1 MAASQKADQS
11 EHTGEPNKEMEQ
23 PSQAGASVDSVDP
36 GASRSNAPT
45 ASADG
50 NSGDDATNAVSASTS
65 TIDGA
70 GDAGNSE
77 TVKESYAENSK
88 TVEEMITDALL
99 TVGEMASEEDSQR
112 ERETA
117 SVDGSQMERETAS
130 VDDSQMERETA
141 SVDASQTEGETDSV
155 DASQMEG
162 ETTNV
167 DASQTEGETASVDAS
182 PTEREAASVD
192 ASQTERE
199 AASVDASQTER
210 EAASV
215 DASQTEREAASVDA
229 SPTEREAASV
239 DASQTER
246 EAASVDA
253 SQTEREAASVDASQT
268 EREAASVDASQT
280 EREAASVDASQ
291 TEREAASV
299 DASQTERE
307 AASVDASQTEREA
320 ASVDASPTEREA
332 ASVDASP
339 TEREAASV
347 DASPTEREAA
357 SVDASQTER
366 EAASVDA
373 SQKEREAA
381 SVDASTTERGEASV
395 DASPTERGEASVDA
409 SPTERGEASVDA
421 SPTEREAASV
431 DASPTEREAASLDAS
446 QTEREAASLDASQ
459 TEREAASVDAS
470 QTEREAASVDASQ
483 TEREAASVDASQTER
498 EAASVDASQTER
510 EAASVDASQTER
522 EAASVDASQ
531 TEREAASVDASQKE
545 REAASVDASET
556 ASADGSQTERETA
569 SADAAPQTVEET
581 GNTNASQTNG
591 ETDSTDIPL
600 DMGVVDADDEM
611 EVNAIK
617 VEDEQMQEEHN
628 LEGMPV
634 ITAVEEGSDMDAF
647 SSNSLDHGDEVE
659 KMDTGTDGLTEKQI
673 EKTGQVDNT
682 DSMPSIVDTE
692 DTEQPAEQTSF
703 EEASGSS
710 PPMEEDNSEDVKPF
724 HPSPTSSEA
733 ILPQNSKGSD
743 SPAGLENGVTGQPVK
758 VVDSAQPTAEPVSTS
773 VDTLS
778 MVNVKDEPVDEEYDQ
793 ALAPVVLTEG
803 VKDEPDA
810 EELKISNVFSVGG
823 APTPIAASTPVTALS
838 KTVMPP
844 LTPAASSIPPLMPM
858 AMRVACSACNKVLLK
873 GQTAYQRKG
882 SSDLFC
888 STSCLTT
895 YSPPSVVKTTATCP
909 AKKPCH
915 YCLKEIA
922 NPKDVITAPVDTMGT
937 VKDFC
942 SQTCL
947 SSFNF
952 KRNSAVST
960 LSSSLSTITGAVK
973 CSMCKK
979 ACISKHEVIFQGS
992 MHRLCSE
999 VCFTRFRSTNK
1010 LSMNSCQS
1018 CNNYCYGKVTVLVV
1032 QGVNK
1037 TFCSAGC
1044 VTTFKQKAKKTVAC
1058 TMCRNFRA
1066 PVEMVDSADSDGKLE
1081 MFCSTGCVTAHKVQ
1095 TVSSSGAQVECN
1107 TCGQKTV
1114 PSFHL
1119 AMSDG
1124 SIRNFCTMNCVVTF
1138 QDQFNKS
1145 NSQSQM
1151 NVTPSTG
1158 TTAPP
1163 AAPGQTMDRGSQGT
1177 RLPCFQCHR
1186 LFSSKPELIQFKDK
1200 VVFLCS
1206 VNCSEEYRKINYE
1219 MARCEYCK
1227 IEKPAKEVKR
1237 INNRDYT
1244 FCSEGCKLL
1253 YKHDLTKRWGKHCRT
1268 CAYCASTAQEAVT
1281 GQYGG
1286 KMEEFCSD
1294 ECKSHYTLLF
1304 CQVAKCDACERQGK
1318 LIETLPM
1325 LGEVKHFCNLQCLL
1339 DFCSLQTQN
1348 QGKPQGQKVAI
1359 SIAQS
1364 PSNTT
1369 TATSMSDPVIANVV
1383 SLASSPIGQPNYTTA
1398 LQGTVPRRH
1407 VKYVGNAS
1415 TQTQAPRAPP
1425 PKVQKNKALLCKPMV
1440 QNKGIMCKPNLT
1452 TSGCQTDDNFPKVII
1467 VPIPVPVYV
1476 PVPMNLYTQYT
1487 PQPVGLPIPL
1497 PVPMFLP
1504 VTLDNAERIVQTIQ
1518 DIKEKIPSDPFEAD
1532 LILMAEMVAEEGMEK
1547 SPQRP
1552 PERPAPAVQ
1561 DDQGSTYSG
1570 DLDTEELSNFLTSWH
1585 DEPPPTPG
1593 VSSRHSRPY
1602 AHETLRPILDIN
1614 TPTTP
1619 SPPIMDIEADF
1630 PVQTLELMAHWRDQE
1645 RDRSPSPPPSPPR
1658 RRARRK
1664 ARDGLPQ
1671 KKKRRKSKAAETAS
1685 VVASLGEAHS
1695 DVVPGEPPKLQH
1707 MYGVD
1712 AWKRWVQWSK
1722 TQPDLEKPRFGSRP
1736 MEIKEDVLKCT
1747 TAELSYGLCRF
1758 ICEVQRPNGE
1768 SYSQDSLFYLCLGI
1782 QQYLFQ
1788 NGRMENIFT
1797 DLFYGK
1803 FTLEITKLLK
1813 GFKPTI
1819 TASGYLHSRV
1829 EEEYLWDCKQLGAYS
1844 PIVLLNTLL
1853 FFCTKFFQ
1861 FKTVAQHRQ
1870 LSFAHVMRCTKSIHD
1885 NTKSN
1890 FLRFYPPIPKK
1901 DVATETAADVD
1912 GVAAKRKRD
1921 DEEKEEVLEM
1931 MENSENPLRCPVRLY
1946 EFYLSK
1952 CSDSVKQRTN
1962 VFFLLPE
1969 RSCVPNSPMW
1979 FSSQG
1984 LDDHTLDTMLTRILT
1999 VREIHLGDPQRN
2011 KPQSKDPEWVPDQHD
2026 DNSD

>member
-1 MAASQKADQS
+1 MAEFQKADHS
-11 EHTGEPNKEMEQ
+11 EHKGEPDKETEQ
-23 PSQAGASVDSVDP
+23 PSQAGASMDSVDP
-36 GASRSNAPT
+36 GASHSNT

-50 NSGDDATNAVSASTS
+50 NNGDDATNAVSACSS
-65 TIDGA
+65 SIIDGA
-70 GDAGNSE
+70 GDAGNSGHVRETDAEDSQMVEE
-77 TVKESYAENSK
+77 TVK
-88 TVEEMITDALL
+88 TDALL
-99 TVGEMASEEDSQR
+99 TVVEMDIKEYSQT

-117 SVDGSQMERETAS
+117 SVDVPQTERETAS
-130 VDDSQMERETA
+130 VDDPQTERETA
-141 SVDASQTEGETDSV
+141 SVDVPQTER
-155 DASQMEG
+155 
-162 ETTNV
+162 
-167 DASQTEGETASVDAS
+167 ETASVDV
-182 PTEREAASVD
+182 PQTERETASVDVPQTERETASVDVPQTERETVSADASQTARETVSADASHTARETVSVD

-199 AASVDASQTER
+199 TVSVDA
-210 EAASV
+210 
-215 DASQTEREAASVDA
+215 
-229 SPTEREAASV
+229 
-239 DASQTER
+239 
-246 EAASVDA
+246 
-253 SQTEREAASVDASQT
+253 
-268 EREAASVDASQT
+268 
-280 EREAASVDASQ
+280 
-291 TEREAASV
+291 
-299 DASQTERE
+299 
-307 AASVDASQTEREA
+307 
-320 ASVDASPTEREA
+320 
-332 ASVDASP
+332 
-339 TEREAASV
+339 
-347 DASPTEREAA
+347 
-357 SVDASQTER
+357 
-366 EAASVDA
+366 
-373 SQKEREAA
+373 
-381 SVDASTTERGEASV
+381 
-395 DASPTERGEASVDA
+395 
-409 SPTERGEASVDA
+409 
-421 SPTEREAASV
+421 
-431 DASPTEREAASLDAS
+431 
-446 QTEREAASLDASQ
+446 
-459 TEREAASVDAS
+459 
-470 QTEREAASVDASQ
+470 
-483 TEREAASVDASQTER
+483 
-498 EAASVDASQTER
+498 
-510 EAASVDASQTER
+510 
-522 EAASVDASQ
+522 
-531 TEREAASVDASQKE
+531 
-545 REAASVDASET
+545 
-556 ASADGSQTERETA
+556 SQTERETA
-569 SADAAPQTVEET
+569 SADASQTDRETACADASQTERETACADASQTERETACADASQTERETACADASQTERETACADASQTERETACADASQTDRETACADASQTDTETACADASQTDRETAGADASQTDRETACAGASQTDRETAGADASQTDRETAGADASQTDRETAGADASQTDRETAPVDASQTETAHADASQTVREKIGTDAPQTVEEIGST
-581 GNTNASQTNG
+581 SGSQTNG
-591 ETDSTDIPL
+591 ETDIPL

-617 VEDEQMQEEHN
+617 VEDDQMQEEDN

-634 ITAVEEGSDMDAF
+634 ITAVEEGVNMVAF

-659 KMDTGTDGLTEKQI
+659 KMDTGTDSLTEN
-673 EKTGQVDNT
+673 EVEEPSKTGQVEKTN
-682 DSMPSIVDTE
+682 SMLSIMDTG
-692 DTEQPAEQTSF
+692 DTEQPAEETSF
-703 EEASGSS
+703 VKASSS
-710 PPMEEDNSEDVKPF
+710 SLPMEEDQSEDVKPF
-724 HPSPTSSEA
+724 HPSPTTSSEA
-733 ILPQNSKGSD
+733 IHPQNSEGID
-743 SPAGLENGVTGQPVK
+743 CPAGLENGVAGQPVK
-758 VVDSAQPTAEPVSTS
+758 VVAFAQLAAEPVSTS
-773 VDTLS
+773 AETIS
-778 MVNVKDEPVDEEYDQ
+778 MVKVKDEPVDEEYDQ
-793 ALAPVVLTEG
+793 ALAPAVLSEG
-803 VKDEPDA
+803 VKDEPDAA

-823 APTPIAASTPVTALS
+823 CPTTNGYASPSLNLHPSSPSLSPLLAVSTPVAALP
-838 KTVMPP
+838 KTVI
-844 LTPAASSIPPLMPM
+844 PAPASSSIPPLIPM
-858 AMRVACSACNKVLLK
+858 AMRVACSACKKVLLK

-888 STSCLTT
+888 STSCLTS
-895 YSPPSVVKTTATCP
+895 YSPPPVKMTGP

-960 LSSSLSTITGAVK
+960 LSSSLSTMTGAVK

-979 ACISKHEVIFQGS
+979 ACVSKHEVIFQGS
-992 MHRLCSE
+992 MHKLCSE

-1037 TFCSAGC
+1037 TFCSDGC
-1044 VTTFKQKAKKTVAC
+1044 VATFKQKAKKPVPC
-1058 TMCRNFRA
+1058 TMCRNFRS
-1066 PVEMVDSADSDGKLE
+1066 PVEMFDSADSDGKLE

-1095 TVSSSGAQVECN
+1095 TVSSSGARVECN

-1138 QDQFNKS
+1138 QEQFNKS
-1145 NSQSQM
+1145 NSQSQI
-1151 NVTPSTG
+1151 NVAPSTG
-1158 TTAPP
+1158 STAPP
-1163 AAPGQTMDRGSQGT
+1163 AAQTRDKVSQGT
-1177 RLPCFQCHR
+1177 RLPCFHCHR

-1200 VVFLCS
+1200 MVFLCS
-1206 VNCSEEYRKINYE
+1206 VNCSEEYKKINCE

-1237 INNRDYT
+1237 INKRDYT

-1253 YKHDLTKRWGKHCRT
+1253 YKHDLTKRWGKHCKI
-1268 CAYCASTAQEAVT
+1268 CAYCASTAQKAVT

-1286 KMEEFCSD
+1286 KLEDFCSD

-1339 DFCSLQTQN
+1339 QFCSLQTQN
-1348 QGKPQGQKVAI
+1348 QGKPQGEKVAI
-1359 SIAQS
+1359 SIAPS

-1369 TATSMSDPVIANVV
+1369 TATSVSDPVIANVI
-1383 SLASSPIGQPNYTTA
+1383 SLASSPTGQPNYANTS
-1398 LQGTVPRRH
+1398 LQGTVPSRH

-1425 PKVQKNKALLCKPMV
+1425 PRAQKNKALLCKPMV
-1440 QNKGIMCKPNLT
+1440 QNKGIMCKPNFT
-1452 TSGCQTDDNFPKVII
+1452 TTGCQTDDFPKVII
-1467 VPIPVPVYV
+1467 VPVPVPVYV

-1504 VTLDNAERIVQTIQ
+1504 VTLDNAERIVETIQ

-1532 LILMAEMVAEEGMEK
+1532 LILMAEMVADEGREK
-1547 SPQRP
+1547 SPERP
-1552 PERPAPAVQ
+1552 PERPPAPVVQ
-1561 DDQGSTYSG
+1561 DDQVSTYSG
-1570 DLDTEELSNFLTSWH
+1570 DLDTDELSNFLTTWD

-1602 AHETLRPILDIN
+1602 AHETLRPIVDIN
-1614 TPTTP
+1614 VSATPP
-1619 SPPIMDIEADF
+1619 PPIMDIEADF

-1671 KKKRRKSKAAETAS
+1671 KKKKRKSRAAETVS
-1685 VVASLGEAHS
+1685 VVPSLAAAKS

-1758 ICEVQRPNGE
+1758 ICEVKRPNGE
-1768 SYSQDSLFYLCLGI
+1768 SYSQDSLFYLCLGV

-1813 GFKPTI
+1813 DFKPTI

-1901 DVATETAADVD
+1901 DLATETAADAD
-1912 GVAAKRKRD
+1912 GVAAKRKRE

-2011 KPQSKDPEWVPDQHD
+2011 EPQSKDPEWTPDQD
-2026 DNSD
+2026 SDETD

>member
-1 MAASQKADQS
+1 MAESQKADHS
-11 EHTGEPNKEMEQ
+11 EHTGEPDKETEQ
-23 PSQAGASVDSVDP
+23 PSQAGVSMDSVDP
-36 GASRSNAPT
+36 GASHSNAPT
-45 ASADG
+45 ALADG
-50 NSGDDATNAVSASTS
+50 NSRDDATNAVSASS
-65 TIDGA
+65 SSVIDRA

-77 TVKESYAENSK
+77 TVRETDAEDSQM
-88 TVEEMITDALL
+88 VEETVKTDASL
-99 TVGEMASEEDSQR
+99 TVGETDSKEDAQT

-117 SVDGSQMERETAS
+117 SADASQMETASADASQMETASVDTSQTERETAS
-130 VDDSQMERETA
+130 ADASQMEIASADTSQMETASADSSRTEIASADASQAERETA
-141 SVDASQTEGETDSV
+141 SVDASQTET
-155 DASQMEG
+155 ASA
-162 ETTNV
+162 
-167 DASQTEGETASVDAS
+167 DASQTETASADASQTETASADAS
-182 PTEREAASVD
+182 QTERETASVD

-199 AASVDASQTER
+199 TASVDASQTET
-210 EAASV
+210 ASADASQMETASA
-215 DASQTEREAASVDA
+215 DASQTE
-229 SPTEREAASV
+229 
-239 DASQTER
+239 
-246 EAASVDA
+246 
-253 SQTEREAASVDASQT
+253 
-268 EREAASVDASQT
+268 
-280 EREAASVDASQ
+280 
-291 TEREAASV
+291 
-299 DASQTERE
+299 
-307 AASVDASQTEREA
+307 
-320 ASVDASPTEREA
+320 
-332 ASVDASP
+332 
-339 TEREAASV
+339 
-347 DASPTEREAA
+347 
-357 SVDASQTER
+357 
-366 EAASVDA
+366 
-373 SQKEREAA
+373 
-381 SVDASTTERGEASV
+381 
-395 DASPTERGEASVDA
+395 
-409 SPTERGEASVDA
+409 
-421 SPTEREAASV
+421 
-431 DASPTEREAASLDAS
+431 
-446 QTEREAASLDASQ
+446 
-459 TEREAASVDAS
+459 
-470 QTEREAASVDASQ
+470 
-483 TEREAASVDASQTER
+483 
-498 EAASVDASQTER
+498 
-510 EAASVDASQTER
+510 
-522 EAASVDASQ
+522 
-531 TEREAASVDASQKE
+531 
-545 REAASVDASET
+545 T
-556 ASADGSQTERETA
+556 ASADASQTERETA
-569 SADAAPQTVEET
+569 SADASQTET
-581 GNTNASQTNG
+581 ASADASQTETASADASQTERETASVDASQTERETASVDASQMETASADASQMETASADASQTETASADASQTETASVDASQTEIETVRVDASQTETASGDTLQTERVTASVDASQTEKVTASVDASQTERETASADASQMETASADASQTERETASVDVSQMERETASADASQMETASADASQTERETASVDVSQTERETASADASQTERETASADASQTNG
-591 ETDSTDIPL
+591 ETDIPL

-617 VEDEQMQEEHN
+617 VEDDQMQEEDN
-628 LEGMPV
+628 LEGMAA
-634 ITAVEEGSDMDAF
+634 ITAVEEGRNMDTF

-659 KMDTGTDGLTEKQI
+659 KMDTGTDSLTEN
-673 EKTGQVDNT
+673 EVEEPSKTGPVDNT
-682 DSMPSIVDTE
+682 DSMPSIMDTG

-703 EEASGSS
+703 EKASGSS
-710 PPMEEDNSEDVKPF
+710 PPMEEDQSEDVKPF
-724 HPSPTSSEA
+724 HPSPTSSSEA
-733 ILPQNSKGSD
+733 IHPQNSKGTD
-743 SPAGLENGVTGQPVK
+743 SPAGLENGVAGQPVK
-758 VVDSAQPTAEPVSTS
+758 VVDSTQSAQPAAEPVSTS
-773 VDTLS
+773 ADTIS
-778 MVNVKDEPVDEEYDQ
+778 MVKVKDEPVDEEYDQ
-793 ALAPVVLTEG
+793 ALAPAVLSEG
-803 VKDEPDA
+803 VKDEPDAA

-823 APTPIAASTPVTALS
+823 APTTNATSTPVAALP
-838 KTVMPP
+838 KTVMPA
-844 LTPAASSIPPLMPM
+844 PASSSIPPLIPM
-858 AMRVACSACNKVLLK
+858 AMRVACSACKKVLLK

-888 STSCLTT
+888 STSCLTS
-895 YSPPSVVKTTATCP
+895 YSPPPVVKMTAP
-909 AKKPCH
+909 GSAKKPCH

-960 LSSSLSTITGAVK
+960 LSSSLSTMTGAVK

-992 MHRLCSE
+992 MHKLCSE

-1037 TFCSAGC
+1037 TFCSVGC
-1044 VTTFKQKAKKTVAC
+1044 VSTFKQKTKKPVAC

-1066 PVEMVDSADSDGKLE
+1066 PVEMVESADSDGKLE

-1095 TVSSSGAQVECN
+1095 TVSSSGARVECN

-1145 NSQSQM
+1145 NTQSQM
-1151 NVTPSTG
+1151 NVAPSTG
-1158 TTAPP
+1158 STAPP
-1163 AAPGQTMDRGSQGT
+1163 EAPAQTRDKGSQGT

-1200 VVFLCS
+1200 MVFLCS

-1237 INNRDYT
+1237 INKRDYI

-1253 YKHDLTKRWGKHCRT
+1253 YKHDLTKRWGKHCRN
-1268 CAYCASTAQEAVT
+1268 CAYCASTAQKAVT

-1339 DFCSLQTQN
+1339 QFCSLQTQN

-1359 SIAQS
+1359 SIAPS

-1369 TATSMSDPVIANVV
+1369 TATSVSDPVIANVV
-1383 SLASSPIGQPNYTTA
+1383 SLASSPTGQPNYSNTG
-1398 LQGTVPRRH
+1398 LQGTVPSRH

-1415 TQTQAPRAPP
+1415 TQTQPPRAPP
-1425 PKVQKNKALLCKPMV
+1425 PRAQKNKALLCKPMV
-1440 QNKGIMCKPNLT
+1440 QNKGIMCKPNFT
-1452 TSGCQTDDNFPKVII
+1452 TTGCQTDDNFPKVII
-1467 VPIPVPVYV
+1467 VPVPVPVYV

-1504 VTLDNAERIVQTIQ
+1504 VTLDNAESIVETIQ

-1532 LILMAEMVAEEGMEK
+1532 LILMAEMVAEEGREK
-1547 SPQRP
+1547 SPERP
-1552 PERPAPAVQ
+1552 PERPPAPAVQ

-1570 DLDTEELSNFLTSWH
+1570 DLDTDELSNFLTTWD

-1602 AHETLRPILDIN
+1602 AHEMLRPIVDIN
-1614 TPTTP
+1614 VPATPP
-1619 SPPIMDIEADF
+1619 PPIMDIEADF

-1671 KKKRRKSKAAETAS
+1671 KKKKRKSRAAETAS
-1685 VVASLGEAHS
+1685 AVPSLSAAKC

-1747 TAELSYGLCRF
+1747 TAELGYGLCRF
-1758 ICEVQRPNGE
+1758 ICEVKRPNGE

-1813 GFKPTI
+1813 DFKPTI

-1901 DVATETAADVD
+1901 DLATETADAD
-1912 GVAAKRKRD
+1912 GVAVKRKRD

-2011 KPQSKDPEWVPDQHD
+2011 EPQSKDPEWTPDQD
-2026 DNSD
+2026 SADSD

>member
-1 MAASQKADQS
+1 MAESQKADQS

-23 PSQAGASVDSVDP
+23 PAQAGASVDSVGP
-36 GASRSNAPT
+36 GASRNNAPT

-70 GDAGNSE
+70 GDAGNTE
-77 TVKESYAENSK
+77 TVKESFVENSK

-117 SVDGSQMERETAS
+117 SVDGSQKERETAS
-130 VDDSQMERETA
+130 VDGSQKEREPA
-141 SVDASQTEGETDSV
+141 SVDASQTEGETDR
-155 DASQMEG
+155 
-162 ETTNV
+162 V

-182 PTEREAASVD
+182 QTEGETASVDPSQAEGETASVDPSQAEGETASVDPSQAEGETVSVDPSQAEGETASVDPSQAEGETASVDPSQAEGETASVD

-215 DASQTEREAASVDA
+215 DASQTERETAIVD
-229 SPTEREAASV
+229 V
-239 DASQTER
+239 SQTER

-268 EREAASVDASQT
+268 ERETASVDASQTERETASVDVSQTERETASVDASQT

-291 TEREAASV
+291 TERETASV

-307 AASVDASQTEREA
+307 AASVDVSQTERE
-320 ASVDASPTEREA
+320 T
-332 ASVDASP
+332 
-339 TEREAASV
+339 
-347 DASPTEREAA
+347 A

-366 EAASVDA
+366 E
-373 SQKEREAA
+373 
-381 SVDASTTERGEASV
+381 T
-395 DASPTERGEASVDA
+395 
-409 SPTERGEASVDA
+409 
-421 SPTEREAASV
+421 
-431 DASPTEREAASLDAS
+431 
-446 QTEREAASLDASQ
+446 
-459 TEREAASVDAS
+459 ASVDAS
-470 QTEREAASVDASQ
+470 QTERETASVDASQ
-483 TEREAASVDASQTER
+483 TETASADGSQKERKTVNVDASVTASADASQTER
-498 EAASVDASQTER
+498 ERASVDA
-510 EAASVDASQTER
+510 
-522 EAASVDASQ
+522 
-531 TEREAASVDASQKE
+531 
-545 REAASVDASET
+545 
-556 ASADGSQTERETA
+556 SQTERETA
-569 SADAAPQTVEET
+569 SADASQAVGETVGSDAPQTVEET

-591 ETDSTDIPL
+591 GTDSTDIPL
-600 DMGVVDADDEM
+600 DMGVEDADDEM

-617 VEDEQMQEEHN
+617 VEEEQMQEEHN

-659 KMDTGTDGLTEKQI
+659 KMDTGTDALTEKQR
-673 EKTGQVDNT
+673 EKPSKTGQVDNT

-710 PPMEEDNSEDVKPF
+710 PPMEGDHSEDVKPF

-733 ILPQNSKGSD
+733 FLPQNSKGSD

-810 EELKISNVFSVGG
+810 AEELKISNVFSVGG
-823 APTPIAASTPVTALS
+823 GPTPIATSIPVTSLS

-844 LTPAASSIPPLMPM
+844 LTPAAASIPPLMPM

-888 STSCLTT
+888 STSCLTS
-895 YSPPSVVKTTATCP
+895 YSPPSVVKTTAPCP
-909 AKKPCH
+909 AKKTCH

-960 LSSSLSTITGAVK
+960 LSSSLSTMTGAVK

-1018 CNNYCYGKVTVLVV
+1018 CNNYCYGKVTVLVM

-1044 VTTFKQKAKKTVAC
+1044 VTTFKQKAKKSVAC

-1151 NVTPSTG
+1151 NVTPGTG
-1158 TTAPP
+1158 TT
-1163 AAPGQTMDRGSQGT
+1163 AAPGQTRDRGSQGT

-1200 VVFLCS
+1200 MVFLCS

-1286 KMEEFCSD
+1286 RVEEFCSD

-1369 TATSMSDPVIANVV
+1369 TATSVSDPVIANVV

-1398 LQGTVPRRH
+1398 LQGSVPRRH

-1440 QNKGIMCKPNLT
+1440 QNKGIMCKPNFT
-1452 TSGCQTDDNFPKVII
+1452 TSGCQTDDNFPKVIV
-1467 VPIPVPVYV
+1467 VPVPVPVYV
-1476 PVPMNLYTQYT
+1476 PVPMNLYTQYA

-1504 VTLDNAERIVQTIQ
+1504 VTLDNAERIVETIQ

-1532 LILMAEMVAEEGMEK
+1532 LILMAEMVAEEGREK

-1602 AHETLRPILDIN
+1602 AHETLRPIMDIH
-1614 TPTTP
+1614 TPITP
-1619 SPPIMDIEADF
+1619 PPPIMDIEADF
-1630 PVQTLELMAHWRDQE
+1630 PVETLELMAHWRDQE

-1671 KKKRRKSKAAETAS
+1671 KKKRRKSKAAETVS
-1685 VVASLGEAHS
+1685 VVASLGEAQS

-1747 TAELSYGLCRF
+1747 TAELGYGLCRF
-1758 ICEVQRPNGE
+1758 ICEVKRPNGE

-1901 DVATETAADVD
+1901 DLATETAADVD

>member
-1 MAASQKADQS
+1 PALGSVLVLPFKNDGGHCVLGDLQCGRCFLVPFLRSVPFCSTMHCQLLPQAL
-11 EHTGEPNKEMEQ
+11 KEQ
-23 PSQAGASVDSVDP
+23 NIFLS
-36 GASRSNAPT
+36 
-45 ASADG
+45 
-50 NSGDDATNAVSASTS
+50 
-65 TIDGA
+65 
-70 GDAGNSE
+70 
-77 TVKESYAENSK
+77 
-88 TVEEMITDALL
+88 
-99 TVGEMASEEDSQR
+99 
-112 ERETA
+112 
-117 SVDGSQMERETAS
+117 
-130 VDDSQMERETA
+130 
-141 SVDASQTEGETDSV
+141 
-155 DASQMEG
+155 
-162 ETTNV
+162 
-167 DASQTEGETASVDAS
+167 
-182 PTEREAASVD
+182 
-192 ASQTERE
+192 
-199 AASVDASQTER
+199 
-210 EAASV
+210 
-215 DASQTEREAASVDA
+215 
-229 SPTEREAASV
+229 
-239 DASQTER
+239 
-246 EAASVDA
+246 
-253 SQTEREAASVDASQT
+253 
-268 EREAASVDASQT
+268 
-280 EREAASVDASQ
+280 
-291 TEREAASV
+291 
-299 DASQTERE
+299 
-307 AASVDASQTEREA
+307 
-320 ASVDASPTEREA
+320 
-332 ASVDASP
+332 
-339 TEREAASV
+339 
-347 DASPTEREAA
+347 
-357 SVDASQTER
+357 
-366 EAASVDA
+366 
-373 SQKEREAA
+373 
-381 SVDASTTERGEASV
+381 
-395 DASPTERGEASVDA
+395 
-409 SPTERGEASVDA
+409 
-421 SPTEREAASV
+421 
-431 DASPTEREAASLDAS
+431 SL
-446 QTEREAASLDASQ
+446 
-459 TEREAASVDAS
+459 
-470 QTEREAASVDASQ
+470 
-483 TEREAASVDASQTER
+483 
-498 EAASVDASQTER
+498 
-510 EAASVDASQTER
+510 
-522 EAASVDASQ
+522 
-531 TEREAASVDASQKE
+531 
-545 REAASVDASET
+545 
-556 ASADGSQTERETA
+556 
-569 SADAAPQTVEET
+569 
-581 GNTNASQTNG
+581 
-591 ETDSTDIPL
+591 
-600 DMGVVDADDEM
+600 
-611 EVNAIK
+611 
-617 VEDEQMQEEHN
+617 N
-628 LEGMPV
+628 L
-634 ITAVEEGSDMDAF
+634 
-647 SSNSLDHGDEVE
+647 
-659 KMDTGTDGLTEKQI
+659 
-673 EKTGQVDNT
+673 
-682 DSMPSIVDTE
+682 
-692 DTEQPAEQTSF
+692 
-703 EEASGSS
+703 
-710 PPMEEDNSEDVKPF
+710 
-724 HPSPTSSEA
+724 HPSSLLFTATS
-733 ILPQNSKGSD
+733 I
-743 SPAGLENGVTGQPVK
+743 
-758 VVDSAQPTAEPVSTS
+758 
-773 VDTLS
+773 
-778 MVNVKDEPVDEEYDQ
+778 
-793 ALAPVVLTEG
+793 
-803 VKDEPDA
+803 
-810 EELKISNVFSVGG
+810 
-823 APTPIAASTPVTALS
+823 PVTSLS

-888 STSCLTT
+888 STSCLTS
-895 YSPPSVVKTTATCP
+895 YSPPSVVKTTAPCP

-960 LSSSLSTITGAVK
+960 LSSSLSTMTGAVK

-1018 CNNYCYGKVTVLVV
+1018 CNNYCYGKVTVLVM

-1044 VTTFKQKAKKTVAC
+1044 VTTFKQKAKKSVAC

-1138 QDQFNKS
+1138 QQLPEPDERDPRHRDHSSPRGPGPDQG
-1145 NSQSQM
+1145 QGIPRDQ
-1151 NVTPSTG
+1151 
-1158 TTAPP
+1158 TALLPVPP
-1163 AAPGQTMDRGSQGT
+1163 PLLLQARAHSVQASVNAAV
-1177 RLPCFQCHR
+1177 
-1186 LFSSKPELIQFKDK
+1186 ELIECMSATLQDK
-1200 VVFLCS
+1200 MVFLCS

-1286 KMEEFCSD
+1286 KVEEFCSD

-1339 DFCSLQTQN
+1339 DFCSLQTQ
-1348 QGKPQGQKVAI
+1348 GKPQGQKVAI

-1364 PSNTT
+1364 PSSTT
-1369 TATSMSDPVIANVV
+1369 TATSVSDPVIANVV

-1398 LQGTVPRRH
+1398 LQGIPDVCVR
-1407 VKYVGNAS
+1407 GEAS

-1440 QNKGIMCKPNLT
+1440 QNKGIMCKPNFT
-1452 TSGCQTDDNFPKVII
+1452 TSGCQTDDNFPKVIV
-1467 VPIPVPVYV
+1467 VPVPVPVYV
-1476 PVPMNLYTQYT
+1476 PVPMNLYTQYA

-1504 VTLDNAERIVQTIQ
+1504 VTLDNAERIVETIQ

-1532 LILMAEMVAEEGMEK
+1532 LILMAEMVAEEGREK

-1602 AHETLRPILDIN
+1602 AHETLRPIMDIH
-1614 TPTTP
+1614 TPITP
-1619 SPPIMDIEADF
+1619 PPPIMDIEADF
-1630 PVQTLELMAHWRDQE
+1630 PVLKCYLIQCMFVTTMLT
-1645 RDRSPSPPPSPPR
+1645 
-1658 RRARRK
+1658 
-1664 ARDGLPQ
+1664 PQ
-1671 KKKRRKSKAAETAS
+1671 RRKSKAAETAS
-1685 VVASLGEAHS
+1685 VVASLGEAQS

-1722 TQPDLEKPRFGSRP
+1722 TQPDLEKPRFGCGSLTLTFCFPVTARP

-1747 TAELSYGLCRF
+1747 TAELGYGLCRF
-1758 ICEVQRPNGE
+1758 ICEVKRPNGE

-1901 DVATETAADVD
+1901 DLATET
-1912 GVAAKRKRD
+1912 AAKRKRD

>member
-1 MAASQKADQS
+1 MAESQKADHS
-11 EHTGEPNKEMEQ
+11 EHKGEPDKETEQ
-23 PSQAGASVDSVDP
+23 PSQAGASMDSVDP
-36 GASRSNAPT
+36 GASHSNT

-50 NSGDDATNAVSASTS
+50 NNGDDATNAVSACSS
-65 TIDGA
+65 SIIDGA
-70 GDAGNSE
+70 GDAGNSGHVRETDAEDSQMVEE
-77 TVKESYAENSK
+77 TVK
-88 TVEEMITDALL
+88 TDALL
-99 TVGEMASEEDSQR
+99 TVVEMDSKEYSQT

-117 SVDGSQMERETAS
+117 SVDVPQTERETAGVDVPQTERETVSGDASQTEIETASVNVPQTERETVSADASQTARETVSADASQTEIETAS
-130 VDDSQMERETA
+130 VDVPQTEIETASADVSQTERETVSA
-141 SVDASQTEGETDSV
+141 DASQTER
-155 DASQMEG
+155 
-162 ETTNV
+162 
-167 DASQTEGETASVDAS
+167 ETAC
-182 PTEREAASVD
+182 VD

-199 AASVDASQTER
+199 TACADASQMERKTGSADASQTER
-210 EAASV
+210 ETACADTSQTDRETARADASLTDRETARADASQTDRETARADATQTDRETARADASQTDRETARADASQTDRETARADASQTDRETARADASQTDRETACA
-215 DASQTEREAASVDA
+215 DASQTERETACA
-229 SPTEREAASV
+229 

-246 EAASVDA
+246 ETACADA
-253 SQTEREAASVDASQT
+253 SQTERETACADASQTDRETARADASQTDRETARADASQTDRETARADASQTDRETARADASQTDRETARADASQTDRETARADASQTDRETARADASQTDRETARADASQTDRETARADASQTDRETTRADASQT
-268 EREAASVDASQT
+268 ETARADASQT
-280 EREAASVDASQ
+280 E
-291 TEREAASV
+291 
-299 DASQTERE
+299 
-307 AASVDASQTEREA
+307 
-320 ASVDASPTEREA
+320 
-332 ASVDASP
+332 
-339 TEREAASV
+339 
-347 DASPTEREAA
+347 
-357 SVDASQTER
+357 
-366 EAASVDA
+366 
-373 SQKEREAA
+373 
-381 SVDASTTERGEASV
+381 
-395 DASPTERGEASVDA
+395 
-409 SPTERGEASVDA
+409 
-421 SPTEREAASV
+421 
-431 DASPTEREAASLDAS
+431 
-446 QTEREAASLDASQ
+446 
-459 TEREAASVDAS
+459 
-470 QTEREAASVDASQ
+470 
-483 TEREAASVDASQTER
+483 
-498 EAASVDASQTER
+498 
-510 EAASVDASQTER
+510 
-522 EAASVDASQ
+522 
-531 TEREAASVDASQKE
+531 
-545 REAASVDASET
+545 T
-556 ASADGSQTERETA
+556 ARTD
-569 SADAAPQTVEET
+569 APQTVEEIGST
-581 GNTNASQTNG
+581 SGSQTNG
-591 ETDSTDIPL
+591 ETDIPL

-617 VEDEQMQEEHN
+617 VEDDQMQEEDN

-634 ITAVEEGSDMDAF
+634 ITAVEEGGNMVAF

-659 KMDTGTDGLTEKQI
+659 KMDTGTDSLTEN
-673 EKTGQVDNT
+673 EVEEPSKTGQVEKTNSIPSVMDT
-682 DSMPSIVDTE
+682 VSMTG
-692 DTEQPAEQTSF
+692 DTEQPAEETSF
-703 EEASGSS
+703 VKASSS
-710 PPMEEDNSEDVKPF
+710 SLPMEEDQSEDVKPF
-724 HPSPTSSEA
+724 HPSSTTSSEA
-733 ILPQNSKGSD
+733 IHPQNSEGID
-743 SPAGLENGVTGQPVK
+743 CPAGLENGVAGQPVK
-758 VVDSAQPTAEPVSTS
+758 VVASAQLAAEPVSTS
-773 VDTLS
+773 AETIS
-778 MVNVKDEPVDEEYDQ
+778 MVKVKDEPVDEEYDQ
-793 ALAPVVLTEG
+793 ALAPAVLSEG
-803 VKDEPDA
+803 VKDEPDSA
-810 EELKISNVFSVGG
+810 EELKISNVFSVGSC
-823 APTPIAASTPVTALS
+823 PTTNAVSTPVAALP
-838 KTVMPP
+838 KTVI
-844 LTPAASSIPPLMPM
+844 PAPASSSIPPLIPM
-858 AMRVACSACNKVLLK
+858 AMRVACSACKKVLLK

-888 STSCLTT
+888 STSCLTS
-895 YSPPSVVKTTATCP
+895 YSPPPVKMTGP

-960 LSSSLSTITGAVK
+960 LSSSLSTMTGAVK

-979 ACISKHEVIFQGS
+979 ACVSKHEVIFQGS
-992 MHRLCSE
+992 MHKLCSE

-1037 TFCSAGC
+1037 TFCSDGC
-1044 VTTFKQKAKKTVAC
+1044 VATFKQKAKKPVAC
-1058 TMCRNFRA
+1058 TMCRNFRS
-1066 PVEMVDSADSDGKLE
+1066 PVEMIDSADSDGKLE

-1095 TVSSSGAQVECN
+1095 TVSSSGARVECN

-1124 SIRNFCTMNCVVTF
+1124 SIRNFCTMTCVVTF

-1145 NSQSQM
+1145 NSQSQI
-1151 NVTPSTG
+1151 NVAPSTG
-1158 TTAPP
+1158 STAPP
-1163 AAPGQTMDRGSQGT
+1163 AAQTRDMVSQGT
-1177 RLPCFQCHR
+1177 RLPCFHCHR

-1200 VVFLCS
+1200 MVFLCS
-1206 VNCSEEYRKINYE
+1206 VNCSEEYKKINCE

-1237 INNRDYT
+1237 INKRDYT

-1253 YKHDLTKRWGKHCRT
+1253 YKHDLTKRWGKHCKI
-1268 CAYCASTAQEAVT
+1268 CAYCASTAQKAVT

-1286 KMEEFCSD
+1286 KLEDFCSD

-1339 DFCSLQTQN
+1339 QFCSLQTQS

-1359 SIAQS
+1359 SIAPS

-1369 TATSMSDPVIANVV
+1369 TATSVSDPVIANVI
-1383 SLASSPIGQPNYTTA
+1383 SLASSPTGQPNYANTS
-1398 LQGTVPRRH
+1398 LQGTVPSRH

-1425 PKVQKNKALLCKPMV
+1425 PRAQKNKALLCKPMV
-1440 QNKGIMCKPNLT
+1440 QNKGIMCKPNFT
-1452 TSGCQTDDNFPKVII
+1452 TTGCQTDDDFPKVII
-1467 VPIPVPVYV
+1467 VPVPVPVYV

-1504 VTLDNAERIVQTIQ
+1504 VTLDNAERIVETIQ

-1532 LILMAEMVAEEGMEK
+1532 LILMAEMVADEGREK
-1547 SPQRP
+1547 SPERP
-1552 PERPAPAVQ
+1552 PERPPAPVVQ
-1561 DDQGSTYSG
+1561 DDQVSTYSG
-1570 DLDTEELSNFLTSWH
+1570 DLDTDELSNFLTTWD

-1593 VSSRHSRPY
+1593 ISSRHSRPY
-1602 AHETLRPILDIN
+1602 AHETLRPIVDIN
-1614 TPTTP
+1614 VPATPP
-1619 SPPIMDIEADF
+1619 PPIMDIEADF

-1671 KKKRRKSKAAETAS
+1671 KKKKRKSKAAETAS
-1685 VVASLGEAHS
+1685 VVPSLAAAKS

-1758 ICEVQRPNGE
+1758 ICEVKRPNGE
-1768 SYSQDSLFYLCLGI
+1768 SYSQDSLFYLCLGV

-1813 GFKPTI
+1813 DFKPTI

-1901 DVATETAADVD
+1901 DLATETAADAD
-1912 GVAAKRKRD
+1912 GVAAKRKRE
-1921 DEEKEEVLEM
+1921 DEEKEEVR
-1931 MENSENPLRCPVRLY
+1931 ENSENPPRCPVRLY
-1946 EFYLSK
+1946 EFYL
-1952 CSDSVKQRTN
+1952 
-1962 VFFLLPE
+1962 
-1969 RSCVPNSPMW
+1969 W
-1979 FSSQG
+1979 
-1984 LDDHTLDTMLTRILT
+1984 
-1999 VREIHLGDPQRN
+1999 
-2011 KPQSKDPEWVPDQHD
+2011 
-2026 DNSD
+2026 

>member
-1 MAASQKADQS
+1 MAESQKADQS

-23 PSQAGASVDSVDP
+23 PAQAGASVDSVGP
-36 GASRSNAPT
+36 GASRNNAPT

-50 NSGDDATNAVSASTS
+50 NSGDDATNAVGASTS

-70 GDAGNSE
+70 GDAGNTE
-77 TVKESYAENSK
+77 TVKESFVENSK

-117 SVDGSQMERETAS
+117 SVDGSQKERETAS
-130 VDDSQMERETA
+130 VDDSH
-141 SVDASQTEGETDSV
+141 TEGETDRV
-155 DASQMEG
+155 DASQAEG
-162 ETTNV
+162 ETASV

-182 PTEREAASVD
+182 QTEGETASVDPSQAEREAASVDASQAEREAASVDASQAEREAASVDASQAEREAASVDASQAEREAASVDASQAEGEAASVD

-199 AASVDASQTER
+199 AASVDASQTET
-210 EAASV
+210 ASA
-215 DASQTEREAASVDA
+215 DG
-229 SPTEREAASV
+229 
-239 DASQTER
+239 
-246 EAASVDA
+246 
-253 SQTEREAASVDASQT
+253 
-268 EREAASVDASQT
+268 
-280 EREAASVDASQ
+280 
-291 TEREAASV
+291 
-299 DASQTERE
+299 
-307 AASVDASQTEREA
+307 
-320 ASVDASPTEREA
+320 
-332 ASVDASP
+332 
-339 TEREAASV
+339 
-347 DASPTEREAA
+347 
-357 SVDASQTER
+357 
-366 EAASVDA
+366 
-373 SQKEREAA
+373 SQKERK
-381 SVDASTTERGEASV
+381 T
-395 DASPTERGEASVDA
+395 
-409 SPTERGEASVDA
+409 
-421 SPTEREAASV
+421 
-431 DASPTEREAASLDAS
+431 
-446 QTEREAASLDASQ
+446 
-459 TEREAASVDAS
+459 
-470 QTEREAASVDASQ
+470 
-483 TEREAASVDASQTER
+483 
-498 EAASVDASQTER
+498 
-510 EAASVDASQTER
+510 
-522 EAASVDASQ
+522 
-531 TEREAASVDASQKE
+531 
-545 REAASVDASET
+545 ASVDASET
-556 ASADGSQTERETA
+556 ASADASQTERETA
-569 SADAAPQTVEET
+569 SADASQAVGETVGSDAPQTVEET

-591 ETDSTDIPL
+591 GTDSTDIPL

-617 VEDEQMQEEHN
+617 VEEEQMQEEHN

-659 KMDTGTDGLTEKQI
+659 KMDTGTDALTEKQR
-673 EKTGQVDNT
+673 EKPSKTGQVDNT

-692 DTEQPAEQTSF
+692 DTKQPAEQTSF

-710 PPMEEDNSEDVKPF
+710 PPMEGDHSEDVKPF

-733 ILPQNSKGSD
+733 FLPQNSKGSD
-743 SPAGLENGVTGQPVK
+743 SPAGLENGVTGQQVK

-810 EELKISNVFSVGG
+810 AEELKISNVFSVGG
-823 APTPIAASTPVTALS
+823 GPTPIATSIPVTSLS

-844 LTPAASSIPPLMPM
+844 LTPAAASIPPLMPM

-888 STSCLTT
+888 STSCLTS
-895 YSPPSVVKTTATCP
+895 YSPPSVVKTTAPCP

-960 LSSSLSTITGAVK
+960 LSSSLSTMTGAVK

-1018 CNNYCYGKVTVLVV
+1018 CNNYCYGKVTVLVM

-1044 VTTFKQKAKKTVAC
+1044 VTTFKQKAKKSVAC

-1151 NVTPSTG
+1151 NVTPGTG

-1163 AAPGQTMDRGSQGT
+1163 AAPGQTRDSGSQGT

-1200 VVFLCS
+1200 MVFLCS

-1286 KMEEFCSD
+1286 RVEEFCSD

-1369 TATSMSDPVIANVV
+1369 TATSVSDPVIANVV

-1398 LQGTVPRRH
+1398 LQGSVPRRH

-1440 QNKGIMCKPNLT
+1440 QNKGIMCKPNFT
-1452 TSGCQTDDNFPKVII
+1452 TSGCQTDDNFPKVIV
-1467 VPIPVPVYV
+1467 VPVPVPVYV
-1476 PVPMNLYTQYT
+1476 PVPMNLYTQYA

-1504 VTLDNAERIVQTIQ
+1504 VTLDNAERIVETIQ

-1532 LILMAEMVAEEGMEK
+1532 LILMAEMVAEEGREK

-1602 AHETLRPILDIN
+1602 AHETLRPIMDIH
-1614 TPTTP
+1614 TPITP
-1619 SPPIMDIEADF
+1619 PPPIMDIEADF
-1630 PVQTLELMAHWRDQE
+1630 PVETLELMAHWRDQE

-1671 KKKRRKSKAAETAS
+1671 KKKRRKSKAAETVS
-1685 VVASLGEAHS
+1685 VVASLGEAQS

-1747 TAELSYGLCRF
+1747 TAELGYGLCRF
-1758 ICEVQRPNGE
+1758 ICEVKRPNRE

-1901 DVATETAADVD
+1901 DLATETAADVD

-1921 DEEKEEVLEM
+1921 DEEKEVLEM

>member
-1 MAASQKADQS
+1 MLLFLVSVVYTESVFNIPNMYKKKKRLCKPAQLFPMPEMSLGFGVYFYSLPQALQEQKMTDY
-11 EHTGEPNKEMEQ
+11 HLTGYAFLPP
-23 PSQAGASVDSVDP
+23 PS
-36 GASRSNAPT
+36 
-45 ASADG
+45 
-50 NSGDDATNAVSASTS
+50 
-65 TIDGA
+65 
-70 GDAGNSE
+70 
-77 TVKESYAENSK
+77 
-88 TVEEMITDALL
+88 L
-99 TVGEMASEEDSQR
+99 
-112 ERETA
+112 
-117 SVDGSQMERETAS
+117 
-130 VDDSQMERETA
+130 
-141 SVDASQTEGETDSV
+141 
-155 DASQMEG
+155 
-162 ETTNV
+162 
-167 DASQTEGETASVDAS
+167 
-182 PTEREAASVD
+182 
-192 ASQTERE
+192 
-199 AASVDASQTER
+199 
-210 EAASV
+210 
-215 DASQTEREAASVDA
+215 
-229 SPTEREAASV
+229 
-239 DASQTER
+239 
-246 EAASVDA
+246 
-253 SQTEREAASVDASQT
+253 
-268 EREAASVDASQT
+268 
-280 EREAASVDASQ
+280 
-291 TEREAASV
+291 
-299 DASQTERE
+299 
-307 AASVDASQTEREA
+307 
-320 ASVDASPTEREA
+320 
-332 ASVDASP
+332 
-339 TEREAASV
+339 
-347 DASPTEREAA
+347 
-357 SVDASQTER
+357 
-366 EAASVDA
+366 
-373 SQKEREAA
+373 
-381 SVDASTTERGEASV
+381 
-395 DASPTERGEASVDA
+395 
-409 SPTERGEASVDA
+409 
-421 SPTEREAASV
+421 
-431 DASPTEREAASLDAS
+431 
-446 QTEREAASLDASQ
+446 
-459 TEREAASVDAS
+459 
-470 QTEREAASVDASQ
+470 
-483 TEREAASVDASQTER
+483 
-498 EAASVDASQTER
+498 
-510 EAASVDASQTER
+510 
-522 EAASVDASQ
+522 
-531 TEREAASVDASQKE
+531 
-545 REAASVDASET
+545 
-556 ASADGSQTERETA
+556 
-569 SADAAPQTVEET
+569 
-581 GNTNASQTNG
+581 
-591 ETDSTDIPL
+591 
-600 DMGVVDADDEM
+600 
-611 EVNAIK
+611 
-617 VEDEQMQEEHN
+617 N
-628 LEGMPV
+628 LHP
-634 ITAVEEGSDMDAF
+634 
-647 SSNSLDHGDEVE
+647 
-659 KMDTGTDGLTEKQI
+659 
-673 EKTGQVDNT
+673 
-682 DSMPSIVDTE
+682 
-692 DTEQPAEQTSF
+692 
-703 EEASGSS
+703 SS
-710 PPMEEDNSEDVKPF
+710 PSL
-724 HPSPTSSEA
+724 SP
-733 ILPQNSKGSD
+733 L
-743 SPAGLENGVTGQPVK
+743 
-758 VVDSAQPTAEPVSTS
+758 
-773 VDTLS
+773 
-778 MVNVKDEPVDEEYDQ
+778 
-793 ALAPVVLTEG
+793 LAV
-803 VKDEPDA
+803 
-810 EELKISNVFSVGG
+810 
-823 APTPIAASTPVTALS
+823 STPVAALP
-838 KTVMPP
+838 KTVI
-844 LTPAASSIPPLMPM
+844 PAPASSSIPPLIPM
-858 AMRVACSACNKVLLK
+858 AMRVACSACKKVLLK

-888 STSCLTT
+888 STSCLTS
-895 YSPPSVVKTTATCP
+895 YSPPPVKMTGP

-922 NPKDVITAPVDTMGT
+922 NPKDVITTPVDTMGT

-952 KRNSAVST
+952 KRNS
-960 LSSSLSTITGAVK
+960 

-979 ACISKHEVIFQGS
+979 ACVSKHEVIFQGS
-992 MHRLCSE
+992 MHKLCSE

-1018 CNNYCYGKVTVLVV
+1018 CNNYCYGKVTQSPSLPFVFGLV
-1032 QGVNK
+1032 
-1037 TFCSAGC
+1037 F
-1044 VTTFKQKAKKTVAC
+1044 QKAKKPVAC
-1058 TMCRNFRA
+1058 TMCRNFRS
-1066 PVEMVDSADSDGKLE
+1066 PVDMVDSADSEGKLE

-1095 TVSSSGAQVECN
+1095 TVSSSGARVECN
-1107 TCGQKTV
+1107 TCGQKVV

-1145 NSQSQM
+1145 NSQSQI
-1151 NVTPSTG
+1151 NVAPSTG
-1158 TTAPP
+1158 STAPP
-1163 AAPGQTMDRGSQGT
+1163 AAQTRDKVSQGT

-1200 VVFLCS
+1200 MVFLCS

-1237 INNRDYT
+1237 INKRDYT

-1253 YKHDLTKRWGKHCRT
+1253 YKHDLTKRWGKHCKI
-1268 CAYCASTAQEAVT
+1268 CAYCASTAQKAVT

-1286 KMEEFCSD
+1286 KLEDFCSD

-1359 SIAQS
+1359 SIAPS

-1369 TATSMSDPVIANVV
+1369 TATSVSDPVIANVI
-1383 SLASSPIGQPNYTTA
+1383 SLASSPTGQPNYANTS
-1398 LQGTVPRRH
+1398 LQGIHTH
-1407 VKYVGNAS
+1407 TAS

-1425 PKVQKNKALLCKPMV
+1425 PRAQKNKALLCKPMV
-1440 QNKGIMCKPNLT
+1440 QNKGIMCKPNFT
-1452 TSGCQTDDNFPKVII
+1452 TTGCQTDDDFPKVII
-1467 VPIPVPVYV
+1467 VPVPVPVYV

-1504 VTLDNAERIVQTIQ
+1504 VTLDNAERIVETIQ

-1532 LILMAEMVAEEGMEK
+1532 LILMAEMVADEGREK
-1547 SPQRP
+1547 SPDEWLLALCCSVLLCFQHVTSSSKSN
-1552 PERPAPAVQ
+1552 ASFIQHTTIQLA
-1561 DDQGSTYSG
+1561 S
-1570 DLDTEELSNFLTSWH
+1570 LSL
-1585 DEPPPTPG
+1585 
-1593 VSSRHSRPY
+1593 SSVCFQIS
-1602 AHETLRPILDIN
+1602 ASVLSE
-1614 TPTTP
+1614 
-1619 SPPIMDIEADF
+1619 
-1630 PVQTLELMAHWRDQE
+1630 TLELMAHWRDQE

-1671 KKKRRKSKAAETAS
+1671 KKKVRAQNGSLNKTFFKERLHAPFLKCFVNILSVGVSLSRSLALPPLTPQKRKSRAAETAS
-1685 VVASLGEAHS
+1685 AVPSLAAAKS

-1758 ICEVQRPNGE
+1758 ICEVKRPNGE
-1768 SYSQDSLFYLCLGI
+1768 SYSQDSLFYLCLGV

-1813 GFKPTI
+1813 DFKPTI

-1890 FLRFYPPIPKK
+1890 FLP
-1901 DVATETAADVD
+1901 DAD
-1912 GVAAKRKRD
+1912 GVAAKRKRE

-2011 KPQSKDPEWVPDQHD
+2011 KPQSKDPEWTPDQD
-2026 DNSD
+2026 SDETD

>member
-1 MAASQKADQS
+1 MPASQKADQS

-23 PSQAGASVDSVDP
+23 PSLAGASVDSVDP

-99 TVGEMASEEDSQR
+99 TVGEMSSEEDSQR

-117 SVDGSQMERETAS
+117 SVDGSQRERET
-130 VDDSQMERETA
+130 
-141 SVDASQTEGETDSV
+141 
-155 DASQMEG
+155 
-162 ETTNV
+162 
-167 DASQTEGETASVDAS
+167 
-182 PTEREAASVD
+182 ASVD

-199 AASVDASQTER
+199 AASVDASQTEGEAASVDASQTDGETASVDASQTEGETASVDASQTEREAASVDASQTEGEAASVDASQTEGEAASVDASPTER

-239 DASQTER
+239 DASPTEREAASVDASPTEREAASVDASPTEREAASLDASPTEREAASVDASPTEREAASVDASPTEREAASVDASPTEREAASVDASPTEREAASVDASPTEREAASVDDSQTER

-320 ASVDASPTEREA
+320 ASVD
-332 ASVDASP
+332 D
-339 TEREAASV
+339 
-347 DASPTEREAA
+347 
-357 SVDASQTER
+357 
-366 EAASVDA
+366 
-373 SQKEREAA
+373 
-381 SVDASTTERGEASV
+381 
-395 DASPTERGEASVDA
+395 
-409 SPTERGEASVDA
+409 
-421 SPTEREAASV
+421 
-431 DASPTEREAASLDAS
+431 
-446 QTEREAASLDASQ
+446 
-459 TEREAASVDAS
+459 
-470 QTEREAASVDASQ
+470 
-483 TEREAASVDASQTER
+483 
-498 EAASVDASQTER
+498 
-510 EAASVDASQTER
+510 
-522 EAASVDASQ
+522 SQ

-569 SADAAPQTVEET
+569 SADASQTERETASADASQTERETASADASQTERETASADASQTVGETVGTDAPQTVEET

-659 KMDTGTDGLTEKQI
+659 KMDTGTDALTEKQM
-673 EKTGQVDNT
+673 EKTGRVDNT

-895 YSPPSVVKTTATCP
+895 YSPPSAVKTTATCP

-1348 QGKPQGQKVAI
+1348 QGKPQGQK
-1359 SIAQS
+1359 
-1364 PSNTT
+1364 
-1369 TATSMSDPVIANVV
+1369 
-1383 SLASSPIGQPNYTTA
+1383 
-1398 LQGTVPRRH
+1398 GTVPRRH

-1452 TSGCQTDDNFPKVII
+1452 TSGCQTDDNFPRVII
-1467 VPIPVPVYV
+1467 VPVPVPVYV

-1602 AHETLRPILDIN
+1602 AHETLRPIMDIN

-1619 SPPIMDIEADF
+1619 PPPIMDIEADF

-1747 TAELSYGLCRF
+1747 TAELGYGLCRF

>member
-1 MAASQKADQS
+1 MAESQKADHS
-11 EHTGEPNKEMEQ
+11 EHKGEPDKATEQ
-23 PSQAGASVDSVDP
+23 PSQAGASMDSVDS
-36 GASRSNAPT
+36 GASHSNT
-45 ASADG
+45 VSADG
-50 NSGDDATNAVSASTS
+50 NNGDDATNAVSACSS
-65 TIDGA
+65 SIIDGA
-70 GDAGNSE
+70 GDAGNSGPVRETDAEDSQMVEE
-77 TVKESYAENSK
+77 TVK
-88 TVEEMITDALL
+88 TDALL
-99 TVGEMASEEDSQR
+99 TVVEMDSKEDSQ
-112 ERETA
+112 
-117 SVDGSQMERETAS
+117 
-130 VDDSQMERETA
+130 
-141 SVDASQTEGETDSV
+141 
-155 DASQMEG
+155 
-162 ETTNV
+162 
-167 DASQTEGETASVDAS
+167 
-182 PTEREAASVD
+182 TERKTASVD

-199 AASVDASQTER
+199 TASADVSQTER
-210 EAASV
+210 ETSSADV
-215 DASQTEREAASVDA
+215 PQTERETASVDV
-229 SPTEREAASV
+229 P
-239 DASQTER
+239 QTER
-246 EAASVDA
+246 
-253 SQTEREAASVDASQT
+253 
-268 EREAASVDASQT
+268 
-280 EREAASVDASQ
+280 
-291 TEREAASV
+291 
-299 DASQTERE
+299 
-307 AASVDASQTEREA
+307 
-320 ASVDASPTEREA
+320 
-332 ASVDASP
+332 
-339 TEREAASV
+339 
-347 DASPTEREAA
+347 
-357 SVDASQTER
+357 
-366 EAASVDA
+366 
-373 SQKEREAA
+373 
-381 SVDASTTERGEASV
+381 
-395 DASPTERGEASVDA
+395 
-409 SPTERGEASVDA
+409 
-421 SPTEREAASV
+421 
-431 DASPTEREAASLDAS
+431 
-446 QTEREAASLDASQ
+446 
-459 TEREAASVDAS
+459 
-470 QTEREAASVDASQ
+470 
-483 TEREAASVDASQTER
+483 
-498 EAASVDASQTER
+498 
-510 EAASVDASQTER
+510 
-522 EAASVDASQ
+522 
-531 TEREAASVDASQKE
+531 
-545 REAASVDASET
+545 ET
-556 ASADGSQTERETA
+556 ASADVPQTERETASADVPQTERETASADVPQTERETASADVPQTERETASADVSQTERETA
-569 SADAAPQTVEET
+569 SADVSQTERETASADVSQTERETASADVSQTERETASADVSQTERETASADVSQTERETASADVSQTERETASADVSQTERETASADVSQTERETASADVSQTERETASADVSQTERETASADVSQTERETASADVSQTERETASADVSQTERETASADVSQTERETARAGVSQTERETARAGVSQTERETTRADAPQTDTARADAPQTDTARADAPQTDTARADAPQTDTARADAPQTDTARADAPQTDTARADAPQTDTARADAPQTDTARADAPQTDTARADAPQTDTARADAPQTDTARADAPQTDTARADASQTVREKVGTDAPQTVEEI
-581 GNTNASQTNG
+581 GNRNGSQTNG
-591 ETDSTDIPL
+591 ETDIPL

-617 VEDEQMQEEHN
+617 VEDDQMQEEDN

-634 ITAVEEGSDMDAF
+634 ITAVEEGGNMDAF

-659 KMDTGTDGLTEKQI
+659 KMDTGTDSLTEN
-673 EKTGQVDNT
+673 EVEEPSKTGQVEKT
-682 DSMPSIVDTE
+682 DSMPSIMDTVSITG
-692 DTEQPAEQTSF
+692 DTEQPAEETSF
-703 EEASGSS
+703 EKASGSS
-710 PPMEEDNSEDVKPF
+710 LPMEEDQSEDVKPF
-724 HPSPTSSEA
+724 HPRPTSSSEA
-733 ILPQNSKGSD
+733 IHPQNSEGTD
-743 SPAGLENGVTGQPVK
+743 SPAGMENGVAGQPVK
-758 VVDSAQPTAEPVSTS
+758 VSAQPAAEPVSTS
-773 VDTLS
+773 ADTIS
-778 MVNVKDEPVDEEYDQ
+778 MVKVKDEPVDEEYDQ
-793 ALAPVVLTEG
+793 ALAPAVLSEG
-803 VKDEPDA
+803 VKDEPEAA

-823 APTPIAASTPVTALS
+823 CPTTNATSTPVAALP
-838 KTVMPP
+838 KTVMPA
-844 LTPAASSIPPLMPM
+844 PASSSIPPLIPM
-858 AMRVACSACNKVLLK
+858 AMRVACSACKKVLLK

-888 STSCLTT
+888 STSCLTS
-895 YSPPSVVKTTATCP
+895 YSPPPVVKMTAPGP

-960 LSSSLSTITGAVK
+960 LSSSLSTMTGAVK

-979 ACISKHEVIFQGS
+979 ACVSKHEVIFQGS
-992 MHRLCSE
+992 MHKLCSE

-1037 TFCSAGC
+1037 TFCSVGC
-1044 VTTFKQKAKKTVAC
+1044 VTTFKQKAKKPVAC
-1058 TMCRNFRA
+1058 TMCRNFRS

-1095 TVSSSGAQVECN
+1095 TVSSSGARVECN

-1145 NSQSQM
+1145 NTQSQI
-1151 NVTPSTG
+1151 NVAPSTG
-1158 TTAPP
+1158 STAPP
-1163 AAPGQTMDRGSQGT
+1163 AAQTRDKVSQGT

-1200 VVFLCS
+1200 MVFLCS

-1237 INNRDYT
+1237 INKRDYT

-1268 CAYCASTAQEAVT
+1268 CAYCASTAQKAVT

-1339 DFCSLQTQN
+1339 QFCSLQTQN

-1359 SIAQS
+1359 AIAPS

-1369 TATSMSDPVIANVV
+1369 TATSVSDPVIANVI
-1383 SLASSPIGQPNYTTA
+1383 SLASSPTGQPNYANTS
-1398 LQGTVPRRH
+1398 LQGTVPSRH

-1425 PKVQKNKALLCKPMV
+1425 PRAQKNKALLCKPMV
-1440 QNKGIMCKPNLT
+1440 QNKGIMCKPNFT
-1452 TSGCQTDDNFPKVII
+1452 TTGCQTDDDFPKVII
-1467 VPIPVPVYV
+1467 VPVPVPVYV

-1504 VTLDNAERIVQTIQ
+1504 VTLDNAERIVETIQ

-1532 LILMAEMVAEEGMEK
+1532 LILMAEMVADEGREK
-1547 SPQRP
+1547 SPERP
-1552 PERPAPAVQ
+1552 PERPPAPVVQ

-1570 DLDTEELSNFLTSWH
+1570 DLDTDELSNFLTTWD

-1602 AHETLRPILDIN
+1602 THETLRPIVDIN
-1614 TPTTP
+1614 VPATPP
-1619 SPPIMDIEADF
+1619 PPIMDIEADF

-1671 KKKRRKSKAAETAS
+1671 KKKKRKSRAAETAP
-1685 VVASLGEAHS
+1685 VVPSLGAAKS

-1747 TAELSYGLCRF
+1747 TAELGYGLCRF
-1758 ICEVQRPNGE
+1758 ICEVKRPNRE

-1813 GFKPTI
+1813 DFKPTI

-1901 DVATETAADVD
+1901 DLATETAADAD
-1912 GVAAKRKRD
+1912 GVAAKRKRE

-2011 KPQSKDPEWVPDQHD
+2011 EPQSKDPEWTPDQD
-2026 DNSD
+2026 SDETD

>member
-1 MAASQKADQS
+1 MAESQKADQS

-23 PSQAGASVDSVDP
+23 PAQAGASVGP
-36 GASRSNAPT
+36 GASRNNAPT

-50 NSGDDATNAVSASTS
+50 NSGDDATNTVSASTS
-65 TIDGA
+65 TIDVA

-77 TVKESYAENSK
+77 TVKESYVENSK
-88 TVEEMITDALL
+88 TVEEMITDALQ

-117 SVDGSQMERETAS
+117 SVDGSQKERETAS
-130 VDDSQMERETA
+130 VDGSQTERETASVDGSQTERETASVDGSQTEGETDRVDASQTEGETDRVDASQTEGETDCVDASQTEGEMARVDASQAGGETASVDPSQAGVETASVDPAQAEGETATVDASQAEREAASVDASQAERETDSVDASQAERETDSVDASQAERETDSVDASQAERETDSVDASQAEREADSVDASQAEREADSVDASQAEREADSVDASQTEREVDSVDASQTERETA
-141 SVDASQTEGETDSV
+141 SVDASQ
-155 DASQMEG
+155 A
-162 ETTNV
+162 
-167 DASQTEGETASVDAS
+167 
-182 PTEREAASVD
+182 EREADSVD

-199 AASVDASQTER
+199 ADSVDASQTER
-210 EAASV
+210 ETASV
-215 DASQTEREAASVDA
+215 DASQAEREAD
-229 SPTEREAASV
+229 
-239 DASQTER
+239 
-246 EAASVDA
+246 
-253 SQTEREAASVDASQT
+253 
-268 EREAASVDASQT
+268 
-280 EREAASVDASQ
+280 
-291 TEREAASV
+291 
-299 DASQTERE
+299 
-307 AASVDASQTEREA
+307 
-320 ASVDASPTEREA
+320 
-332 ASVDASP
+332 
-339 TEREAASV
+339 
-347 DASPTEREAA
+347 
-357 SVDASQTER
+357 
-366 EAASVDA
+366 
-373 SQKEREAA
+373 
-381 SVDASTTERGEASV
+381 
-395 DASPTERGEASVDA
+395 
-409 SPTERGEASVDA
+409 
-421 SPTEREAASV
+421 
-431 DASPTEREAASLDAS
+431 SLDAS
-446 QTEREAASLDASQ
+446 QTERETASVDASHA
-459 TEREAASVDAS
+459 ERETASVDAS
-470 QTEREAASVDASQ
+470 QAERETASVDASQ
-483 TEREAASVDASQTER
+483 AERETASVDASL
-498 EAASVDASQTER
+498 
-510 EAASVDASQTER
+510 
-522 EAASVDASQ
+522 
-531 TEREAASVDASQKE
+531 
-545 REAASVDASET
+545 
-556 ASADGSQTERETA
+556 TERETA
-569 SADAAPQTVEET
+569 SADASQVVGETVGSDAPQTVEVT

-591 ETDSTDIPL
+591 GTDITDIPL

-617 VEDEQMQEEHN
+617 VEEEQMQEEHN
-628 LEGMPV
+628 LEGMPM

-659 KMDTGTDGLTEKQI
+659 KMDTGTDALTEKQR
-673 EKTGQVDNT
+673 EKPSKTGQVDNT

-710 PPMEEDNSEDVKPF
+710 PPMEGDHSEDIKPF

-733 ILPQNSKGSD
+733 FLPQNSKGSD

-758 VVDSAQPTAEPVSTS
+758 VVDPTAEPVSTS

-810 EELKISNVFSVGG
+810 AEELKISNVFSVGG
-823 APTPIAASTPVTALS
+823 GPTPIATSTPVTSLS

-888 STSCLTT
+888 STSCLTS
-895 YSPPSVVKTTATCP
+895 YSPPSVVKTTAPCP

-960 LSSSLSTITGAVK
+960 LSSSLSTMTGAVK

-1018 CNNYCYGKVTVLVV
+1018 CNNYCYGKVTVLVM

-1044 VTTFKQKAKKTVAC
+1044 VTTFKQKAKKSVAC

-1151 NVTPSTG
+1151 NVTPGTG

-1163 AAPGQTMDRGSQGT
+1163 AAPGQTRDRGSQGT

-1200 VVFLCS
+1200 MVFLCS

-1268 CAYCASTAQEAVT
+1268 CAYCASTAQEAIT

-1286 KMEEFCSD
+1286 RVEEFCSD

-1369 TATSMSDPVIANVV
+1369 TATSVSDPVIANVV

-1440 QNKGIMCKPNLT
+1440 QNKGIMCKPNFT
-1452 TSGCQTDDNFPKVII
+1452 TSGCQTDDNFPKVIV
-1467 VPIPVPVYV
+1467 VPVPVPVYV
-1476 PVPMNLYTQYT
+1476 PVPMNLYTQYA

-1504 VTLDNAERIVQTIQ
+1504 VTLDNAERIVETIQ

-1532 LILMAEMVAEEGMEK
+1532 LILMAEMVAEEGREK

-1593 VSSRHSRPY
+1593 VSSRHSRSY
-1602 AHETLRPILDIN
+1602 AHETLRPIMDIH
-1614 TPTTP
+1614 TPITP
-1619 SPPIMDIEADF
+1619 PPPIMDIEADF

-1671 KKKRRKSKAAETAS
+1671 KKKRRKSKAAETVS
-1685 VVASLGEAHS
+1685 VVASLGETQS

-1747 TAELSYGLCRF
+1747 TAELGYGLCRF
-1758 ICEVQRPNGE
+1758 ICEVKRPNGE

-1901 DVATETAADVD
+1901 DLATETAADAD

>member
-1 MAASQKADQS
+1 MAESQKADHS
-11 EHTGEPNKEMEQ
+11 EHTGEPNQEIEK
-23 PSQAGASVDSVDP
+23 PSQAGAAMDSVHP
-36 GASRSNAPT
+36 GASHSNAPT

-65 TIDGA
+65 STIDGA

-77 TVKESYAENSK
+77 TVKETYAEDSK
-88 TVEEMITDALL
+88 TVEETVKTDASL
-99 TVGEMASEEDSQR
+99 TVGETSSKEDSQT
-112 ERETA
+112 ERETV
-117 SVDGSQMERETAS
+117 SVDASQK
-130 VDDSQMERETA
+130 ERETA
-141 SVDASQTEGETDSV
+141 SVDASQTERET
-155 DASQMEG
+155 
-162 ETTNV
+162 
-167 DASQTEGETASVDAS
+167 
-182 PTEREAASVD
+182 ASVD

-199 AASVDASQTER
+199 TASVDASQTER
-210 EAASV
+210 ETASV
-215 DASQTEREAASVDA
+215 DASQTERE
-229 SPTEREAASV
+229 TASV

-246 EAASVDA
+246 ETASVDA
-253 SQTEREAASVDASQT
+253 SQTERETASVDASQT
-268 EREAASVDASQT
+268 ERETVSVDASQTERETASVDASQT
-280 EREAASVDASQ
+280 ERETASVDASQ
-291 TEREAASV
+291 TERETASV

-307 AASVDASQTEREA
+307 TASVDASQTERE
-320 ASVDASPTEREA
+320 T
-332 ASVDASP
+332 
-339 TEREAASV
+339 
-347 DASPTEREAA
+347 A

-366 EAASVDA
+366 E
-373 SQKEREAA
+373 
-381 SVDASTTERGEASV
+381 T
-395 DASPTERGEASVDA
+395 
-409 SPTERGEASVDA
+409 
-421 SPTEREAASV
+421 
-431 DASPTEREAASLDAS
+431 
-446 QTEREAASLDASQ
+446 
-459 TEREAASVDAS
+459 ASVDAS
-470 QTEREAASVDASQ
+470 QTERETASVDASQ
-483 TEREAASVDASQTER
+483 TERETASVDASQTER
-498 EAASVDASQTER
+498 ETASVDASQTER
-510 EAASVDASQTER
+510 ETASVDASQTER
-522 EAASVDASQ
+522 ETASVDASQ
-531 TEREAASVDASQKE
+531 TERETASVDA
-545 REAASVDASET
+545 
-556 ASADGSQTERETA
+556 SQTERETA
-569 SADAAPQTVEET
+569 SVDASQTVGETVGTDAPQTVEET

-617 VEDEQMQEEHN
+617 VEDDQKQEEDN

-634 ITAVEEGSDMDAF
+634 TTAVEEGSDMDSF

-659 KMDTGTDGLTEKQI
+659 KMDTGTDALTEKQI
-673 EKTGQVDNT
+673 EEPSKTGQVDNT

-703 EEASGSS
+703 EEA
-710 PPMEEDNSEDVKPF
+710 PLMEQDHSEDVKPF

-733 ILPQNSKGSD
+733 ILPQNRKGTG
-743 SPAGLENGVTGQPVK
+743 SPAGLENGVAGQPVK
-758 VVDSAQPTAEPVSTS
+758 VSAQSAQPTAEPVSTS
-773 VDTLS
+773 ADTIS
-778 MVNVKDEPVDEEYDQ
+778 MVKVKDEPVDEEYDQ
-793 ALAPVVLTEG
+793 ALAPAVLTEG
-803 VKDEPDA
+803 VKDEPDAA

-823 APTPIAASTPVTALS
+823 APTPIATSTPVAALS
-838 KTVMPP
+838 KTAMPA
-844 LTPAASSIPPLMPM
+844 LAPASSSIPPLIPM

-888 STSCLTT
+888 STSCLTS
-895 YSPPSVVKTTATCP
+895 YSPPPVVKMTAPGP

-952 KRNSAVST
+952 KRNTAVST
-960 LSSSLSTITGAVK
+960 LTTMTGAIK

-1044 VTTFKQKAKKTVAC
+1044 VTTFKQKAKKHVAC

-1066 PVEMVDSADSDGKLE
+1066 PVEMVESADSDGKLE

-1107 TCGQKTV
+1107 ACGQKTV

-1145 NSQSQM
+1145 NTQSQM
-1151 NVTPSTG
+1151 NVAPSTG
-1158 TTAPP
+1158 TTAPT
-1163 AAPGQTMDRGSQGT
+1163 AAPAQTRDRGSQGT

-1200 VVFLCS
+1200 MVFLCS

-1237 INNRDYT
+1237 INKRDYS

-1253 YKHDLTKRWGKHCRT
+1253 YKHDLTKRWGKHCRN
-1268 CAYCASTAQEAVT
+1268 CAYCAATAQKAIT

-1359 SIAQS
+1359 SIAPS

-1383 SLASSPIGQPNYTTA
+1383 SLASSPIGQPNYTTTA
-1398 LQGTVPRRH
+1398 LQGTVQSRH

-1425 PKVQKNKALLCKPMV
+1425 PKAQKNKALLCKPMV
-1440 QNKGIMCKPNLT
+1440 QNKGIMCKPNFT
-1452 TSGCQTDDNFPKVII
+1452 TTGCQTDDNFPKVII
-1467 VPIPVPVYV
+1467 VPVPVPVYV

-1504 VTLDNAERIVQTIQ
+1504 VTLDNAERIMETIQ

-1532 LILMAEMVAEEGMEK
+1532 LILMAEMVAEEGREK

-1561 DDQGSTYSG
+1561 DDMRSLPRLTTIDSSFLTLIVDQGSTYSG
-1570 DLDTEELSNFLTSWH
+1570 DLDTEELSNFLTTW
-1585 DEPPPTPG
+1585 DDVPPPTPG
-1593 VSSRHSRPY
+1593 VSSRQSRPY
-1602 AHETLRPILDIN
+1602 AHETLRPIMDIQS
-1614 TPTTP
+1614 PTTP
-1619 SPPIMDIEADF
+1619 PPPIMDIEADF

-1671 KKKRRKSKAAETAS
+1671 KKKRRKSRAAETGS
-1685 VVASLGEAHS
+1685 VVASLGEAQS

-1707 MYGVD
+1707 VYGVD

-1747 TAELSYGLCRF
+1747 TAELGYGLCRF
-1758 ICEVQRPNGE
+1758 ICEVKRPNGE

-1901 DVATETAADVD
+1901 DLATETADAD

-2011 KPQSKDPEWVPDQHD
+2011 KPQSKDPEWTPDQHS

>member
-1 MAASQKADQS
+1 MAESQKADQS

-23 PSQAGASVDSVDP
+23 PAQAGASVGP
-36 GASRSNAPT
+36 GASRNNAPT

-50 NSGDDATNAVSASTS
+50 NSGDDATNTVSASTS
-65 TIDGA
+65 TIDVA

-77 TVKESYAENSK
+77 TVKESYVENSK
-88 TVEEMITDALL
+88 TVEEMITDALQ

-117 SVDGSQMERETAS
+117 SVDGSQKERETAS
-130 VDDSQMERETA
+130 VDGSQTERETASVDGSQTERETASVDGSQTEGETDRVDASQTEGETDRVDASQTEGETDCVDASQTEGEMARVDASQAGGETASVDPSQAGVETASVDPAQAEGETATVDASQAEREAASVDASQAERETDSVDASQAERETDSVDASQAERETDSVDASQAERETDSVDASQAEREADSVDASQAEREADSVDASQAEREADSVDASQTEREVDSVDASQTERETA
-141 SVDASQTEGETDSV
+141 SVDASQ
-155 DASQMEG
+155 A
-162 ETTNV
+162 
-167 DASQTEGETASVDAS
+167 
-182 PTEREAASVD
+182 EREADSVD

-199 AASVDASQTER
+199 ADSVDASQTER
-210 EAASV
+210 ETASV
-215 DASQTEREAASVDA
+215 DASQAEREAD
-229 SPTEREAASV
+229 
-239 DASQTER
+239 
-246 EAASVDA
+246 
-253 SQTEREAASVDASQT
+253 
-268 EREAASVDASQT
+268 
-280 EREAASVDASQ
+280 
-291 TEREAASV
+291 
-299 DASQTERE
+299 
-307 AASVDASQTEREA
+307 
-320 ASVDASPTEREA
+320 
-332 ASVDASP
+332 
-339 TEREAASV
+339 
-347 DASPTEREAA
+347 
-357 SVDASQTER
+357 
-366 EAASVDA
+366 
-373 SQKEREAA
+373 
-381 SVDASTTERGEASV
+381 
-395 DASPTERGEASVDA
+395 
-409 SPTERGEASVDA
+409 
-421 SPTEREAASV
+421 
-431 DASPTEREAASLDAS
+431 SLDAS
-446 QTEREAASLDASQ
+446 QTERETASVDASHA
-459 TEREAASVDAS
+459 ERETASVDAS
-470 QTEREAASVDASQ
+470 QAERETASVDASQ
-483 TEREAASVDASQTER
+483 AERETASVDASL
-498 EAASVDASQTER
+498 
-510 EAASVDASQTER
+510 
-522 EAASVDASQ
+522 
-531 TEREAASVDASQKE
+531 
-545 REAASVDASET
+545 
-556 ASADGSQTERETA
+556 TERETA
-569 SADAAPQTVEET
+569 SADASQVVGETVGSDAPQTVEVT

-591 ETDSTDIPL
+591 GTDITDIPL

-617 VEDEQMQEEHN
+617 VEEEQMQEEHN
-628 LEGMPV
+628 LEGMPM

-659 KMDTGTDGLTEKQI
+659 KMDTGTDALTEKQR
-673 EKTGQVDNT
+673 EKPSKTGQVDNT

-710 PPMEEDNSEDVKPF
+710 PPMEGDHSEDIKPF

-733 ILPQNSKGSD
+733 FLPQNSKGSD

-758 VVDSAQPTAEPVSTS
+758 VVDPTAEPVSTS

-810 EELKISNVFSVGG
+810 AEELKISNVFSVGG
-823 APTPIAASTPVTALS
+823 GPTPIATSTPVTSLS

-888 STSCLTT
+888 STSCLTS
-895 YSPPSVVKTTATCP
+895 YSPPSVVKTTAPCP

-960 LSSSLSTITGAVK
+960 LSSSLSTMTGAVK

-1018 CNNYCYGKVTVLVV
+1018 CNNYCYGKVTVLVM

-1044 VTTFKQKAKKTVAC
+1044 VTTFKQKAKKSVAC

-1151 NVTPSTG
+1151 NVTPGTG

-1163 AAPGQTMDRGSQGT
+1163 AAPGQTRDRGSQGT

-1200 VVFLCS
+1200 MVFLCS

-1268 CAYCASTAQEAVT
+1268 CAYCASTAQEAIT

-1286 KMEEFCSD
+1286 RVEEFCSD

-1348 QGKPQGQKVAI
+1348 QGKPQGQK
-1359 SIAQS
+1359 
-1364 PSNTT
+1364 
-1369 TATSMSDPVIANVV
+1369 
-1383 SLASSPIGQPNYTTA
+1383 
-1398 LQGTVPRRH
+1398 GTVPRRH

-1440 QNKGIMCKPNLT
+1440 QNKGIMCKPNFT
-1452 TSGCQTDDNFPKVII
+1452 TSGCQTDDNFPKVIV
-1467 VPIPVPVYV
+1467 VPVPVPVYV
-1476 PVPMNLYTQYT
+1476 PVPMNLYTQYA

-1504 VTLDNAERIVQTIQ
+1504 VTLDNAERIVETIQ

-1532 LILMAEMVAEEGMEK
+1532 LILMAEMVAEEGREK

-1561 DDQGSTYSG
+1561 DDMRSLPRLSTIDSSFLTLIVDQGSTYSG

-1593 VSSRHSRPY
+1593 VSSRHSRSY
-1602 AHETLRPILDIN
+1602 AHETLRPIMDIH
-1614 TPTTP
+1614 TPITP
-1619 SPPIMDIEADF
+1619 PPPIMDIEADF

-1671 KKKRRKSKAAETAS
+1671 KKKRRKSKAAETVS
-1685 VVASLGEAHS
+1685 VVASLGETQS

-1747 TAELSYGLCRF
+1747 TAELGYGLCRF
-1758 ICEVQRPNGE
+1758 ICEVKRPNGE

-1901 DVATETAADVD
+1901 DLATETAADAD

>member
-1 MAASQKADQS
+1 AMRPPKHDPA
-11 EHTGEPNKEMEQ
+11 ME
-23 PSQAGASVDSVDP
+23 
-36 GASRSNAPT
+36 
-45 ASADG
+45 
-50 NSGDDATNAVSASTS
+50 
-65 TIDGA
+65 
-70 GDAGNSE
+70 
-77 TVKESYAENSK
+77 
-88 TVEEMITDALL
+88 
-99 TVGEMASEEDSQR
+99 
-112 ERETA
+112 
-117 SVDGSQMERETAS
+117 
-130 VDDSQMERETA
+130 
-141 SVDASQTEGETDSV
+141 
-155 DASQMEG
+155 
-162 ETTNV
+162 
-167 DASQTEGETASVDAS
+167 
-182 PTEREAASVD
+182 
-192 ASQTERE
+192 
-199 AASVDASQTER
+199 
-210 EAASV
+210 
-215 DASQTEREAASVDA
+215 
-229 SPTEREAASV
+229 
-239 DASQTER
+239 
-246 EAASVDA
+246 
-253 SQTEREAASVDASQT
+253 
-268 EREAASVDASQT
+268 
-280 EREAASVDASQ
+280 
-291 TEREAASV
+291 
-299 DASQTERE
+299 
-307 AASVDASQTEREA
+307 
-320 ASVDASPTEREA
+320 
-332 ASVDASP
+332 
-339 TEREAASV
+339 
-347 DASPTEREAA
+347 
-357 SVDASQTER
+357 
-366 EAASVDA
+366 
-373 SQKEREAA
+373 
-381 SVDASTTERGEASV
+381 
-395 DASPTERGEASVDA
+395 
-409 SPTERGEASVDA
+409 
-421 SPTEREAASV
+421 
-431 DASPTEREAASLDAS
+431 SLD
-446 QTEREAASLDASQ
+446 R
-459 TEREAASVDAS
+459 
-470 QTEREAASVDASQ
+470 
-483 TEREAASVDASQTER
+483 
-498 EAASVDASQTER
+498 
-510 EAASVDASQTER
+510 
-522 EAASVDASQ
+522 
-531 TEREAASVDASQKE
+531 
-545 REAASVDASET
+545 
-556 ASADGSQTERETA
+556 
-569 SADAAPQTVEET
+569 
-581 GNTNASQTNG
+581 NG
-591 ETDSTDIPL
+591 T
-600 DMGVVDADDEM
+600 
-611 EVNAIK
+611 
-617 VEDEQMQEEHN
+617 
-628 LEGMPV
+628 
-634 ITAVEEGSDMDAF
+634 
-647 SSNSLDHGDEVE
+647 
-659 KMDTGTDGLTEKQI
+659 
-673 EKTGQVDNT
+673 
-682 DSMPSIVDTE
+682 
-692 DTEQPAEQTSF
+692 
-703 EEASGSS
+703 S
-710 PPMEEDNSEDVKPF
+710 PPAIQPGTKPLKEQNIFLSSLNSY
-724 HPSPTSSEA
+724 PSSLLFTATS
-733 ILPQNSKGSD
+733 I
-743 SPAGLENGVTGQPVK
+743 
-758 VVDSAQPTAEPVSTS
+758 
-773 VDTLS
+773 
-778 MVNVKDEPVDEEYDQ
+778 
-793 ALAPVVLTEG
+793 
-803 VKDEPDA
+803 
-810 EELKISNVFSVGG
+810 
-823 APTPIAASTPVTALS
+823 PVTSLS

-844 LTPAASSIPPLMPM
+844 LTPAAASIPPLMPM

-888 STSCLTT
+888 STSCLTS
-895 YSPPSVVKTTATCP
+895 YSPPSVVKTTAPCP
-909 AKKPCH
+909 AKKTCH

-952 KRNSAVST
+952 KRNS
-960 LSSSLSTITGAVK
+960 

-1018 CNNYCYGKVTVLVV
+1018 CNNYCYGKVTVLVM

-1044 VTTFKQKAKKTVAC
+1044 VTTFKQKAKKSVAC

-1138 QDQFNKS
+1138 Q
-1145 NSQSQM
+1145 SQM
-1151 NVTPSTG
+1151 NVTPGTG
-1158 TTAPP
+1158 TT
-1163 AAPGQTMDRGSQGT
+1163 AAPGQTRDRGSQGT

-1200 VVFLCS
+1200 MVFLCS

-1286 KMEEFCSD
+1286 RVEEFCSD

-1369 TATSMSDPVIANVV
+1369 TATSVSDPVIANVV

-1398 LQGTVPRRH
+1398 LQGIPDVCVCPMVT
-1407 VKYVGNAS
+1407 NSLFIMWQAS

-1440 QNKGIMCKPNLT
+1440 QNKGIMCKPNFT
-1452 TSGCQTDDNFPKVII
+1452 TSGCQTDDNFPKVIV
-1467 VPIPVPVYV
+1467 VPVPVPVYV
-1476 PVPMNLYTQYT
+1476 PVPMNLYTQYA

-1504 VTLDNAERIVQTIQ
+1504 VTLDNAERIVETIQ

-1532 LILMAEMVAEEGMEK
+1532 LILMAEMVAEEGREK

-1561 DDQGSTYSG
+1561 DGNQGRESG
-1570 DLDTEELSNFLTSWH
+1570 IGMRPGSCSLCTKWKKTDCDMERLRGLAQHFLSVAWPNEH
-1585 DEPPPTPG
+1585 EPVGTC
-1593 VSSRHSRPY
+1593 
-1602 AHETLRPILDIN
+1602 ETF
-1614 TPTTP
+1614 
-1619 SPPIMDIEADF
+1619 SM
-1630 PVQTLELMAHWRDQE
+1630 E

-1671 KKKRRKSKAAETAS
+1671 KKKVRAQKIHLNETPFKDLRLFKFSSFFVNLGNTLLDTGLQVKCYLIQCVFVTTLLTPQRRKSKAAETVS
-1685 VVASLGEAHS
+1685 VVASLGEAQS

-1747 TAELSYGLCRF
+1747 TAELGYGLCRF
-1758 ICEVQRPNGE
+1758 ICEVKRPNGE

-1890 FLRFYPPIPKK
+1890 FLP
-1901 DVATETAADVD
+1901 DVD

>member
-1 MAASQKADQS
+1 MAESQKADQS
-11 EHTGEPNKEMEQ
+11 EHTGEPNEEMEK

-117 SVDGSQMERETAS
+117 SVD
-130 VDDSQMERETA
+130 
-141 SVDASQTEGETDSV
+141 ASQTEVET
-155 DASQMEG
+155 AS
-162 ETTNV
+162 V

-182 PTEREAASVD
+182 QTEGETASVAASQTEGETASVAASQTEGETASVAASQTEGETASVAASQTERETASVAASQTERETASAAASQAERETDSAAASQAERETDSAAASQAERETASAAASQAERETDSAAASQAERETDSAAASQAERETASAAASQAERETASAAASQAERETASAAASQAERETASAAASQAERETASAAASQAERETASAAASQAERETASAAASQAERETASAAASQAERETASADASQAEGETAGPD

-199 AASVDASQTER
+199 TAGPDASQTER
-210 EAASV
+210 ETAGP
-215 DASQTEREAASVDA
+215 DA
-229 SPTEREAASV
+229 
-239 DASQTER
+239 
-246 EAASVDA
+246 
-253 SQTEREAASVDASQT
+253 
-268 EREAASVDASQT
+268 
-280 EREAASVDASQ
+280 
-291 TEREAASV
+291 
-299 DASQTERE
+299 
-307 AASVDASQTEREA
+307 
-320 ASVDASPTEREA
+320 
-332 ASVDASP
+332 
-339 TEREAASV
+339 
-347 DASPTEREAA
+347 
-357 SVDASQTER
+357 
-366 EAASVDA
+366 
-373 SQKEREAA
+373 
-381 SVDASTTERGEASV
+381 
-395 DASPTERGEASVDA
+395 
-409 SPTERGEASVDA
+409 
-421 SPTEREAASV
+421 
-431 DASPTEREAASLDAS
+431 
-446 QTEREAASLDASQ
+446 
-459 TEREAASVDAS
+459 
-470 QTEREAASVDASQ
+470 
-483 TEREAASVDASQTER
+483 
-498 EAASVDASQTER
+498 
-510 EAASVDASQTER
+510 
-522 EAASVDASQ
+522 
-531 TEREAASVDASQKE
+531 
-545 REAASVDASET
+545 
-556 ASADGSQTERETA
+556 SQTERETA
-569 SADAAPQTVEET
+569 SADASQTKRETASADASQTERETAGPDASQTERETAGPDASQTERETAGPDASQTERETAGPDTSQTERETASPDASQTVEET

-600 DMGVVDADDEM
+600 DMGVVDADEM
-611 EVNAIK
+611 EVSAIK
-617 VEDEQMQEEHN
+617 VEDEQMQDEHN

-634 ITAVEEGSDMDAF
+634 ITAVEQGSDMDAF

-659 KMDTGTDGLTEKQI
+659 KMDTGTDALTEKQI
-673 EKTGQVDNT
+673 GQPSKTGQVDNT

-692 DTEQPAEQTSF
+692 DTEQPAEQTNF

-710 PPMEEDNSEDVKPF
+710 PPMEEDHSEDVKPF

-733 ILPQNSKGSD
+733 LLPQNSKGSD

-758 VVDSAQPTAEPVSTS
+758 VVDSTQCAQATAEPVSTS

-810 EELKISNVFSVGG
+810 AEELKISNVFSVGG
-823 APTPIAASTPVTALS
+823 APTPIATSMPVTALS
-838 KTVMPP
+838 KTAMPP

-895 YSPPSVVKTTATCP
+895 YSPPSVVKTTAPCT

-915 YCLKEIA
+915 YCLKEVA

-960 LSSSLSTITGAVK
+960 LSSLSTMTVAVK

-1018 CNNYCYGKVTVLVV
+1018 CNNYCYGKVTVLVM

-1044 VTTFKQKAKKTVAC
+1044 VTTFKQKAKKSVAC

-1066 PVEMVDSADSDGKLE
+1066 PAEMVDSADSDGKLE

-1151 NVTPSTG
+1151 NVAPSTG
-1158 TTAPP
+1158 TTA
-1163 AAPGQTMDRGSQGT
+1163 APGQTRDRGSQGT

-1200 VVFLCS
+1200 MVFLCS

-1253 YKHDLTKRWGKHCRT
+1253 YKHDLTKRWGKHCRN
-1268 CAYCASTAQEAVT
+1268 CAYCASTAQEAIT

-1369 TATSMSDPVIANVV
+1369 TATSVSDPVIANVV

-1440 QNKGIMCKPNLT
+1440 QNKGVMCKPNFT
-1452 TSGCQTDDNFPKVII
+1452 TSGCQTDDNFPKVIV
-1467 VPIPVPVYV
+1467 VPVPVPVYV
-1476 PVPMNLYTQYT
+1476 PVPMNLYTQYA

-1504 VTLDNAERIVQTIQ
+1504 VTLDNAERIVETIQ

-1532 LILMAEMVAEEGMEK
+1532 LILMAEMVAEEGREK
-1547 SPQRP
+1547 SPPRP

-1561 DDQGSTYSG
+1561 DDMRSLPRLSTIDSSFLTLIVDQGSTYSG

-1602 AHETLRPILDIN
+1602 AHETLRPIMDIH

-1619 SPPIMDIEADF
+1619 PPPIMDIEADF

-1685 VVASLGEAHS
+1685 VVASLGEAQS

-1747 TAELSYGLCRF
+1747 TAELGYGLCRF
-1758 ICEVQRPNGE
+1758 ICEVKRPNGE

-1819 TASGYLHSRV
+1819 MASGYLHSRV

-1901 DVATETAADVD
+1901 DLATETAAADVD

>member
-1 MAASQKADQS
+1 RSRAMRPPKHDPAKLHCFLTHCSLNPEASCTNVSEETNPPLTRTTLGQLCAASWL
-11 EHTGEPNKEMEQ
+11 
-23 PSQAGASVDSVDP
+23 
-36 GASRSNAPT
+36 SRSLY
-45 ASADG
+45 
-50 NSGDDATNAVSASTS
+50 
-65 TIDGA
+65 I
-70 GDAGNSE
+70 
-77 TVKESYAENSK
+77 
-88 TVEEMITDALL
+88 
-99 TVGEMASEEDSQR
+99 
-112 ERETA
+112 
-117 SVDGSQMERETAS
+117 
-130 VDDSQMERETA
+130 
-141 SVDASQTEGETDSV
+141 
-155 DASQMEG
+155 
-162 ETTNV
+162 
-167 DASQTEGETASVDAS
+167 
-182 PTEREAASVD
+182 
-192 ASQTERE
+192 
-199 AASVDASQTER
+199 
-210 EAASV
+210 
-215 DASQTEREAASVDA
+215 
-229 SPTEREAASV
+229 
-239 DASQTER
+239 
-246 EAASVDA
+246 
-253 SQTEREAASVDASQT
+253 
-268 EREAASVDASQT
+268 
-280 EREAASVDASQ
+280 
-291 TEREAASV
+291 
-299 DASQTERE
+299 
-307 AASVDASQTEREA
+307 
-320 ASVDASPTEREA
+320 
-332 ASVDASP
+332 
-339 TEREAASV
+339 
-347 DASPTEREAA
+347 
-357 SVDASQTER
+357 
-366 EAASVDA
+366 
-373 SQKEREAA
+373 
-381 SVDASTTERGEASV
+381 
-395 DASPTERGEASVDA
+395 
-409 SPTERGEASVDA
+409 
-421 SPTEREAASV
+421 
-431 DASPTEREAASLDAS
+431 SLF
-446 QTEREAASLDASQ
+446 
-459 TEREAASVDAS
+459 
-470 QTEREAASVDASQ
+470 
-483 TEREAASVDASQTER
+483 
-498 EAASVDASQTER
+498 
-510 EAASVDASQTER
+510 
-522 EAASVDASQ
+522 
-531 TEREAASVDASQKE
+531 
-545 REAASVDASET
+545 
-556 ASADGSQTERETA
+556 
-569 SADAAPQTVEET
+569 PQPPPVL
-581 GNTNASQTNG
+581 S
-591 ETDSTDIPL
+591 IPL
-600 DMGVVDADDEM
+600 S
-611 EVNAIK
+611 
-617 VEDEQMQEEHN
+617 
-628 LEGMPV
+628 LLF
-634 ITAVEEGSDMDAF
+634 TA
-647 SSNSLDHGDEVE
+647 
-659 KMDTGTDGLTEKQI
+659 T
-673 EKTGQVDNT
+673 
-682 DSMPSIVDTE
+682 
-692 DTEQPAEQTSF
+692 
-703 EEASGSS
+703 
-710 PPMEEDNSEDVKPF
+710 
-724 HPSPTSSEA
+724 
-733 ILPQNSKGSD
+733 
-743 SPAGLENGVTGQPVK
+743 
-758 VVDSAQPTAEPVSTS
+758 
-773 VDTLS
+773 
-778 MVNVKDEPVDEEYDQ
+778 
-793 ALAPVVLTEG
+793 
-803 VKDEPDA
+803 
-810 EELKISNVFSVGG
+810 
-823 APTPIAASTPVTALS
+823 STPVTALS
-838 KTVMPP
+838 KTAMPP

-895 YSPPSVVKTTATCP
+895 YSPPSVVKTTAPCP

-915 YCLKEIA
+915 YCLKEVA

-960 LSSSLSTITGAVK
+960 LSSLTTMTVAVK

-1044 VTTFKQKAKKTVAC
+1044 VTTFKQKAKKSVAC

-1066 PVEMVDSADSDGKLE
+1066 PAEMVDSADSDGKLE

-1138 QDQFNKS
+1138 Q
-1145 NSQSQM
+1145 
-1151 NVTPSTG
+1151 VTPPLG
-1158 TTAPP
+1158 TT
-1163 AAPGQTMDRGSQGT
+1163 AAPGQNRDRGSQGT

-1200 VVFLCS
+1200 MVFLCS

-1253 YKHDLTKRWGKHCRT
+1253 YKHDLTKRWGKHCRN
-1268 CAYCASTAQEAVT
+1268 CAYCASTAQEAIT

-1348 QGKPQGQKVAI
+1348 QGKPQVAI

-1369 TATSMSDPVIANVV
+1369 TATSASDPVIANVV

-1398 LQGTVPRRH
+1398 LGIRFVPWLLTLFI
-1407 VKYVGNAS
+1407 VWQAS

-1440 QNKGIMCKPNLT
+1440 QNKGIMCKPNFT
-1452 TSGCQTDDNFPKVII
+1452 TSGCQTDDNFPKVIV
-1467 VPIPVPVYV
+1467 VPVPVPVYV
-1476 PVPMNLYTQYT
+1476 PVPMNLYTQYA

-1504 VTLDNAERIVQTIQ
+1504 VTLDNAERIVETIQ

-1532 LILMAEMVAEEGMEK
+1532 LILMAEMVAEEGREK
-1547 SPQRP
+1547 SPPRP
-1552 PERPAPAVQ
+1552 PE
-1561 DDQGSTYSG
+1561 STYSG

-1593 VSSRHSRPY
+1593 VSSHHSRPY
-1602 AHETLRPILDIN
+1602 AHETLRPIMDIH

-1619 SPPIMDIEADF
+1619 PPPIMDIEADF
-1630 PVQTLELMAHWRDQE
+1630 PVL
-1645 RDRSPSPPPSPPR
+1645 
-1658 RRARRK
+1658 
-1664 ARDGLPQ
+1664 LPNSVCVCVCVTTPLTPQ
-1671 KKKRRKSKAAETAS
+1671 RRKSKAAETAS
-1685 VVASLGEAHS
+1685 VVASLGEAQS

-1747 TAELSYGLCRF
+1747 TAELGYGLCRF
-1758 ICEVQRPNGE
+1758 ICEVKRPNGE

-1885 NTKSN
+1885 NTKYN

-1901 DVATETAADVD
+1901 DLATETAGAFT
-1912 GVAAKRKRD
+1912 KRKRD

>member
-23 PSQAGASVDSVDP
+23 PSLAGASVDSVDP

-99 TVGEMASEEDSQR
+99 TVGEMSSEEDSQR

-117 SVDGSQMERETAS
+117 SVDGSQRERET
-130 VDDSQMERETA
+130 
-141 SVDASQTEGETDSV
+141 
-155 DASQMEG
+155 
-162 ETTNV
+162 
-167 DASQTEGETASVDAS
+167 
-182 PTEREAASVD
+182 ASVD

-199 AASVDASQTER
+199 AASVDASQTEGEAASVDASQTEGETASVDASQMEGETASVDASQTEREAASVDASQTEGEAASVDASQTEGEAASVDASPTER

-239 DASQTER
+239 DASPTEREAASVDASPTEREAASVDASPTEREAASVDASPTEREAASVDASPTEREAASVDASPTEREAASVDASPTEREAASVDASPTEREAASVDASPTEREAASVDDSQTER

-320 ASVDASPTEREA
+320 ASVD
-332 ASVDASP
+332 D
-339 TEREAASV
+339 
-347 DASPTEREAA
+347 
-357 SVDASQTER
+357 
-366 EAASVDA
+366 
-373 SQKEREAA
+373 
-381 SVDASTTERGEASV
+381 
-395 DASPTERGEASVDA
+395 
-409 SPTERGEASVDA
+409 
-421 SPTEREAASV
+421 
-431 DASPTEREAASLDAS
+431 
-446 QTEREAASLDASQ
+446 
-459 TEREAASVDAS
+459 
-470 QTEREAASVDASQ
+470 
-483 TEREAASVDASQTER
+483 
-498 EAASVDASQTER
+498 
-510 EAASVDASQTER
+510 
-522 EAASVDASQ
+522 SQ

-569 SADAAPQTVEET
+569 SADASQTERETASADASQTERETASADASQTERETASADASQTVGETVGTDAPQTVEET

-659 KMDTGTDGLTEKQI
+659 KMDTGTDALTEKQM
-673 EKTGQVDNT
+673 EKTGRVDNT

-692 DTEQPAEQTSF
+692 DTAQPAEQTSF

-895 YSPPSVVKTTATCP
+895 YSPPSAVKTTATCP

-1348 QGKPQGQKVAI
+1348 QGKPQGQK
-1359 SIAQS
+1359 
-1364 PSNTT
+1364 
-1369 TATSMSDPVIANVV
+1369 
-1383 SLASSPIGQPNYTTA
+1383 
-1398 LQGTVPRRH
+1398 GTVPRRH

-1452 TSGCQTDDNFPKVII
+1452 TSGCQTDDNFPRVII
-1467 VPIPVPVYV
+1467 VPVPVPVYV

-1602 AHETLRPILDIN
+1602 AHETLRPIMDIN

-1619 SPPIMDIEADF
+1619 PPPIMDIEADF

-1747 TAELSYGLCRF
+1747 TAELGYGLCRF

>member
-1 MAASQKADQS
+1 MAESQKADQS
-11 EHTGEPNKEMEQ
+11 EHTGEPNKEMKQ
-23 PSQAGASVDSVDP
+23 PSQAGASVDSVGP
-36 GASRSNAPT
+36 GASRNNAPT

-77 TVKESYAENSK
+77 TVKESYVENSK
-88 TVEEMITDALL
+88 TVEEIITDALL

-117 SVDGSQMERETAS
+117 SVDGSQTEREPGS
-130 VDDSQMERETA
+130 VDASQTEREPG
-141 SVDASQTEGETDSV
+141 SVDASQTEGETDRV
-155 DASQMEG
+155 DASQTEG
-162 ETTNV
+162 ETDRV

-182 PTEREAASVD
+182 QTEGETASVDASQAEGETASVDASQAEGETASVDASQAEGETASVDASQAEGETASVDASQAEGETASVDPSQAEGETASVDPSQAEGETASVDPSQAEGETASVDASQAEGETASVDASQAEGETASVDASQAEGETASVD

-210 EAASV
+210 ETASV
-215 DASQTEREAASVDA
+215 DASQTERE
-229 SPTEREAASV
+229 TASV

-246 EAASVDA
+246 ETASVDA
-253 SQTEREAASVDASQT
+253 SQTETATASVDASQT
-268 EREAASVDASQT
+268 ETASADGSQKERKTASVDASETDSADASQT
-280 EREAASVDASQ
+280 ERETASVDA
-291 TEREAASV
+291 
-299 DASQTERE
+299 
-307 AASVDASQTEREA
+307 
-320 ASVDASPTEREA
+320 
-332 ASVDASP
+332 
-339 TEREAASV
+339 
-347 DASPTEREAA
+347 
-357 SVDASQTER
+357 
-366 EAASVDA
+366 
-373 SQKEREAA
+373 
-381 SVDASTTERGEASV
+381 
-395 DASPTERGEASVDA
+395 
-409 SPTERGEASVDA
+409 
-421 SPTEREAASV
+421 
-431 DASPTEREAASLDAS
+431 
-446 QTEREAASLDASQ
+446 
-459 TEREAASVDAS
+459 
-470 QTEREAASVDASQ
+470 
-483 TEREAASVDASQTER
+483 
-498 EAASVDASQTER
+498 
-510 EAASVDASQTER
+510 
-522 EAASVDASQ
+522 
-531 TEREAASVDASQKE
+531 
-545 REAASVDASET
+545 
-556 ASADGSQTERETA
+556 SQTERETA
-569 SADAAPQTVEET
+569 SADASQAVGETVGSDPPQTVEET
-581 GNTNASQTNG
+581 GNTNTSQTNG
-591 ETDSTDIPL
+591 GTDSTYIPL

-611 EVNAIK
+611 EVNDIK
-617 VEDEQMQEEHN
+617 VEEEQMQEEHN

-659 KMDTGTDGLTEKQI
+659 KMDTGTDALTEKQR
-673 EKTGQVDNT
+673 EKPSKTGQVDNT

-703 EEASGSS
+703 VEAGGSS
-710 PPMEEDNSEDVKPF
+710 PPMEGDHSEDVKPF

-733 ILPQNSKGSD
+733 FLPQNSKGSD

-803 VKDEPDA
+803 IKDEPDAA

-823 APTPIAASTPVTALS
+823 APTPIATSIPVTSLS

-888 STSCLTT
+888 STSCLTS
-895 YSPPSVVKTTATCP
+895 YSPPSVVKTTAPCP

-960 LSSSLSTITGAVK
+960 LSSSLSTMTGAVK

-1018 CNNYCYGKVTVLVV
+1018 CNNYCYGKVTVLVM

-1044 VTTFKQKAKKTVAC
+1044 VTTFKQKAKKSVAC

-1151 NVTPSTG
+1151 NVTPGTG

-1163 AAPGQTMDRGSQGT
+1163 AAPGQTRDRGSQGT

-1200 VVFLCS
+1200 MVFLCS

-1286 KMEEFCSD
+1286 KVEEFCSD

-1339 DFCSLQTQN
+1339 DFCSLQTQ
-1348 QGKPQGQKVAI
+1348 GKPQGQKVAI

-1364 PSNTT
+1364 PSSTT
-1369 TATSMSDPVIANVV
+1369 TATSVSDPVIANVV

-1440 QNKGIMCKPNLT
+1440 QNKGIMCKPNFT
-1452 TSGCQTDDNFPKVII
+1452 TSGCQTDDNFPKVIV
-1467 VPIPVPVYV
+1467 VPVPVPVYV
-1476 PVPMNLYTQYT
+1476 PVPMNLYTQYA

-1504 VTLDNAERIVQTIQ
+1504 VTLDNAERIVETIQ

-1532 LILMAEMVAEEGMEK
+1532 LILMAEMVAEEGREK

-1602 AHETLRPILDIN
+1602 AHETLRPIMDIH
-1614 TPTTP
+1614 TPITP
-1619 SPPIMDIEADF
+1619 PPPIMDIEADF

-1685 VVASLGEAHS
+1685 VVASLGEAQS

-1747 TAELSYGLCRF
+1747 TAELGYGLCRF
-1758 ICEVQRPNGE
+1758 ICEVKRPNGE

-1901 DVATETAADVD
+1901 DLATETAADVD

>member
-1 MAASQKADQS
+1 MAESQKADHS
-11 EHTGEPNKEMEQ
+11 E
-23 PSQAGASVDSVDP
+23 AGVSMDSVDP
-36 GASRSNAPT
+36 GASHSNAPT
-45 ASADG
+45 ALADG
-50 NSGDDATNAVSASTS
+50 NSGDDATNAVSASS
-65 TIDGA
+65 SSIIDRA

-77 TVKESYAENSK
+77 TVRE
-88 TVEEMITDALL
+88 TDAEDSQMVDETVKTDASL
-99 TVGEMASEEDSQR
+99 TVGETDSKEDAQTERETASADASQMETASADASQMETASVDTSQTERETASADASQMEIASADTSQMETASADSSRTEIASADASQAER
-112 ERETA
+112 ETASADASQTETASADASQTETASADASQTETASADASQTERETA
-117 SVDGSQMERETAS
+117 SVDASHMETASVDASQAETASADASQTETASADASQMETASADASQTETASADASQTERETAS
-130 VDDSQMERETA
+130 ADASQTERETASADASQTETASADASQTETASADASQTERETA
-141 SVDASQTEGETDSV
+141 SVDASQTERETASV
-155 DASQMEG
+155 DASQME
-162 ETTNV
+162 TASA
-167 DASQTEGETASVDAS
+167 DASQTETASADASQTETASADAS
-182 PTEREAASVD
+182 QTETASVD

-199 AASVDASQTER
+199 TVSVDASQTETASADTLQTER
-210 EAASV
+210 VTASV
-215 DASQTEREAASVDA
+215 DA
-229 SPTEREAASV
+229 
-239 DASQTER
+239 
-246 EAASVDA
+246 
-253 SQTEREAASVDASQT
+253 
-268 EREAASVDASQT
+268 
-280 EREAASVDASQ
+280 
-291 TEREAASV
+291 
-299 DASQTERE
+299 
-307 AASVDASQTEREA
+307 
-320 ASVDASPTEREA
+320 
-332 ASVDASP
+332 
-339 TEREAASV
+339 
-347 DASPTEREAA
+347 
-357 SVDASQTER
+357 
-366 EAASVDA
+366 
-373 SQKEREAA
+373 
-381 SVDASTTERGEASV
+381 
-395 DASPTERGEASVDA
+395 
-409 SPTERGEASVDA
+409 
-421 SPTEREAASV
+421 
-431 DASPTEREAASLDAS
+431 
-446 QTEREAASLDASQ
+446 
-459 TEREAASVDAS
+459 
-470 QTEREAASVDASQ
+470 
-483 TEREAASVDASQTER
+483 
-498 EAASVDASQTER
+498 
-510 EAASVDASQTER
+510 
-522 EAASVDASQ
+522 
-531 TEREAASVDASQKE
+531 
-545 REAASVDASET
+545 
-556 ASADGSQTERETA
+556 SQTERETA
-569 SADAAPQTVEET
+569 SADASQMETASADASQTERET
-581 GNTNASQTNG
+581 ASVDVSQTERETASADASQTERETASADASQTNG
-591 ETDSTDIPL
+591 ETDIPL

-617 VEDEQMQEEHN
+617 VEDDQMQEEDN
-628 LEGMPV
+628 LEGMAA
-634 ITAVEEGSDMDAF
+634 ITAVDTF

-659 KMDTGTDGLTEKQI
+659 KMDTGTDSLTEN
-673 EKTGQVDNT
+673 EVEEPSKTGPVDNT
-682 DSMPSIVDTE
+682 DSMPSIMDTG

-703 EEASGSS
+703 EKASGSS
-710 PPMEEDNSEDVKPF
+710 PPMEEDQSEDVKPF
-724 HPSPTSSEA
+724 HPSPTSSSEA
-733 ILPQNSKGSD
+733 IHPQNSKGTD
-743 SPAGLENGVTGQPVK
+743 SPAGLENGVAGQPVK
-758 VVDSAQPTAEPVSTS
+758 VVDSTQSAQPAAEPVSTS
-773 VDTLS
+773 ADTIS
-778 MVNVKDEPVDEEYDQ
+778 MVKVKDEPVDEEYDQ
-793 ALAPVVLTEG
+793 ALAPAVLSEG

-810 EELKISNVFSVGG
+810 AEELKI
-823 APTPIAASTPVTALS
+823 TTSTPVAALP
-838 KTVMPP
+838 KTVMPA
-844 LTPAASSIPPLMPM
+844 PASSSIPPLIPM
-858 AMRVACSACNKVLLK
+858 AMRVACSACKKVLLK

-888 STSCLTT
+888 STSCLTS
-895 YSPPSVVKTTATCP
+895 YSPPPVVKMTAP
-909 AKKPCH
+909 GSAKKPCH

-960 LSSSLSTITGAVK
+960 LSSSLSTMTGAVK

-992 MHRLCSE
+992 MHKLCSE

-1037 TFCSAGC
+1037 TFCSVGC
-1044 VTTFKQKAKKTVAC
+1044 VSTFKQKTKKPVAC

-1066 PVEMVDSADSDGKLE
+1066 PVEMVESADSDGKLE
-1081 MFCSTGCVTAHKVQ
+1081 MFCSTG
-1095 TVSSSGAQVECN
+1095 S
-1107 TCGQKTV
+1107 
-1114 PSFHL
+1114 
-1119 AMSDG
+1119 MSDG

-1145 NSQSQM
+1145 NTQSQM
-1151 NVTPSTG
+1151 NVAPSTG
-1158 TTAPP
+1158 STAPP
-1163 AAPGQTMDRGSQGT
+1163 EAPAQTRDKGSQGT

-1200 VVFLCS
+1200 MVFLCS

-1227 IEKPAKEVKR
+1227 IEKPAKE
-1237 INNRDYT
+1237 
-1244 FCSEGCKLL
+1244 LL
-1253 YKHDLTKRWGKHCRT
+1253 YKHDLTKRWGKHCRN
-1268 CAYCASTAQEAVT
+1268 CAYCASTAQKAVT

-1325 LGEVKHFCNLQCLL
+1325 LGEVKHFCNLQ
-1339 DFCSLQTQN
+1339 F
-1348 QGKPQGQKVAI
+1348 
-1359 SIAQS
+1359 
-1364 PSNTT
+1364 
-1369 TATSMSDPVIANVV
+1369 IANVV
-1383 SLASSPIGQPNYTTA
+1383 SLASSPTGQPNYSNTA
-1398 LQGTVPRRH
+1398 LQGTVPSRH
-1407 VKYVGNAS
+1407 VKA
-1415 TQTQAPRAPP
+1415 
-1425 PKVQKNKALLCKPMV
+1425 QKNKALLCKPMV
-1440 QNKGIMCKPNLT
+1440 QNKGIMCKPNFT
-1452 TSGCQTDDNFPKVII
+1452 TTGCQTDDNFPKVII
-1467 VPIPVPVYV
+1467 VPVPVPVYV

-1487 PQPVGLPIPL
+1487 PQPVGLPIP
-1497 PVPMFLP
+1497 
-1504 VTLDNAERIVQTIQ
+1504 

-1532 LILMAEMVAEEGMEK
+1532 LILMAEMLSHNLNAFVFSVRG
-1547 SPQRP
+1547 P
-1552 PERPAPAVQ
+1552 
-1561 DDQGSTYSG
+1561 DQGSTYSG
-1570 DLDTEELSNFLTSWH
+1570 DLDTDELSNFLTTWD

-1602 AHETLRPILDIN
+1602 AHEMLRPIVDIN
-1614 TPTTP
+1614 VPATPP
-1619 SPPIMDIEADF
+1619 PPIMDIEADF

-1671 KKKRRKSKAAETAS
+1671 KKKKRKSRAAETAS
-1685 VVASLGEAHS
+1685 AVPSLSAAKC

-1747 TAELSYGLCRF
+1747 TAELGYGLCRF
-1758 ICEVQRPNGE
+1758 ICEVKRPNGE

-1813 GFKPTI
+1813 DFKPTI

-1853 FFCTKFFQ
+1853 FFCTNS
-1861 FKTVAQHRQ
+1861 RRWP
-1870 LSFAHVMRCTKSIHD
+1870 S
-1885 NTKSN
+1885 
-1890 FLRFYPPIPKK
+1890 
-1901 DVATETAADVD
+1901 TASSPSPTPSTTTPM
-1912 GVAAKRKRD
+1912 KRKRD

-2011 KPQSKDPEWVPDQHD
+2011 EPQSKDPEWTPDQD
-2026 DNSD
+2026 SADSD

>member
-1 MAASQKADQS
+1 MAESQKADHS
-11 EHTGEPNKEMEQ
+11 EHKGEPDKETEQ
-23 PSQAGASVDSVDP
+23 PSQAGASMDSVDP
-36 GASRSNAPT
+36 GASHSNT

-50 NSGDDATNAVSASTS
+50 NNGDDATNAVSACSS
-65 TIDGA
+65 SIIDGA
-70 GDAGNSE
+70 GDAGNSGHVRETDAEDSQMVEE
-77 TVKESYAENSK
+77 TVK
-88 TVEEMITDALL
+88 TDALL
-99 TVGEMASEEDSQR
+99 TVVEMDSKEYSQT

-117 SVDGSQMERETAS
+117 SVDVPQTERETAGVDVPQTERETVSGDASQTEIETASVNVPQTERETVSADASQTARETVSADASQTEIETAS
-130 VDDSQMERETA
+130 VDVPQTEIETASADVSQTERETVSA
-141 SVDASQTEGETDSV
+141 DASQTER
-155 DASQMEG
+155 
-162 ETTNV
+162 
-167 DASQTEGETASVDAS
+167 ETAC
-182 PTEREAASVD
+182 VD

-199 AASVDASQTER
+199 TACADASQMERKTGSADASQTER
-210 EAASV
+210 ETACADTSQTDRETARADASLTDRETARADASQTDRETARADATQTDRETARADASQTDRETARADASQTDRETARADASQTDRETARADASQTDRETACA
-215 DASQTEREAASVDA
+215 DASQTERETACA
-229 SPTEREAASV
+229 

-246 EAASVDA
+246 ETACADA
-253 SQTEREAASVDASQT
+253 SQTERETACADASQTDRETARADASQTDRETARADASQTDRETARADASQTDRETARADASQTDRETARADASQTDRETARADASQTDRETARADASQTDRETARADASQTDRETARADASQTDRETTRADASQT
-268 EREAASVDASQT
+268 ETARADASQT
-280 EREAASVDASQ
+280 E
-291 TEREAASV
+291 
-299 DASQTERE
+299 
-307 AASVDASQTEREA
+307 
-320 ASVDASPTEREA
+320 
-332 ASVDASP
+332 
-339 TEREAASV
+339 
-347 DASPTEREAA
+347 
-357 SVDASQTER
+357 
-366 EAASVDA
+366 
-373 SQKEREAA
+373 
-381 SVDASTTERGEASV
+381 
-395 DASPTERGEASVDA
+395 
-409 SPTERGEASVDA
+409 
-421 SPTEREAASV
+421 
-431 DASPTEREAASLDAS
+431 
-446 QTEREAASLDASQ
+446 
-459 TEREAASVDAS
+459 
-470 QTEREAASVDASQ
+470 
-483 TEREAASVDASQTER
+483 
-498 EAASVDASQTER
+498 
-510 EAASVDASQTER
+510 
-522 EAASVDASQ
+522 
-531 TEREAASVDASQKE
+531 
-545 REAASVDASET
+545 T
-556 ASADGSQTERETA
+556 ARTD
-569 SADAAPQTVEET
+569 APQTVEEIGST
-581 GNTNASQTNG
+581 SGSQTNG
-591 ETDSTDIPL
+591 ETDIPL

-617 VEDEQMQEEHN
+617 VEDDQMQEEDN

-634 ITAVEEGSDMDAF
+634 ITAVEEGGNMVAF

-659 KMDTGTDGLTEKQI
+659 KMDTGTDSLTEN
-673 EKTGQVDNT
+673 EVEEPSKTGQVEKTN
-682 DSMPSIVDTE
+682 SIPSVMDTG
-692 DTEQPAEQTSF
+692 DTEQPAEETSF
-703 EEASGSS
+703 VKASSS
-710 PPMEEDNSEDVKPF
+710 SLPMEEDQSEDVKPF
-724 HPSPTSSEA
+724 HPSSTTSSEA
-733 ILPQNSKGSD
+733 IHPQNSEGID
-743 SPAGLENGVTGQPVK
+743 CPAGLENGVAGQPVK
-758 VVDSAQPTAEPVSTS
+758 VVASAQLAAEPVSTS
-773 VDTLS
+773 AETIS
-778 MVNVKDEPVDEEYDQ
+778 MVKVKDEPVDEEYDQ
-793 ALAPVVLTEG
+793 ALAPAVLSEG
-803 VKDEPDA
+803 VKDEPDSA
-810 EELKISNVFSVGG
+810 EELKISNVFSVGSC
-823 APTPIAASTPVTALS
+823 PTTNAVSTPVAALP
-838 KTVMPP
+838 KTVI
-844 LTPAASSIPPLMPM
+844 PAPASSSIPPLIPM
-858 AMRVACSACNKVLLK
+858 AMRVACSACKKVLLK

-888 STSCLTT
+888 STSCLTS
-895 YSPPSVVKTTATCP
+895 YSPPPVKMTGP

-960 LSSSLSTITGAVK
+960 LSSSLSTMTGAVK

-979 ACISKHEVIFQGS
+979 ACVSKHEVIFQGS
-992 MHRLCSE
+992 MHKLCSE

-1037 TFCSAGC
+1037 TFCSDGC
-1044 VTTFKQKAKKTVAC
+1044 VATFKQKAKKPVAC
-1058 TMCRNFRA
+1058 TMCRNFRS
-1066 PVEMVDSADSDGKLE
+1066 PVEMIDSADSDGKLE

-1095 TVSSSGAQVECN
+1095 TVSSSGARVECN

-1124 SIRNFCTMNCVVTF
+1124 SIRNFCTMTCVVTF

-1145 NSQSQM
+1145 NSQSQI
-1151 NVTPSTG
+1151 NVAPSTG
-1158 TTAPP
+1158 STAPP
-1163 AAPGQTMDRGSQGT
+1163 AAQTRDMVSQGT
-1177 RLPCFQCHR
+1177 RLPCFHCHR

-1200 VVFLCS
+1200 MVFLCS
-1206 VNCSEEYRKINYE
+1206 VNCSEEYKKINCE

-1237 INNRDYT
+1237 INKRDYT

-1253 YKHDLTKRWGKHCRT
+1253 YKHDLTKRWGKHCKI
-1268 CAYCASTAQEAVT
+1268 CAYCASTAQKAVT

-1286 KMEEFCSD
+1286 KLEDFCSD

-1339 DFCSLQTQN
+1339 QFCSLQTQS

-1359 SIAQS
+1359 SIAPS

-1369 TATSMSDPVIANVV
+1369 TATSVSDPVIANVI
-1383 SLASSPIGQPNYTTA
+1383 SLASSPTGQPNYANTS
-1398 LQGTVPRRH
+1398 LQGTVPSRH

-1425 PKVQKNKALLCKPMV
+1425 PRAQKNKALLCKPMV
-1440 QNKGIMCKPNLT
+1440 QNKGIMCKPNFT
-1452 TSGCQTDDNFPKVII
+1452 TTGCQTDDDFPKVII
-1467 VPIPVPVYV
+1467 VPVPVPVYV

-1504 VTLDNAERIVQTIQ
+1504 VTLDNAERIVETIQ

-1532 LILMAEMVAEEGMEK
+1532 LILMAEMVADEGREK
-1547 SPQRP
+1547 SPERP
-1552 PERPAPAVQ
+1552 PERPPAPVVQ
-1561 DDQGSTYSG
+1561 DDQVSTYSG
-1570 DLDTEELSNFLTSWH
+1570 DLDTDELSNFLTTWD

-1593 VSSRHSRPY
+1593 ISSRHSRPY
-1602 AHETLRPILDIN
+1602 AHETLRPIVDIN
-1614 TPTTP
+1614 VPATPP
-1619 SPPIMDIEADF
+1619 PPIMDIEADF

-1671 KKKRRKSKAAETAS
+1671 KKKKRKSKAAETAS
-1685 VVASLGEAHS
+1685 VVPSLAAAKS

-1758 ICEVQRPNGE
+1758 ICEVKRPNGE
-1768 SYSQDSLFYLCLGI
+1768 SYSQDSLFYLCLGV

-1813 GFKPTI
+1813 DFKPTI

-1901 DVATETAADVD
+1901 DLATETAADAD
-1912 GVAAKRKRD
+1912 GVAAKRKRE

-2011 KPQSKDPEWVPDQHD
+2011 EPQSKDPEWTPDQD
-2026 DNSD
+2026 SDETD

>member
-1 MAASQKADQS
+1 ML
-11 EHTGEPNKEMEQ
+11 H
-23 PSQAGASVDSVDP
+23 
-36 GASRSNAPT
+36 
-45 ASADG
+45 
-50 NSGDDATNAVSASTS
+50 
-65 TIDGA
+65 
-70 GDAGNSE
+70 
-77 TVKESYAENSK
+77 
-88 TVEEMITDALL
+88 
-99 TVGEMASEEDSQR
+99 
-112 ERETA
+112 
-117 SVDGSQMERETAS
+117 
-130 VDDSQMERETA
+130 
-141 SVDASQTEGETDSV
+141 
-155 DASQMEG
+155 
-162 ETTNV
+162 
-167 DASQTEGETASVDAS
+167 
-182 PTEREAASVD
+182 
-192 ASQTERE
+192 
-199 AASVDASQTER
+199 
-210 EAASV
+210 
-215 DASQTEREAASVDA
+215 
-229 SPTEREAASV
+229 
-239 DASQTER
+239 
-246 EAASVDA
+246 
-253 SQTEREAASVDASQT
+253 
-268 EREAASVDASQT
+268 
-280 EREAASVDASQ
+280 
-291 TEREAASV
+291 
-299 DASQTERE
+299 
-307 AASVDASQTEREA
+307 
-320 ASVDASPTEREA
+320 
-332 ASVDASP
+332 
-339 TEREAASV
+339 
-347 DASPTEREAA
+347 
-357 SVDASQTER
+357 
-366 EAASVDA
+366 
-373 SQKEREAA
+373 
-381 SVDASTTERGEASV
+381 
-395 DASPTERGEASVDA
+395 
-409 SPTERGEASVDA
+409 
-421 SPTEREAASV
+421 
-431 DASPTEREAASLDAS
+431 
-446 QTEREAASLDASQ
+446 
-459 TEREAASVDAS
+459 
-470 QTEREAASVDASQ
+470 
-483 TEREAASVDASQTER
+483 
-498 EAASVDASQTER
+498 
-510 EAASVDASQTER
+510 
-522 EAASVDASQ
+522 
-531 TEREAASVDASQKE
+531 
-545 REAASVDASET
+545 
-556 ASADGSQTERETA
+556 
-569 SADAAPQTVEET
+569 
-581 GNTNASQTNG
+581 
-591 ETDSTDIPL
+591 
-600 DMGVVDADDEM
+600 
-611 EVNAIK
+611 
-617 VEDEQMQEEHN
+617 
-628 LEGMPV
+628 
-634 ITAVEEGSDMDAF
+634 AVEC
-647 SSNSLDHGDEVE
+647 SLLS
-659 KMDTGTDGLTEKQI
+659 TQ
-673 EKTGQVDNT
+673 
-682 DSMPSIVDTE
+682 
-692 DTEQPAEQTSF
+692 
-703 EEASGSS
+703 
-710 PPMEEDNSEDVKPF
+710 
-724 HPSPTSSEA
+724 
-733 ILPQNSKGSD
+733 
-743 SPAGLENGVTGQPVK
+743 
-758 VVDSAQPTAEPVSTS
+758 SAQPAAEPVPTS
-773 VDTLS
+773 ADTIS
-778 MVNVKDEPVDEEYDQ
+778 MVKVKDEPVDEEYDQ
-793 ALAPVVLTEG
+793 ALAPAVLSEG
-803 VKDEPDA
+803 VKDEPDTA
-810 EELKISNVFSVGG
+810 EHNLTDYHLTDYAFLTSPPSLNLHPSSPSLSPLL
-823 APTPIAASTPVTALS
+823 ATSTPVAALP
-838 KTVMPP
+838 KTVMPA
-844 LTPAASSIPPLMPM
+844 PASSSIPPLIPM
-858 AMRVACSACNKVLLK
+858 AMRVACSACKKVLLK

-888 STSCLTT
+888 STSCLTS
-895 YSPPSVVKTTATCP
+895 YSPPPIVKMTAPGP

-960 LSSSLSTITGAVK
+960 LSSSLSTMTGAVK

-992 MHRLCSE
+992 MHKLCSE

-1032 QGVNK
+1032 QGVSK
-1037 TFCSAGC
+1037 TFCSVGC
-1044 VTTFKQKAKKTVAC
+1044 VTTFKQKAKKPVAC

-1095 TVSSSGAQVECN
+1095 TVSSSGARVECN

-1145 NSQSQM
+1145 NTQSQI
-1151 NVTPSTG
+1151 NVAPSTG
-1158 TTAPP
+1158 STAPP
-1163 AAPGQTMDRGSQGT
+1163 AAPAQTRDKVSQGT

-1200 VVFLCS
+1200 MVFLCS

-1227 IEKPAKEVKR
+1227 IEKPVKEVKR
-1237 INNRDYT
+1237 INKRDYT

-1253 YKHDLTKRWGKHCRT
+1253 YKHDLTKRWGKHCRI
-1268 CAYCASTAQEAVT
+1268 CAYCASTAQKAVT
-1281 GQYGG
+1281 DQYGG

-1294 ECKSHYTLLF
+1294 ECMSHYTLLF
-1304 CQVAKCDACERQGK
+1304 CQVAKCDSCERQGK

-1325 LGEVKHFCNLQCLL
+1325 LGKVKHFCNLQCLL
-1339 DFCSLQTQN
+1339 QFCSLQTQN

-1359 SIAQS
+1359 SIAPS

-1369 TATSMSDPVIANVV
+1369 TATSVSDPVIANVI
-1383 SLASSPIGQPNYTTA
+1383 SLASSPTGQPNYANTS
-1398 LQGTVPRRH
+1398 LQGIHTLLP
-1407 VKYVGNAS
+1407 AS

-1425 PKVQKNKALLCKPMV
+1425 PRAQKNKALLCKPMV
-1440 QNKGIMCKPNLT
+1440 QNKGIMCKPNFT
-1452 TSGCQTDDNFPKVII
+1452 TTGCQTGTTSYTHVII
-1467 VPIPVPVYV
+1467 VPVPVPVYV

-1497 PVPMFLP
+1497 PVPIFLP
-1504 VTLDNAERIVQTIQ
+1504 VTLDNAERIVETIQ

-1532 LILMAEMVAEEGMEK
+1532 LILMAEMVADEGREK
-1547 SPQRP
+1547 SPERP
-1552 PERPAPAVQ
+1552 PERPPAPVVQ
-1561 DDQGSTYSG
+1561 DVFSLRGPDQGSTYSG
-1570 DLDTEELSNFLTSWH
+1570 DLDTDELNSFQRAPSAICFRISTPSSAPFLKYFVNILSA
-1585 DEPPPTPG
+1585 G
-1593 VSSRHSRPY
+1593 VS
-1602 AHETLRPILDIN
+1602 L
-1614 TPTTP
+1614 
-1619 SPPIMDIEADF
+1619 SPPL
-1630 PVQTLELMAHWRDQE
+1630 T
-1645 RDRSPSPPPSPPR
+1645 
-1658 RRARRK
+1658 
-1664 ARDGLPQ
+1664 PQ
-1671 KKKRRKSKAAETAS
+1671 KRKSRAAETAS
-1685 VVASLGEAHS
+1685 EVPSLGAAKS

-1722 TQPDLEKPRFGSRP
+1722 TQPDLEKPRFGCGSERSVPPVTARP

-1747 TAELSYGLCRF
+1747 TAELGYGLCRF
-1758 ICEVQRPNGE
+1758 ICEVKRPNGE

-1901 DVATETAADVD
+1901 DLATET
-1912 GVAAKRKRD
+1912 RKRE

-1969 RSCVPNSPMW
+1969 RSCIPNSPMW

-2011 KPQSKDPEWVPDQHD
+2011 EPQSKDPEWTPDQD
-2026 DNSD
+2026 SDETD

>member
-1 MAASQKADQS
+1 MAESQKADQS

-23 PSQAGASVDSVDP
+23 PAQAGASVDSVGP
-36 GASRSNAPT
+36 GASRNNAPT

-65 TIDGA
+65 TIDGT
-70 GDAGNSE
+70 GDAGNTE
-77 TVKESYAENSK
+77 TVKESFVENSK

-112 ERETA
+112 GRETA
-117 SVDGSQMERETAS
+117 SVDGSQKERETAS
-130 VDDSQMERETA
+130 VDDSQTERKTDSVDGSQTERESASVDASQTEEETDRVDASRAEGETATVDASQTERETA
-141 SVDASQTEGETDSV
+141 SVDASQTERETS
-155 DASQMEG
+155 
-162 ETTNV
+162 
-167 DASQTEGETASVDAS
+167 
-182 PTEREAASVD
+182 SVD

-199 AASVDASQTER
+199 TPSVDASQTER
-210 EAASV
+210 ETSSV
-215 DASQTEREAASVDA
+215 DASQTEREMASVDA
-229 SPTEREAASV
+229 SQTEREAASV

-320 ASVDASPTEREA
+320 ASVDAS
-332 ASVDASP
+332 
-339 TEREAASV
+339 
-347 DASPTEREAA
+347 
-357 SVDASQTER
+357 
-366 EAASVDA
+366 
-373 SQKEREAA
+373 
-381 SVDASTTERGEASV
+381 
-395 DASPTERGEASVDA
+395 
-409 SPTERGEASVDA
+409 
-421 SPTEREAASV
+421 
-431 DASPTEREAASLDAS
+431 
-446 QTEREAASLDASQ
+446 Q

-531 TEREAASVDASQKE
+531 TEREAASVDASQTERETASVDASQTETASADGSQKE
-545 REAASVDASET
+545 RKTASIDASET
-556 ASADGSQTERETA
+556 ASADASQTERERA
-569 SADAAPQTVEET
+569 SADASQAVGETVGSDAPQTVEET

-591 ETDSTDIPL
+591 GTDSTDIPL

-617 VEDEQMQEEHN
+617 VEEEQMQEEHN

-659 KMDTGTDGLTEKQI
+659 KMDTGTDALTEKQR
-673 EKTGQVDNT
+673 EK
-682 DSMPSIVDTE
+682 PSKPK

-710 PPMEEDNSEDVKPF
+710 PPMEGDHSEDVKPF

-733 ILPQNSKGSD
+733 FLPQNSKGSD

-758 VVDSAQPTAEPVSTS
+758 AVDSAQPTAEPVSTS

-810 EELKISNVFSVGG
+810 AEELKISNVFSVGG
-823 APTPIAASTPVTALS
+823 APTPIATSIPVTSLS

-888 STSCLTT
+888 STSCLTS
-895 YSPPSVVKTTATCP
+895 YSPPSVVKTTAPCP

-960 LSSSLSTITGAVK
+960 LSSSLSTMTGAVK

-1018 CNNYCYGKVTVLVV
+1018 CNNYCYGKVTVLVM

-1044 VTTFKQKAKKTVAC
+1044 VTTFKQKAKKSVAC
-1058 TMCRNFRA
+1058 TMCRKFRA

-1095 TVSSSGAQVECN
+1095 TISSSGAQVECN

-1151 NVTPSTG
+1151 NVTPGTG
-1158 TTAPP
+1158 TT
-1163 AAPGQTMDRGSQGT
+1163 AAPGQTRDRGSQGT

-1200 VVFLCS
+1200 MVFLCS

-1286 KMEEFCSD
+1286 KVEEFCSD

-1348 QGKPQGQKVAI
+1348 QGKPQGQKVAM

-1369 TATSMSDPVIANVV
+1369 TATSVSDPVIANVV

-1440 QNKGIMCKPNLT
+1440 QNKGIMCKPNFT
-1452 TSGCQTDDNFPKVII
+1452 TSGCQTDDNFPKVIV
-1467 VPIPVPVYV
+1467 VPVPVPVYV
-1476 PVPMNLYTQYT
+1476 PVPMNLYTQYA

-1504 VTLDNAERIVQTIQ
+1504 VTLDNAERIVETIQ

-1532 LILMAEMVAEEGMEK
+1532 LILMAEMVAEEGREK

-1561 DDQGSTYSG
+1561 DDMRSLPRLSTIDSSFLTLIVDQGSTYSG

-1602 AHETLRPILDIN
+1602 SHETLRPIMDIH
-1614 TPTTP
+1614 TPITP
-1619 SPPIMDIEADF
+1619 PPPIMDIEADF
-1630 PVQTLELMAHWRDQE
+1630 PVPYYIGPGWQE
-1645 RDRSPSPPPSPPR
+1645 
-1658 RRARRK
+1658 
-1664 ARDGLPQ
+1664 
-1671 KKKRRKSKAAETAS
+1671 
-1685 VVASLGEAHS
+1685 
-1695 DVVPGEPPKLQH
+1695 
-1707 MYGVD
+1707 
-1712 AWKRWVQWSK
+1712 AW
-1722 TQPDLEKPRFGSRP
+1722 
-1736 MEIKEDVLKCT
+1736 
-1747 TAELSYGLCRF
+1747 
-1758 ICEVQRPNGE
+1758 
-1768 SYSQDSLFYLCLGI
+1768 SQ
-1782 QQYLFQ
+1782 
-1788 NGRMENIFT
+1788 
-1797 DLFYGK
+1797 
-1803 FTLEITKLLK
+1803 
-1813 GFKPTI
+1813 
-1819 TASGYLHSRV
+1819 
-1829 EEEYLWDCKQLGAYS
+1829 
-1844 PIVLLNTLL
+1844 
-1853 FFCTKFFQ
+1853 
-1861 FKTVAQHRQ
+1861 
-1870 LSFAHVMRCTKSIHD
+1870 
-1885 NTKSN
+1885 
-1890 FLRFYPPIPKK
+1890 
-1901 DVATETAADVD
+1901 
-1912 GVAAKRKRD
+1912 
-1921 DEEKEEVLEM
+1921 
-1931 MENSENPLRCPVRLY
+1931 
-1946 EFYLSK
+1946 
-1952 CSDSVKQRTN
+1952 
-1962 VFFLLPE
+1962 
-1969 RSCVPNSPMW
+1969 
-1979 FSSQG
+1979 
-1984 LDDHTLDTMLTRILT
+1984 
-1999 VREIHLGDPQRN
+1999 
-2011 KPQSKDPEWVPDQHD
+2011 
-2026 DNSD
+2026 

>member
-1 MAASQKADQS
+1 MAESQKADQS

-23 PSQAGASVDSVDP
+23 PAQAGASVGP
-36 GASRSNAPT
+36 GASRNNAPT

-50 NSGDDATNAVSASTS
+50 NSGDDATNTVSASTS
-65 TIDGA
+65 TIDVA

-77 TVKESYAENSK
+77 TVKESYVENSK
-88 TVEEMITDALL
+88 TVEEMITDALQ

-117 SVDGSQMERETAS
+117 SVDGSQKERETAS
-130 VDDSQMERETA
+130 VDGSQTERETASVDGSQTERETASVDGSQTEGETDRVDASQTEGETDRVDASQTEGETDCVDASQTEGEMARVDASQAGGETASVDPSQAGVETASVDPAQAEGETATVDASQAEREAASVDASQAERETDSVDASQAERETDSVDASQAERETDSVDASQAERETDSVDASQAEREADSVDASQAEREADSVDASQAEREADSVDASQTEREVDSVDASQTERETA
-141 SVDASQTEGETDSV
+141 SVDASQ
-155 DASQMEG
+155 A
-162 ETTNV
+162 
-167 DASQTEGETASVDAS
+167 
-182 PTEREAASVD
+182 EREADSVD

-199 AASVDASQTER
+199 ADSVDASQTER
-210 EAASV
+210 ETASV
-215 DASQTEREAASVDA
+215 DASQAEREAD
-229 SPTEREAASV
+229 
-239 DASQTER
+239 
-246 EAASVDA
+246 
-253 SQTEREAASVDASQT
+253 
-268 EREAASVDASQT
+268 
-280 EREAASVDASQ
+280 
-291 TEREAASV
+291 
-299 DASQTERE
+299 
-307 AASVDASQTEREA
+307 
-320 ASVDASPTEREA
+320 
-332 ASVDASP
+332 
-339 TEREAASV
+339 
-347 DASPTEREAA
+347 
-357 SVDASQTER
+357 
-366 EAASVDA
+366 
-373 SQKEREAA
+373 
-381 SVDASTTERGEASV
+381 
-395 DASPTERGEASVDA
+395 
-409 SPTERGEASVDA
+409 
-421 SPTEREAASV
+421 
-431 DASPTEREAASLDAS
+431 SLDAS
-446 QTEREAASLDASQ
+446 QTERETASVDASHA
-459 TEREAASVDAS
+459 ERETASVDAS
-470 QTEREAASVDASQ
+470 QAERETASVDASQ
-483 TEREAASVDASQTER
+483 AERETASVDASL
-498 EAASVDASQTER
+498 
-510 EAASVDASQTER
+510 
-522 EAASVDASQ
+522 
-531 TEREAASVDASQKE
+531 
-545 REAASVDASET
+545 
-556 ASADGSQTERETA
+556 TERETA
-569 SADAAPQTVEET
+569 SADASQVVGETVGSDAPQTVEVT

-591 ETDSTDIPL
+591 GTDITDIPL

-617 VEDEQMQEEHN
+617 VEEEQMQEEHN
-628 LEGMPV
+628 LEGMPM

-659 KMDTGTDGLTEKQI
+659 KMDTGTDALTEKQR
-673 EKTGQVDNT
+673 EKPSKTGQVDNT

-710 PPMEEDNSEDVKPF
+710 PPMEGDHSEDIKPF

-733 ILPQNSKGSD
+733 FLPQNSKGSD

-758 VVDSAQPTAEPVSTS
+758 VVDPTAEPVSTS

-810 EELKISNVFSVGG
+810 AEELKISNVFSVGG
-823 APTPIAASTPVTALS
+823 GPTPIATSTPVTSLS

-888 STSCLTT
+888 STSCLTS
-895 YSPPSVVKTTATCP
+895 YSPPSVVKTTAPCP

-960 LSSSLSTITGAVK
+960 LSSSLSTMTGAVK

-1018 CNNYCYGKVTVLVV
+1018 CNNYCYGKVTVLVM

-1044 VTTFKQKAKKTVAC
+1044 VTTFKQKAKKSVAC

-1151 NVTPSTG
+1151 NVTPGTG

-1163 AAPGQTMDRGSQGT
+1163 AAPGQTRDRGSQGT

-1200 VVFLCS
+1200 MVFLCS

-1268 CAYCASTAQEAVT
+1268 CAYCASTAQEAIT

-1286 KMEEFCSD
+1286 RVEEFCSD

-1369 TATSMSDPVIANVV
+1369 TATSVSDPVIANVV

-1440 QNKGIMCKPNLT
+1440 QNKGIMCKPNFT
-1452 TSGCQTDDNFPKVII
+1452 TSGCQTDDNFPKVIV
-1467 VPIPVPVYV
+1467 VPVPVPVYV
-1476 PVPMNLYTQYT
+1476 PVPMNLYTQYA

-1504 VTLDNAERIVQTIQ
+1504 VTLDNAERIVETIQ

-1532 LILMAEMVAEEGMEK
+1532 LILMAEMVAEEGREK

-1561 DDQGSTYSG
+1561 DDMRSLPRLSTIDSSFLTLIVDQGSTYSG

-1593 VSSRHSRPY
+1593 VSSRHSRSY
-1602 AHETLRPILDIN
+1602 AHETLRPIMDIH
-1614 TPTTP
+1614 TPITP
-1619 SPPIMDIEADF
+1619 PPPIMDIEADF

-1671 KKKRRKSKAAETAS
+1671 KKKRRKSKAAETVS
-1685 VVASLGEAHS
+1685 VVASLGETQS

-1747 TAELSYGLCRF
+1747 TAELGYGLCRF
-1758 ICEVQRPNGE
+1758 ICEVKRPNGE

-1901 DVATETAADVD
+1901 DLATETAADAD

>member
-1 MAASQKADQS
+1 MVHREKEKQPVWMLHRRKEKRPVWMLHRRKEKAAS
-11 EHTGEPNKEMEQ
+11 
-23 PSQAGASVDSVDP
+23 
-36 GASRSNAPT
+36 
-45 ASADG
+45 
-50 NSGDDATNAVSASTS
+50 
-65 TIDGA
+65 
-70 GDAGNSE
+70 
-77 TVKESYAENSK
+77 
-88 TVEEMITDALL
+88 
-99 TVGEMASEEDSQR
+99 
-112 ERETA
+112 
-117 SVDGSQMERETAS
+117 
-130 VDDSQMERETA
+130 
-141 SVDASQTEGETDSV
+141 
-155 DASQMEG
+155 
-162 ETTNV
+162 V

-182 PTEREAASVD
+182 DGRRNRQCGCFTDGRRNASVD

-199 AASVDASQTER
+199 AASVDASQTEG
-210 EAASV
+210 
-215 DASQTEREAASVDA
+215 
-229 SPTEREAASV
+229 
-239 DASQTER
+239 
-246 EAASVDA
+246 
-253 SQTEREAASVDASQT
+253 
-268 EREAASVDASQT
+268 
-280 EREAASVDASQ
+280 
-291 TEREAASV
+291 
-299 DASQTERE
+299 
-307 AASVDASQTEREA
+307 
-320 ASVDASPTEREA
+320 EA

-373 SQKEREAA
+373 SPTEREAPA
-381 SVDASTTERGEASV
+381 
-395 DASPTERGEASVDA
+395 
-409 SPTERGEASVDA
+409 VDA

-431 DASPTEREAASLDAS
+431 MLHRRKEKRPAWMLHRRKEKRPAWMLHRRKRERPAWMLHRRKRSGQRGCFTDGKRSGQRGCFTDGKRSGQRGCFTDGKRSGQRGCFTDGKRSGQRGCFTDGKRKRPAWMITDGKRSGQAGSLS
-446 QTEREAASLDASQ
+446 QT
-459 TEREAASVDAS
+459 
-470 QTEREAASVDASQ
+470 
-483 TEREAASVDASQTER
+483 
-498 EAASVDASQTER
+498 
-510 EAASVDASQTER
+510 
-522 EAASVDASQ
+522 
-531 TEREAASVDASQKE
+531 E

-556 ASADGSQTERETA
+556 ASADASQTERETA
-569 SADAAPQTVEET
+569 SADASQTDRETASADASQTVGETVGTDAPQTVEET

-659 KMDTGTDGLTEKQI
+659 KMDTGTDALTEKQI

-1452 TSGCQTDDNFPKVII
+1452 TSGCQTDDNFPRVII
-1467 VPIPVPVYV
+1467 VPVPVPVYV

-1602 AHETLRPILDIN
+1602 AHETLRPIMDIN

-1619 SPPIMDIEADF
+1619 PPPIMDIEADF

-1747 TAELSYGLCRF
+1747 TAELGYGLCRF

>member
-1 MAASQKADQS
+1 MAESQKADQS
-11 EHTGEPNKEMEQ
+11 EHTGEPNEEMEK

-36 GASRSNAPT
+36 GASRSNAPP

-117 SVDGSQMERETAS
+117 SVDGSQT
-130 VDDSQMERETA
+130 ERETA
-141 SVDASQTEGETDSV
+141 SVDASQTEGET
-155 DASQMEG
+155 AS
-162 ETTNV
+162 V

-182 PTEREAASVD
+182 QTEGETASVD
-192 ASQTERE
+192 ASQTEGE
-199 AASVDASQTER
+199 TASVDASQTEG
-210 EAASV
+210 ETASV
-215 DASQTEREAASVDA
+215 DASQTEGE
-229 SPTEREAASV
+229 TASV
-239 DASQTER
+239 DASQTEG
-246 EAASVDA
+246 ETASVDA
-253 SQTEREAASVDASQT
+253 SQTEGETARVDASQTEGETASVDASQT
-268 EREAASVDASQT
+268 EGETASVDASQT
-280 EREAASVDASQ
+280 EGETASVDASQ
-291 TEREAASV
+291 TEGETASV
-299 DASQTERE
+299 DASQTEGE
-307 AASVDASQTEREA
+307 TASVAASQTEGET
-320 ASVDASPTEREA
+320 ASVA
-332 ASVDASP
+332 
-339 TEREAASV
+339 
-347 DASPTEREAA
+347 
-357 SVDASQTER
+357 
-366 EAASVDA
+366 A
-373 SQKEREAA
+373 SQKEGETA
-381 SVDASTTERGEASV
+381 SVA
-395 DASPTERGEASVDA
+395 
-409 SPTERGEASVDA
+409 
-421 SPTEREAASV
+421 
-431 DASPTEREAASLDAS
+431 
-446 QTEREAASLDASQ
+446 
-459 TEREAASVDAS
+459 
-470 QTEREAASVDASQ
+470 
-483 TEREAASVDASQTER
+483 
-498 EAASVDASQTER
+498 
-510 EAASVDASQTER
+510 
-522 EAASVDASQ
+522 
-531 TEREAASVDASQKE
+531 ASQKE
-545 REAASVDASET
+545 GETASVAASQKEGETASVAASQAERETASVAASQAERETASVAASQAERETASVAASQAERETASVAASQAERETASVAPLQKERETATVDASET
-556 ASADGSQTERETA
+556 ASADGSLTERETASADASQTERETA
-569 SADAAPQTVEET
+569 SADASQTERETASADASQTERETASPDASQTVGETVGTDAPQTVEET

-600 DMGVVDADDEM
+600 DMGVVDADEM
-611 EVNAIK
+611 EVSAIK

-659 KMDTGTDGLTEKQI
+659 KMDTGTDALTEKQI
-673 EKTGQVDNT
+673 EQPSKTGQVDNT

-692 DTEQPAEQTSF
+692 DTEQPAEQTNF

-710 PPMEEDNSEDVKPF
+710 PPMEEDHSEDVKPF

-733 ILPQNSKGSD
+733 LLPQNSKGSD

-758 VVDSAQPTAEPVSTS
+758 VVDSTQCAQVTAEPVSTS

-810 EELKISNVFSVGG
+810 AEELKISNVFSVGG
-823 APTPIAASTPVTALS
+823 APTPIATSTPVTALS
-838 KTVMPP
+838 KTAMPP

-895 YSPPSVVKTTATCP
+895 YSPPSVVKTTAPCP

-915 YCLKEIA
+915 YCLKEVA

-960 LSSSLSTITGAVK
+960 LSSLTTMTVAVK

-1044 VTTFKQKAKKTVAC
+1044 VTTFKQKAKKSVAC

-1066 PVEMVDSADSDGKLE
+1066 PAEMVDSADSDGKLE

-1151 NVTPSTG
+1151 NVAPSTG
-1158 TTAPP
+1158 TTA
-1163 AAPGQTMDRGSQGT
+1163 APGQNRDRGSQGT

-1200 VVFLCS
+1200 MVFLCS

-1253 YKHDLTKRWGKHCRT
+1253 YKHDLTKRWGKHCRN
-1268 CAYCASTAQEAVT
+1268 CAYCASTAQEAIT

-1369 TATSMSDPVIANVV
+1369 TATSASDPVIANVV

-1440 QNKGIMCKPNLT
+1440 QNKGIMCKPNFT
-1452 TSGCQTDDNFPKVII
+1452 TSGCQTDDNFPKVIV
-1467 VPIPVPVYV
+1467 VPVPVPVYV
-1476 PVPMNLYTQYT
+1476 PVPMNLYTQYA

-1504 VTLDNAERIVQTIQ
+1504 VTLDNAERIVETIQ

-1532 LILMAEMVAEEGMEK
+1532 LILMAEMVAEEGREK
-1547 SPQRP
+1547 SPPRP

-1593 VSSRHSRPY
+1593 VSSHHSRPY
-1602 AHETLRPILDIN
+1602 AHETLRPIMDIH

-1619 SPPIMDIEADF
+1619 PPPIMDIEADF

-1685 VVASLGEAHS
+1685 VVASLGEAQS

-1747 TAELSYGLCRF
+1747 TAELGYGLCRF
-1758 ICEVQRPNGE
+1758 ICEVKRPNGE

-1885 NTKSN
+1885 NTKYN

-1901 DVATETAADVD
+1901 DLATETAADVD

>member
-1 MAASQKADQS
+1 MAESQKADQS
-11 EHTGEPNKEMEQ
+11 EHTGEPNREMEQ
-23 PSQAGASVDSVDP
+23 PSQAGASVDSVGP
-36 GASRSNAPT
+36 GASRNNAPT

-77 TVKESYAENSK
+77 TVKESYVENSK

-112 ERETA
+112 ERKTASVDGSQKERETA
-117 SVDGSQMERETAS
+117 SVDGSQTEREPG
-130 VDDSQMERETA
+130 
-141 SVDASQTEGETDSV
+141 SVDASQTEGETDRV
-155 DASQMEG
+155 DASQTEG
-162 ETTNV
+162 ETDRVDASQTEGETDRV

-182 PTEREAASVD
+182 QAEGETASVDASQAEGETASVDASQAEGETASVDASQAEGETASVDPSQAEGETATVD

-210 EAASV
+210 ETASV
-215 DASQTEREAASVDA
+215 DASQTERE
-229 SPTEREAASV
+229 TASV

-246 EAASVDA
+246 ESASVDA
-253 SQTEREAASVDASQT
+253 SQTERETASVDASQT
-268 EREAASVDASQT
+268 ERETASVDASQT
-280 EREAASVDASQ
+280 ERETASVDASQ
-291 TEREAASV
+291 TERETASV

-307 AASVDASQTEREA
+307 TASVDASQTERE
-320 ASVDASPTEREA
+320 T
-332 ASVDASP
+332 
-339 TEREAASV
+339 
-347 DASPTEREAA
+347 A

-366 EAASVDA
+366 E
-373 SQKEREAA
+373 
-381 SVDASTTERGEASV
+381 T
-395 DASPTERGEASVDA
+395 
-409 SPTERGEASVDA
+409 
-421 SPTEREAASV
+421 
-431 DASPTEREAASLDAS
+431 
-446 QTEREAASLDASQ
+446 
-459 TEREAASVDAS
+459 ASVDAS
-470 QTEREAASVDASQ
+470 QTERETASVDASQ
-483 TEREAASVDASQTER
+483 TETATASVDASQTETASADGSQKER
-498 EAASVDASQTER
+498 KTASVDASETDSADASQTER
-510 EAASVDASQTER
+510 ETASVDA
-522 EAASVDASQ
+522 
-531 TEREAASVDASQKE
+531 
-545 REAASVDASET
+545 
-556 ASADGSQTERETA
+556 SQTERETA
-569 SADAAPQTVEET
+569 SADASQAVGETVGSDAPQTVEET

-591 ETDSTDIPL
+591 GTDSTDIPL

-611 EVNAIK
+611 EVNDIK
-617 VEDEQMQEEHN
+617 VEEEQMQEEHN

-659 KMDTGTDGLTEKQI
+659 KMDTETDALTEKQR
-673 EKTGQVDNT
+673 EKPSKTGQVDNT

-703 EEASGSS
+703 EEAGGSS
-710 PPMEEDNSEDVKPF
+710 PPMEGDHSEDVKPF

-733 ILPQNSKGSD
+733 FLPQNSKGSD

-803 VKDEPDA
+803 IKDEPDAA

-823 APTPIAASTPVTALS
+823 APTPIATSIPDTSLS

-858 AMRVACSACNKVLLK
+858 AMRVACSACNRVLLK

-888 STSCLTT
+888 STSCLTS
-895 YSPPSVVKTTATCP
+895 YSPPSVVKTTAPCP

-960 LSSSLSTITGAVK
+960 LSSSLSTMTGAVK

-1018 CNNYCYGKVTVLVV
+1018 CNNYCYGKVTVLVM

-1044 VTTFKQKAKKTVAC
+1044 VTTFKQKAKKSVAC

-1151 NVTPSTG
+1151 NVTPGTG

-1163 AAPGQTMDRGSQGT
+1163 AAPGQTRDRGSQGT

-1200 VVFLCS
+1200 MVFLCS

-1286 KMEEFCSD
+1286 KVEEFCSD

-1339 DFCSLQTQN
+1339 DFCSLQTQT

-1369 TATSMSDPVIANVV
+1369 TATSVSDPVIANVV

-1440 QNKGIMCKPNLT
+1440 QNKGIMCKPNFT
-1452 TSGCQTDDNFPKVII
+1452 TSGCQTDDHFPKVIV
-1467 VPIPVPVYV
+1467 VPVPVPVYV
-1476 PVPMNLYTQYT
+1476 PVPMNLYTQYA

-1504 VTLDNAERIVQTIQ
+1504 VTLDNAERIVETIQ

-1532 LILMAEMVAEEGMEK
+1532 LILMAEMVAEEGREK

-1602 AHETLRPILDIN
+1602 ANETLRPIMDIH
-1614 TPTTP
+1614 TPITP
-1619 SPPIMDIEADF
+1619 PPPIMDIEADF

-1685 VVASLGEAHS
+1685 VVASLGEAQS

-1747 TAELSYGLCRF
+1747 TAELGYGLCRF
-1758 ICEVQRPNGE
+1758 ICEVKRPNGE

-1901 DVATETAADVD
+1901 DLATETAADVD

>member
-1 MAASQKADQS
+1 
-11 EHTGEPNKEMEQ
+11 
-23 PSQAGASVDSVDP
+23 
-36 GASRSNAPT
+36 
-45 ASADG
+45 
-50 NSGDDATNAVSASTS
+50 
-65 TIDGA
+65 
-70 GDAGNSE
+70 
-77 TVKESYAENSK
+77 
-88 TVEEMITDALL
+88 
-99 TVGEMASEEDSQR
+99 
-112 ERETA
+112 
-117 SVDGSQMERETAS
+117 
-130 VDDSQMERETA
+130 
-141 SVDASQTEGETDSV
+141 
-155 DASQMEG
+155 
-162 ETTNV
+162 
-167 DASQTEGETASVDAS
+167 
-182 PTEREAASVD
+182 
-192 ASQTERE
+192 
-199 AASVDASQTER
+199 
-210 EAASV
+210 
-215 DASQTEREAASVDA
+215 
-229 SPTEREAASV
+229 
-239 DASQTER
+239 
-246 EAASVDA
+246 
-253 SQTEREAASVDASQT
+253 
-268 EREAASVDASQT
+268 
-280 EREAASVDASQ
+280 
-291 TEREAASV
+291 
-299 DASQTERE
+299 
-307 AASVDASQTEREA
+307 
-320 ASVDASPTEREA
+320 
-332 ASVDASP
+332 
-339 TEREAASV
+339 
-347 DASPTEREAA
+347 
-357 SVDASQTER
+357 
-366 EAASVDA
+366 
-373 SQKEREAA
+373 
-381 SVDASTTERGEASV
+381 
-395 DASPTERGEASVDA
+395 
-409 SPTERGEASVDA
+409 
-421 SPTEREAASV
+421 
-431 DASPTEREAASLDAS
+431 
-446 QTEREAASLDASQ
+446 
-459 TEREAASVDAS
+459 
-470 QTEREAASVDASQ
+470 
-483 TEREAASVDASQTER
+483 
-498 EAASVDASQTER
+498 
-510 EAASVDASQTER
+510 
-522 EAASVDASQ
+522 
-531 TEREAASVDASQKE
+531 
-545 REAASVDASET
+545 
-556 ASADGSQTERETA
+556 
-569 SADAAPQTVEET
+569 
-581 GNTNASQTNG
+581 
-591 ETDSTDIPL
+591 
-600 DMGVVDADDEM
+600 MGVVDADDEM

-617 VEDEQMQEEHN
+617 VEDDQMQEEHN

-634 ITAVEEGSDMDAF
+634 ITAVEKGSDMDAF

-659 KMDTGTDGLTEKQI
+659 KMDTGTDALTEKQI
-673 EKTGQVDNT
+673 EKPSKTGQVDNT

-703 EEASGSS
+703 EEACGSS
-710 PPMEEDNSEDVKPF
+710 PPMEEDRSEDVKPF

-733 ILPQNSKGSD
+733 ILPQNSDGSD

-758 VVDSAQPTAEPVSTS
+758 VVDSTQSAQPTAEPVSTS

-803 VKDEPDA
+803 VKDEPDTA

-823 APTPIAASTPVTALS
+823 APTPIATSTSVTALS

-844 LTPAASSIPPLMPM
+844 LTPAAASIPPLMPM

-888 STSCLTT
+888 STSCLTS
-895 YSPPSVVKTTATCP
+895 YSPPSVVKTTAPCP

-960 LSSSLSTITGAVK
+960 LSSSLSTMPGAVK

-979 ACISKHEVIFQGS
+979 ACISKHEVVYQGS

-1018 CNNYCYGKVTVLVV
+1018 CNNYCYGKVTVLVM

-1037 TFCSAGC
+1037 TFCSVGC
-1044 VTTFKQKAKKTVAC
+1044 VTTFKQKAKKPVAC

-1151 NVTPSTG
+1151 NVAPSTG

-1163 AAPGQTMDRGSQGT
+1163 AAPGQTRDRGSQGT
-1177 RLPCFQCHR
+1177 KLPCFQCHH

-1200 VVFLCS
+1200 LVFLCS

-1227 IEKPAKEVKR
+1227 IEKPAKEVKK

-1244 FCSEGCKLL
+1244 FCSEGEDEDHTCLLIVLLLTGVRTLVNKDTFPCLALFSPPYPGCKLL
-1253 YKHDLTKRWGKHCRT
+1253 YKHDLTKRWGKHCRN
-1268 CAYCASTAQEAVT
+1268 CAYCASTAQKAVT

-1304 CQVAKCDACERQGK
+1304 CQVAKCDACDRQGK

-1440 QNKGIMCKPNLT
+1440 QNKGIMCKPNFT
-1452 TSGCQTDDNFPKVII
+1452 TSGCQTEDNFPKVIV
-1467 VPIPVPVYV
+1467 VPVPVPVYV
-1476 PVPMNLYTQYT
+1476 PVPMNLYTQYS

-1504 VTLDNAERIVQTIQ
+1504 VTLDNAERIVETIQ

-1532 LILMAEMVAEEGMEK
+1532 LILMAEMVAEEGREK

-1602 AHETLRPILDIN
+1602 AHETLRPIMDIH
-1614 TPTTP
+1614 TPTTTP
-1619 SPPIMDIEADF
+1619 PPIMDIEADF

-1645 RDRSPSPPPSPPR
+1645 RDRSPSPPASPPR

-1685 VVASLGEAHS
+1685 VVASLGEAQS

-1722 TQPDLEKPRFGSRP
+1722 TQPALEKPRFGSRP

-1747 TAELSYGLCRF
+1747 TAELGYGLCRF
-1758 ICEVQRPNGE
+1758 ICEVKRPNGE

-1861 FKTVAQHRQ
+1861 FKTVAQHCQ

-1901 DVATETAADVD
+1901 DLATETADVD
-1912 GVAAKRKRD
+1912 GVAVKRKRD

-2011 KPQSKDPEWVPDQHD
+2011 KPKSKDPEWAPDQHG

>member
-1 MAASQKADQS
+1 MAESQKADHS
-11 EHTGEPNKEMEQ
+11 EHKGEPDKETEQ
-23 PSQAGASVDSVDP
+23 PSQAGTSMDSVDP
-36 GASRSNAPT
+36 GASHRNT

-50 NSGDDATNAVSASTS
+50 NNGDDATNAVSACSS
-65 TIDGA
+65 SIIDGA
-70 GDAGNSE
+70 GDAGNSGPVRE
-77 TVKESYAENSK
+77 TDAEDSQM
-88 TVEEMITDALL
+88 VEEAVKTDALL
-99 TVGEMASEEDSQR
+99 TVVEMDSKED
-112 ERETA
+112 
-117 SVDGSQMERETAS
+117 
-130 VDDSQMERETA
+130 
-141 SVDASQTEGETDSV
+141 
-155 DASQMEG
+155 
-162 ETTNV
+162 
-167 DASQTEGETASVDAS
+167 
-182 PTEREAASVD
+182 
-192 ASQTERE
+192 
-199 AASVDASQTER
+199 
-210 EAASV
+210 
-215 DASQTEREAASVDA
+215 
-229 SPTEREAASV
+229 
-239 DASQTER
+239 
-246 EAASVDA
+246 
-253 SQTEREAASVDASQT
+253 
-268 EREAASVDASQT
+268 
-280 EREAASVDASQ
+280 
-291 TEREAASV
+291 
-299 DASQTERE
+299 
-307 AASVDASQTEREA
+307 
-320 ASVDASPTEREA
+320 
-332 ASVDASP
+332 
-339 TEREAASV
+339 
-347 DASPTEREAA
+347 
-357 SVDASQTER
+357 
-366 EAASVDA
+366 
-373 SQKEREAA
+373 
-381 SVDASTTERGEASV
+381 
-395 DASPTERGEASVDA
+395 
-409 SPTERGEASVDA
+409 
-421 SPTEREAASV
+421 
-431 DASPTEREAASLDAS
+431 
-446 QTEREAASLDASQ
+446 
-459 TEREAASVDAS
+459 
-470 QTEREAASVDASQ
+470 
-483 TEREAASVDASQTER
+483 
-498 EAASVDASQTER
+498 
-510 EAASVDASQTER
+510 
-522 EAASVDASQ
+522 
-531 TEREAASVDASQKE
+531 
-545 REAASVDASET
+545 
-556 ASADGSQTERETA
+556 SQTERETA
-569 SADAAPQTVEET
+569 SADVSQTERETASADVSQTERETASADVSQTERETARAGASQTERETARAGASQTERETARAGASLKDTARAGASLKDTARADASLKDTARADASLKDTARAGASLTDTALADASLTDTARAGASQTDTARAEQTDTARADASQTDTARAGASQTDTARAGASQTDTARADASQTDTARAEQTDTARAGASQTDTARAGASQTDTARAGASQTDTARAGASQTDTARAGASQTDTARAGASQTDTARAGASQTDTARAGASQTDTARAGASQTDTARAGASQTDTARAGASQTDTARAGASQTDTARAGASLTDTARAGASLTDTARAGASLTDTARAGASLTDTARAGASLTDTARAGASLTDTARAGASLTDTARADASQTVREKVGTDAPQTVEEI
-581 GNTNASQTNG
+581 GNTNGSQTNG
-591 ETDSTDIPL
+591 ETDIPL

-617 VEDEQMQEEHN
+617 VEDDQIQEEDN

-634 ITAVEEGSDMDAF
+634 ITAVEEGGNMDAF
-647 SSNSLDHGDEVE
+647 RSNSLDHGDEVE
-659 KMDTGTDGLTEKQI
+659 KMDTGTDSLTEN
-673 EKTGQVDNT
+673 EVEDPSKTGQVEKT
-682 DSMPSIVDTE
+682 DSMPSIMDTG
-692 DTEQPAEQTSF
+692 DTEQPAEETNF
-703 EEASGSS
+703 EKASGSS
-710 PPMEEDNSEDVKPF
+710 LLMEEDQSEDVKPF
-724 HPSPTSSEA
+724 HPSPTFSSEA
-733 ILPQNSKGSD
+733 IHPQNSEGTD
-743 SPAGLENGVTGQPVK
+743 CPAGLENGVAGQPVK
-758 VVDSAQPTAEPVSTS
+758 VVDSAQPAAEPVSTS
-773 VDTLS
+773 ADAIS
-778 MVNVKDEPVDEEYDQ
+778 MVKVKDEPVDEEYDQ
-793 ALAPVVLTEG
+793 ALAPAVLSEG
-803 VKDEPDA
+803 VKDEPDAA

-823 APTPIAASTPVTALS
+823 CPTTNATSTPVAALP
-838 KTVMPP
+838 KTVMPA
-844 LTPAASSIPPLMPM
+844 PAAASIPPLIPM
-858 AMRVACSACNKVLLK
+858 AMRVACSACKKVLLK

-888 STSCLTT
+888 STSCLTS
-895 YSPPSVVKTTATCP
+895 YSPPPGVKMTAPGP

-960 LSSSLSTITGAVK
+960 LSSSLSTMTGAVK

-979 ACISKHEVIFQGS
+979 ACVSKHEVIFQGS
-992 MHRLCSE
+992 MHKLCSE

-1037 TFCSAGC
+1037 TFCSVGC
-1044 VTTFKQKAKKTVAC
+1044 VTTFKQKAKKPVAC
-1058 TMCRNFRA
+1058 AMCRNFRSL
-1066 PVEMVDSADSDGKLE
+1066 VEMVDSADSDGKLE
-1081 MFCSTGCVTAHKVQ
+1081 MFCSTGCVTAYKVQ
-1095 TVSSSGAQVECN
+1095 TVSSSGARVECN

-1145 NSQSQM
+1145 NTQSQI
-1151 NVTPSTG
+1151 NVAPSTG
-1158 TTAPP
+1158 STAPP
-1163 AAPGQTMDRGSQGT
+1163 AAQTRDKVSQGT

-1200 VVFLCS
+1200 MVFLCS

-1237 INNRDYT
+1237 INKRDYT

-1253 YKHDLTKRWGKHCRT
+1253 YKHDLTKRWGKHCRI
-1268 CAYCASTAQEAVT
+1268 CAYCASTAQKAVT

-1339 DFCSLQTQN
+1339 QFCSLQTQN

-1359 SIAQS
+1359 SIAPS

-1369 TATSMSDPVIANVV
+1369 TATSVSDPVIANVI
-1383 SLASSPIGQPNYTTA
+1383 SLANSPTGQPNYSNTS
-1398 LQGTVPRRH
+1398 LQGTVPSRH

-1415 TQTQAPRAPP
+1415 TQTQTPRAPP
-1425 PKVQKNKALLCKPMV
+1425 PRAQKNKALLCKPMV
-1440 QNKGIMCKPNLT
+1440 QNKGIMCKPNFT
-1452 TSGCQTDDNFPKVII
+1452 TIGCQTDDDFPKVII
-1467 VPIPVPVYV
+1467 VPVPVPVYV

-1504 VTLDNAERIVQTIQ
+1504 VTLDNAERIVETIQ

-1532 LILMAEMVAEEGMEK
+1532 LILMAEMVADEGREK
-1547 SPQRP
+1547 SPERP
-1552 PERPAPAVQ
+1552 PERPPAPVVQ

-1570 DLDTEELSNFLTSWH
+1570 DLDTDELSNFLTTWD

-1602 AHETLRPILDIN
+1602 AHETLRPIVDIN
-1614 TPTTP
+1614 VPATP
-1619 SPPIMDIEADF
+1619 PPPVMDIEADF

-1671 KKKRRKSKAAETAS
+1671 KKKKRKSRAAETAS
-1685 VVASLGEAHS
+1685 AVPSLGAAKS

-1747 TAELSYGLCRF
+1747 TAELGYGLCRF
-1758 ICEVQRPNGE
+1758 ICEVKRPNGE

-1813 GFKPTI
+1813 DFKPTI

-1901 DVATETAADVD
+1901 DLATETAADAD
-1912 GVAAKRKRD
+1912 GVAAKRKRE

-2011 KPQSKDPEWVPDQHD
+2011 EPQSKDPEWTPDQD
-2026 DNSD
+2026 SDETD

>member
-1 MAASQKADQS
+1 MVHREKEKQPVWMLHRRKEKRPVWMLHRRKEKAAS
-11 EHTGEPNKEMEQ
+11 
-23 PSQAGASVDSVDP
+23 
-36 GASRSNAPT
+36 
-45 ASADG
+45 
-50 NSGDDATNAVSASTS
+50 
-65 TIDGA
+65 
-70 GDAGNSE
+70 
-77 TVKESYAENSK
+77 
-88 TVEEMITDALL
+88 
-99 TVGEMASEEDSQR
+99 
-112 ERETA
+112 
-117 SVDGSQMERETAS
+117 
-130 VDDSQMERETA
+130 
-141 SVDASQTEGETDSV
+141 
-155 DASQMEG
+155 
-162 ETTNV
+162 V

-182 PTEREAASVD
+182 DGRRNRQCGCFTDGRRNASVD

-199 AASVDASQTER
+199 AASVDASQTEG
-210 EAASV
+210 
-215 DASQTEREAASVDA
+215 
-229 SPTEREAASV
+229 
-239 DASQTER
+239 
-246 EAASVDA
+246 
-253 SQTEREAASVDASQT
+253 
-268 EREAASVDASQT
+268 
-280 EREAASVDASQ
+280 
-291 TEREAASV
+291 
-299 DASQTERE
+299 
-307 AASVDASQTEREA
+307 
-320 ASVDASPTEREA
+320 EA

-373 SQKEREAA
+373 SPTEREAPA
-381 SVDASTTERGEASV
+381 
-395 DASPTERGEASVDA
+395 
-409 SPTERGEASVDA
+409 VDA

-431 DASPTEREAASLDAS
+431 MLHRRKEKRPAWMLHRRKEKRPAWMLHRRKRERPAWMLHRRKRSGQRGCFTDGKRSGQRGCFTDGKRSGQRGCFTDGKRSGQRGCFTDGKRSGQRGCFTDGKRKRPAWMITDGKRSGQAGSLS
-446 QTEREAASLDASQ
+446 QT
-459 TEREAASVDAS
+459 
-470 QTEREAASVDASQ
+470 
-483 TEREAASVDASQTER
+483 
-498 EAASVDASQTER
+498 
-510 EAASVDASQTER
+510 
-522 EAASVDASQ
+522 
-531 TEREAASVDASQKE
+531 E

-556 ASADGSQTERETA
+556 ASADASQTERETA
-569 SADAAPQTVEET
+569 SADASQTDRETASADASQTVGETVGTDAPQTVEET

-659 KMDTGTDGLTEKQI
+659 KMDTGTDALTEKQI

-1452 TSGCQTDDNFPKVII
+1452 TSGCQTDDNFPRVII
-1467 VPIPVPVYV
+1467 VPVPVPVYV

-1602 AHETLRPILDIN
+1602 AHETLRPIMDIN

-1619 SPPIMDIEADF
+1619 PPPIMDIEADF

-1747 TAELSYGLCRF
+1747 TAELGYGLCRF

-1901 DVATETAADVD
+1901 DVATETADVD

>member
-1 MAASQKADQS
+1 MAESQKADQS
-11 EHTGEPNKEMEQ
+11 EHTGEPNREMEQ
-23 PSQAGASVDSVDP
+23 PSQAGASVDSVGP
-36 GASRSNAPT
+36 GASRNNAPT

-77 TVKESYAENSK
+77 TVKESYVENSK

-112 ERETA
+112 ERKTASVDGSQKERETA
-117 SVDGSQMERETAS
+117 SVDGSQTEREPG
-130 VDDSQMERETA
+130 
-141 SVDASQTEGETDSV
+141 SVDASQTEGETDRV
-155 DASQMEG
+155 DASQTEG
-162 ETTNV
+162 ETDRVDASQTEGETDRV

-182 PTEREAASVD
+182 QAEGETASVDASQAEGETASVDASQAEGETASVDASQAEGETASVDPSQAEGETATVD

-210 EAASV
+210 ETASV
-215 DASQTEREAASVDA
+215 DASQTERE
-229 SPTEREAASV
+229 TASV

-246 EAASVDA
+246 ESASVDA
-253 SQTEREAASVDASQT
+253 SQTERETASVDASQT
-268 EREAASVDASQT
+268 ERETASVDASQT
-280 EREAASVDASQ
+280 ERETASVDASQ
-291 TEREAASV
+291 TERETASV

-307 AASVDASQTEREA
+307 TASVDASQTERE
-320 ASVDASPTEREA
+320 T
-332 ASVDASP
+332 
-339 TEREAASV
+339 
-347 DASPTEREAA
+347 A

-366 EAASVDA
+366 E
-373 SQKEREAA
+373 
-381 SVDASTTERGEASV
+381 T
-395 DASPTERGEASVDA
+395 
-409 SPTERGEASVDA
+409 
-421 SPTEREAASV
+421 
-431 DASPTEREAASLDAS
+431 
-446 QTEREAASLDASQ
+446 
-459 TEREAASVDAS
+459 ASVDAS
-470 QTEREAASVDASQ
+470 QTERETASVDASQ
-483 TEREAASVDASQTER
+483 TETATASVDASQTETASADGSQKER
-498 EAASVDASQTER
+498 KTASVDASETDSADASQTER
-510 EAASVDASQTER
+510 ETASVDA
-522 EAASVDASQ
+522 
-531 TEREAASVDASQKE
+531 
-545 REAASVDASET
+545 
-556 ASADGSQTERETA
+556 SQTERETA
-569 SADAAPQTVEET
+569 SADASQAVGETVGSDAPQTVEET

-591 ETDSTDIPL
+591 GTDSTDIPL

-611 EVNAIK
+611 EVNDIK
-617 VEDEQMQEEHN
+617 VEEEQMQEEHN

-659 KMDTGTDGLTEKQI
+659 KMDTETDALTEKQR
-673 EKTGQVDNT
+673 EKPSKTGQVDNT

-703 EEASGSS
+703 EEAGGSS
-710 PPMEEDNSEDVKPF
+710 PPMEGDHSEDVKPF

-733 ILPQNSKGSD
+733 FLPQNSKGSD

-803 VKDEPDA
+803 IKDEPDAA

-823 APTPIAASTPVTALS
+823 APTPIATSIPDTSLS

-858 AMRVACSACNKVLLK
+858 AMRVACSACNRVLLK

-888 STSCLTT
+888 STSCLTS
-895 YSPPSVVKTTATCP
+895 YSPPSVVKTTAPCP

-960 LSSSLSTITGAVK
+960 LSSSLSTMTGAVK

-1018 CNNYCYGKVTVLVV
+1018 CNNYCYGKVTVLVM

-1044 VTTFKQKAKKTVAC
+1044 VTTFKQKAKKSVAC

-1151 NVTPSTG
+1151 NVTPGTG

-1163 AAPGQTMDRGSQGT
+1163 AAPGQTRDRGSQGT

-1200 VVFLCS
+1200 MVFLCS

-1286 KMEEFCSD
+1286 KVEEFCSD

-1339 DFCSLQTQN
+1339 DFCSLQTQT
-1348 QGKPQGQKVAI
+1348 QGKPQGQK
-1359 SIAQS
+1359 
-1364 PSNTT
+1364 
-1369 TATSMSDPVIANVV
+1369 
-1383 SLASSPIGQPNYTTA
+1383 
-1398 LQGTVPRRH
+1398 GTVPRRH

-1440 QNKGIMCKPNLT
+1440 QNKGIMCKPNFT
-1452 TSGCQTDDNFPKVII
+1452 TSGCQTDDHFPKVIV
-1467 VPIPVPVYV
+1467 VPVPVPVYV
-1476 PVPMNLYTQYT
+1476 PVPMNLYTQYA

-1504 VTLDNAERIVQTIQ
+1504 VTLDNAERIVETIQ

-1532 LILMAEMVAEEGMEK
+1532 LILMAEMVAEEGREK

-1561 DDQGSTYSG
+1561 DDMRSLPRLSTIDSSFLTLIVDQGSTYSG

-1602 AHETLRPILDIN
+1602 ANETLRPIMDIH
-1614 TPTTP
+1614 TPITP
-1619 SPPIMDIEADF
+1619 PPPIMDIEADF

-1685 VVASLGEAHS
+1685 VVASLGEAQS

-1747 TAELSYGLCRF
+1747 TAELGYGLCRF
-1758 ICEVQRPNGE
+1758 ICEVKRPNGE

-1901 DVATETAADVD
+1901 DLATETAADVD

>member
-1 MAASQKADQS
+1 MPQCRKSS
-11 EHTGEPNKEMEQ
+11 EFKVLRVQTCHLTHTIPPLKHE
-23 PSQAGASVDSVDP
+23 
-36 GASRSNAPT
+36 
-45 ASADG
+45 
-50 NSGDDATNAVSASTS
+50 VS
-65 TIDGA
+65 
-70 GDAGNSE
+70 
-77 TVKESYAENSK
+77 
-88 TVEEMITDALL
+88 M
-99 TVGEMASEEDSQR
+99 
-112 ERETA
+112 
-117 SVDGSQMERETAS
+117 
-130 VDDSQMERETA
+130 
-141 SVDASQTEGETDSV
+141 
-155 DASQMEG
+155 
-162 ETTNV
+162 
-167 DASQTEGETASVDAS
+167 
-182 PTEREAASVD
+182 
-192 ASQTERE
+192 
-199 AASVDASQTER
+199 
-210 EAASV
+210 
-215 DASQTEREAASVDA
+215 
-229 SPTEREAASV
+229 
-239 DASQTER
+239 
-246 EAASVDA
+246 
-253 SQTEREAASVDASQT
+253 
-268 EREAASVDASQT
+268 
-280 EREAASVDASQ
+280 
-291 TEREAASV
+291 
-299 DASQTERE
+299 
-307 AASVDASQTEREA
+307 
-320 ASVDASPTEREA
+320 
-332 ASVDASP
+332 
-339 TEREAASV
+339 
-347 DASPTEREAA
+347 
-357 SVDASQTER
+357 
-366 EAASVDA
+366 
-373 SQKEREAA
+373 
-381 SVDASTTERGEASV
+381 
-395 DASPTERGEASVDA
+395 
-409 SPTERGEASVDA
+409 
-421 SPTEREAASV
+421 
-431 DASPTEREAASLDAS
+431 
-446 QTEREAASLDASQ
+446 
-459 TEREAASVDAS
+459 
-470 QTEREAASVDASQ
+470 
-483 TEREAASVDASQTER
+483 
-498 EAASVDASQTER
+498 
-510 EAASVDASQTER
+510 
-522 EAASVDASQ
+522 
-531 TEREAASVDASQKE
+531 
-545 REAASVDASET
+545 
-556 ASADGSQTERETA
+556 
-569 SADAAPQTVEET
+569 T
-581 GNTNASQTNG
+581 G
-591 ETDSTDIPL
+591 
-600 DMGVVDADDEM
+600 
-611 EVNAIK
+611 
-617 VEDEQMQEEHN
+617 
-628 LEGMPV
+628 
-634 ITAVEEGSDMDAF
+634 
-647 SSNSLDHGDEVE
+647 
-659 KMDTGTDGLTEKQI
+659 
-673 EKTGQVDNT
+673 
-682 DSMPSIVDTE
+682 
-692 DTEQPAEQTSF
+692 DTEQPAEETSF
-703 EEASGSS
+703 VKASSS
-710 PPMEEDNSEDVKPF
+710 SLPMEEDQSEDVKPF
-724 HPSPTSSEA
+724 HPSPTTSSEA
-733 ILPQNSKGSD
+733 IHPQNSEGER
-743 SPAGLENGVTGQPVK
+743 PQIYGLWLFPGVVK
-758 VVDSAQPTAEPVSTS
+758 ALSEYLGHLSSVVECSLRSTQSAQLAAEPVSTS
-773 VDTLS
+773 AETIS
-778 MVNVKDEPVDEEYDQ
+778 MVKVKDEPVDEEYDQ
-793 ALAPVVLTEG
+793 ALAPAVLSEG
-803 VKDEPDA
+803 VKDEPDAA

-823 APTPIAASTPVTALS
+823 CPTTNAS
-838 KTVMPP
+838 
-844 LTPAASSIPPLMPM
+844 SSIPPLIPM
-858 AMRVACSACNKVLLK
+858 AMRVACSACKKVLLK

-888 STSCLTT
+888 STSCLTS
-895 YSPPSVVKTTATCP
+895 YSPPPVKMTGPLITP
-909 AKKPCH
+909 PR
-915 YCLKEIA
+915 EIA

-960 LSSSLSTITGAVK
+960 HSSSLSTMTGAVK

-979 ACISKHEVIFQGS
+979 ACVSKHEVIFQSS
-992 MHRLCSE
+992 MHKLCSE

-1037 TFCSAGC
+1037 TFCSDGC
-1044 VTTFKQKAKKTVAC
+1044 VATFKQKAKKPVAC
-1058 TMCRNFRA
+1058 TMCRNFRS

-1095 TVSSSGAQVECN
+1095 TVSSSGARVECN

-1138 QDQFNKS
+1138 QVTPPLDGNLMIHCGS
-1145 NSQSQM
+1145 NTFDILHLFYPSQI
-1151 NVTPSTG
+1151 NVAPSTG
-1158 TTAPP
+1158 STAPP
-1163 AAPGQTMDRGSQGT
+1163 AAQTRDKVSQGT
-1177 RLPCFQCHR
+1177 RLPCFHCHR

-1200 VVFLCS
+1200 MVFLCS
-1206 VNCSEEYRKINYE
+1206 VNCSEEYKKINCE

-1237 INNRDYT
+1237 INKRDYT

-1253 YKHDLTKRWGKHCRT
+1253 YKHDLTKRWGKHCKI
-1268 CAYCASTAQEAVT
+1268 CAYCASTAQKAVT

-1286 KMEEFCSD
+1286 KLEDFCSD

-1339 DFCSLQTQN
+1339 QFCSLQTQN
-1348 QGKPQGQKVAI
+1348 QGKTQGQKGRIYVIFRDTLLSI
-1359 SIAQS
+1359 SIYLEIVCWS
-1364 PSNTT
+1364 
-1369 TATSMSDPVIANVV
+1369 
-1383 SLASSPIGQPNYTTA
+1383 
-1398 LQGTVPRRH
+1398 
-1407 VKYVGNAS
+1407 
-1415 TQTQAPRAPP
+1415 
-1425 PKVQKNKALLCKPMV
+1425 
-1440 QNKGIMCKPNLT
+1440 
-1452 TSGCQTDDNFPKVII
+1452 TDDDFPKVII
-1467 VPIPVPVYV
+1467 VPVPVPVYV

-1504 VTLDNAERIVQTIQ
+1504 VTLDNAERIVETIQ

-1532 LILMAEMVAEEGMEK
+1532 LILMAEMVADEGREK
-1547 SPQRP
+1547 SP
-1552 PERPAPAVQ
+1552 
-1561 DDQGSTYSG
+1561 DTYSG
-1570 DLDTEELSNFLTSWH
+1570 DLDTDELSNFLTTWD

-1602 AHETLRPILDIN
+1602 AHETLRPIVDIN
-1614 TPTTP
+1614 VPDTPHPHHGHRVVP
-1619 SPPIMDIEADF
+1619 S
-1630 PVQTLELMAHWRDQE
+1630 L
-1645 RDRSPSPPPSPPR
+1645 
-1658 RRARRK
+1658 
-1664 ARDGLPQ
+1664 
-1671 KKKRRKSKAAETAS
+1671 AAAK
-1685 VVASLGEAHS
+1685 S

-1736 MEIKEDVLKCT
+1736 MEIKEEVLKCT

-1758 ICEVQRPNGE
+1758 ICEVKRPNGE
-1768 SYSQDSLFYLCLGI
+1768 SYSQDSLFYLCLGV

-1813 GFKPTI
+1813 DFKPTI

-1901 DVATETAADVD
+1901 DLATETAGALPILLP
-1912 GVAAKRKRD
+1912 KRKRE

-2011 KPQSKDPEWVPDQHD
+2011 EPQSKDPEWTPDQD
-2026 DNSD
+2026 SDETD

>member
-1 MAASQKADQS
+1 MLLFLVSVVYTESVFNIPNMYKKKKRLCKPAQLFPMPEMSLGFGVYFYSLPQALQEQKMTDY
-11 EHTGEPNKEMEQ
+11 HLTGYAFLPP
-23 PSQAGASVDSVDP
+23 PS
-36 GASRSNAPT
+36 
-45 ASADG
+45 
-50 NSGDDATNAVSASTS
+50 
-65 TIDGA
+65 
-70 GDAGNSE
+70 
-77 TVKESYAENSK
+77 
-88 TVEEMITDALL
+88 L
-99 TVGEMASEEDSQR
+99 
-112 ERETA
+112 
-117 SVDGSQMERETAS
+117 
-130 VDDSQMERETA
+130 
-141 SVDASQTEGETDSV
+141 
-155 DASQMEG
+155 
-162 ETTNV
+162 
-167 DASQTEGETASVDAS
+167 
-182 PTEREAASVD
+182 
-192 ASQTERE
+192 
-199 AASVDASQTER
+199 
-210 EAASV
+210 
-215 DASQTEREAASVDA
+215 
-229 SPTEREAASV
+229 
-239 DASQTER
+239 
-246 EAASVDA
+246 
-253 SQTEREAASVDASQT
+253 
-268 EREAASVDASQT
+268 
-280 EREAASVDASQ
+280 
-291 TEREAASV
+291 
-299 DASQTERE
+299 
-307 AASVDASQTEREA
+307 
-320 ASVDASPTEREA
+320 
-332 ASVDASP
+332 
-339 TEREAASV
+339 
-347 DASPTEREAA
+347 
-357 SVDASQTER
+357 
-366 EAASVDA
+366 
-373 SQKEREAA
+373 
-381 SVDASTTERGEASV
+381 
-395 DASPTERGEASVDA
+395 
-409 SPTERGEASVDA
+409 
-421 SPTEREAASV
+421 
-431 DASPTEREAASLDAS
+431 
-446 QTEREAASLDASQ
+446 
-459 TEREAASVDAS
+459 
-470 QTEREAASVDASQ
+470 
-483 TEREAASVDASQTER
+483 
-498 EAASVDASQTER
+498 
-510 EAASVDASQTER
+510 
-522 EAASVDASQ
+522 
-531 TEREAASVDASQKE
+531 
-545 REAASVDASET
+545 
-556 ASADGSQTERETA
+556 
-569 SADAAPQTVEET
+569 
-581 GNTNASQTNG
+581 
-591 ETDSTDIPL
+591 
-600 DMGVVDADDEM
+600 
-611 EVNAIK
+611 
-617 VEDEQMQEEHN
+617 N
-628 LEGMPV
+628 LHP
-634 ITAVEEGSDMDAF
+634 
-647 SSNSLDHGDEVE
+647 
-659 KMDTGTDGLTEKQI
+659 
-673 EKTGQVDNT
+673 
-682 DSMPSIVDTE
+682 
-692 DTEQPAEQTSF
+692 
-703 EEASGSS
+703 SS
-710 PPMEEDNSEDVKPF
+710 PSL
-724 HPSPTSSEA
+724 SP
-733 ILPQNSKGSD
+733 L
-743 SPAGLENGVTGQPVK
+743 
-758 VVDSAQPTAEPVSTS
+758 
-773 VDTLS
+773 
-778 MVNVKDEPVDEEYDQ
+778 
-793 ALAPVVLTEG
+793 LAV
-803 VKDEPDA
+803 
-810 EELKISNVFSVGG
+810 
-823 APTPIAASTPVTALS
+823 STPVAALP
-838 KTVMPP
+838 KTVI
-844 LTPAASSIPPLMPM
+844 PAPASSSIPPLIPM
-858 AMRVACSACNKVLLK
+858 AMRVACSACKKVLLK

-888 STSCLTT
+888 STSCLTS
-895 YSPPSVVKTTATCP
+895 YSPPPVKMTGP

-922 NPKDVITAPVDTMGT
+922 NPKDVITTPVDTMGT

-952 KRNSAVST
+952 KRNS
-960 LSSSLSTITGAVK
+960 

-979 ACISKHEVIFQGS
+979 ACVSKHEVIFQGS
-992 MHRLCSE
+992 MHKLCSE

-1018 CNNYCYGKVTVLVV
+1018 CNNYCYGKVTQSPSLPFVFGLV
-1032 QGVNK
+1032 
-1037 TFCSAGC
+1037 F
-1044 VTTFKQKAKKTVAC
+1044 QKAKKPVAC
-1058 TMCRNFRA
+1058 TMCRNFRS
-1066 PVEMVDSADSDGKLE
+1066 PVDMVDSADSEGKLE

-1095 TVSSSGAQVECN
+1095 TVSSSGARVECN
-1107 TCGQKTV
+1107 TCGQKVV

-1145 NSQSQM
+1145 NSQSQI
-1151 NVTPSTG
+1151 NVAPSTG
-1158 TTAPP
+1158 STAPP
-1163 AAPGQTMDRGSQGT
+1163 AAQTRDKVSQGT

-1200 VVFLCS
+1200 MVFLCS

-1237 INNRDYT
+1237 INKRDYT

-1253 YKHDLTKRWGKHCRT
+1253 YKHDLTKRWGKHCKI
-1268 CAYCASTAQEAVT
+1268 CAYCASTAQKAVT

-1286 KMEEFCSD
+1286 KLEDFCSD

-1359 SIAQS
+1359 SIAPS

-1369 TATSMSDPVIANVV
+1369 TATSVSDPVIANVI
-1383 SLASSPIGQPNYTTA
+1383 SLASSPTGQPNYANTS
-1398 LQGTVPRRH
+1398 LQGIHTH
-1407 VKYVGNAS
+1407 TAS

-1425 PKVQKNKALLCKPMV
+1425 PRAQKNKALLCKPMV
-1440 QNKGIMCKPNLT
+1440 QNKGIMCKPNFT
-1452 TSGCQTDDNFPKVII
+1452 TTGCQTDDDFPKVII
-1467 VPIPVPVYV
+1467 VPVPVPVYV

-1504 VTLDNAERIVQTIQ
+1504 VTLDNAERIVETIQ

-1532 LILMAEMVAEEGMEK
+1532 LILMAEMVADEGREK
-1547 SPQRP
+1547 SPERP
-1552 PERPAPAVQ
+1552 PE
-1561 DDQGSTYSG
+1561 SG
-1570 DLDTEELSNFLTSWH
+1570 DLDTDELSNFLTTWD

-1602 AHETLRPILDIN
+1602 AHETLRPIVDIN
-1614 TPTTP
+1614 VPATPP
-1619 SPPIMDIEADF
+1619 PPIMDIEADF
-1630 PVQTLELMAHWRDQE
+1630 PLLGIPDLSHVYLLRVF
-1645 RDRSPSPPPSPPR
+1645 R
-1658 RRARRK
+1658 
-1664 ARDGLPQ
+1664 LFFL
-1671 KKKRRKSKAAETAS
+1671 KAAETAS
-1685 VVASLGEAHS
+1685 AVPSLAAAKS

-1758 ICEVQRPNGE
+1758 ICEVKRPNGE
-1768 SYSQDSLFYLCLGI
+1768 SYSQDSLFYLCLGV

-1813 GFKPTI
+1813 DFKPTI

-1890 FLRFYPPIPKK
+1890 FLP
-1901 DVATETAADVD
+1901 DAD
-1912 GVAAKRKRD
+1912 GVAAKRKRE

-2011 KPQSKDPEWVPDQHD
+2011 KPQSKDPEWTPDQD
-2026 DNSD
+2026 SDETD

>member
-1 MAASQKADQS
+1 MAESQKADQS

-23 PSQAGASVDSVDP
+23 PAQAGASVDSVGP
-36 GASRSNAPT
+36 GASRNNAPT

-65 TIDGA
+65 TIDGT
-70 GDAGNSE
+70 GDAGNTE
-77 TVKESYAENSK
+77 TVKESFVENSK

-112 ERETA
+112 GRETA
-117 SVDGSQMERETAS
+117 SVDGSQKERETAS
-130 VDDSQMERETA
+130 VDDSQTERKTDSVDGSQTERESASVDASQTEEETDRVDASRAEGETATVDASQTERETA
-141 SVDASQTEGETDSV
+141 SVDASQTERETS
-155 DASQMEG
+155 
-162 ETTNV
+162 
-167 DASQTEGETASVDAS
+167 
-182 PTEREAASVD
+182 SVD

-199 AASVDASQTER
+199 TPSVDASQTER
-210 EAASV
+210 ETSSV
-215 DASQTEREAASVDA
+215 DASQTEREMASVDA
-229 SPTEREAASV
+229 SQTEREAASV

-320 ASVDASPTEREA
+320 ASVDAS
-332 ASVDASP
+332 
-339 TEREAASV
+339 
-347 DASPTEREAA
+347 
-357 SVDASQTER
+357 
-366 EAASVDA
+366 
-373 SQKEREAA
+373 
-381 SVDASTTERGEASV
+381 
-395 DASPTERGEASVDA
+395 
-409 SPTERGEASVDA
+409 
-421 SPTEREAASV
+421 
-431 DASPTEREAASLDAS
+431 
-446 QTEREAASLDASQ
+446 Q

-531 TEREAASVDASQKE
+531 TEREAASVDASQTERETASVDASQTETASADGSQKE
-545 REAASVDASET
+545 RKTASIDASET
-556 ASADGSQTERETA
+556 ASADASQTERERA
-569 SADAAPQTVEET
+569 SADASQAVGETVGSDAPQTVEET

-591 ETDSTDIPL
+591 GTDSTDIPL

-617 VEDEQMQEEHN
+617 VEEEQMQEEHN

-659 KMDTGTDGLTEKQI
+659 KMDTGTDALTEKQR
-673 EKTGQVDNT
+673 EK
-682 DSMPSIVDTE
+682 PSKPK

-710 PPMEEDNSEDVKPF
+710 PPMEGDHSEDVKPF

-733 ILPQNSKGSD
+733 FLPQNSKGSD

-758 VVDSAQPTAEPVSTS
+758 AVDSAQPTAEPVSTS

-810 EELKISNVFSVGG
+810 AEELKISNVFSVGG
-823 APTPIAASTPVTALS
+823 APTPIATSIPVTSLS

-888 STSCLTT
+888 STSCLTS
-895 YSPPSVVKTTATCP
+895 YSPPSVVKTTAPCP

-960 LSSSLSTITGAVK
+960 LSSSLSTMTGAVK

-1018 CNNYCYGKVTVLVV
+1018 CNNYCYGKVTVLVM

-1044 VTTFKQKAKKTVAC
+1044 VTTFKQKAKKSVAC
-1058 TMCRNFRA
+1058 TMCRKFRA

-1095 TVSSSGAQVECN
+1095 TISSSGAQVECN

-1151 NVTPSTG
+1151 NVTPGTG
-1158 TTAPP
+1158 TT
-1163 AAPGQTMDRGSQGT
+1163 AAPGQTRDRGSQGT

-1200 VVFLCS
+1200 MVFLCS

-1286 KMEEFCSD
+1286 KVEEFCSD

-1348 QGKPQGQKVAI
+1348 QGKPQGQK
-1359 SIAQS
+1359 
-1364 PSNTT
+1364 
-1369 TATSMSDPVIANVV
+1369 
-1383 SLASSPIGQPNYTTA
+1383 
-1398 LQGTVPRRH
+1398 GTVPRRH

-1440 QNKGIMCKPNLT
+1440 QNKGIMCKPNFT
-1452 TSGCQTDDNFPKVII
+1452 TSGCQTDDNFPKVIV
-1467 VPIPVPVYV
+1467 VPVPVPVYV
-1476 PVPMNLYTQYT
+1476 PVPMNLYTQYA

-1504 VTLDNAERIVQTIQ
+1504 VTLDNAERIVETIQ

-1532 LILMAEMVAEEGMEK
+1532 LILMAEMVAEEGREK

-1561 DDQGSTYSG
+1561 DDMRSLPRLSTIDSSFLTLIVDQGSTYSG

-1602 AHETLRPILDIN
+1602 SHETLRPIMDIH
-1614 TPTTP
+1614 TPITP
-1619 SPPIMDIEADF
+1619 PPPIMDIEADF

-1685 VVASLGEAHS
+1685 VVASLGEAQS

-1747 TAELSYGLCRF
+1747 TAELGYGLCRF
-1758 ICEVQRPNGE
+1758 ICEVKRPNGE

-1901 DVATETAADVD
+1901 DLATETAADVD

>member
-1 MAASQKADQS
+1 MAESQKADHS
-11 EHTGEPNKEMEQ
+11 EHKGEPDKETEQ
-23 PSQAGASVDSVDP
+23 PSQAGASMDSVDP
-36 GASRSNAPT
+36 GASHRNT

-50 NSGDDATNAVSASTS
+50 NNGDDATNAVSACSS
-65 TIDGA
+65 SIIDGA
-70 GDAGNSE
+70 GDAGNSGPVRE
-77 TVKESYAENSK
+77 TDAEDSQM
-88 TVEEMITDALL
+88 VEEAVKTDALL
-99 TVGEMASEEDSQR
+99 TVVEMDSKED
-112 ERETA
+112 
-117 SVDGSQMERETAS
+117 
-130 VDDSQMERETA
+130 
-141 SVDASQTEGETDSV
+141 
-155 DASQMEG
+155 
-162 ETTNV
+162 
-167 DASQTEGETASVDAS
+167 
-182 PTEREAASVD
+182 
-192 ASQTERE
+192 
-199 AASVDASQTER
+199 
-210 EAASV
+210 
-215 DASQTEREAASVDA
+215 
-229 SPTEREAASV
+229 
-239 DASQTER
+239 
-246 EAASVDA
+246 
-253 SQTEREAASVDASQT
+253 
-268 EREAASVDASQT
+268 
-280 EREAASVDASQ
+280 
-291 TEREAASV
+291 
-299 DASQTERE
+299 
-307 AASVDASQTEREA
+307 
-320 ASVDASPTEREA
+320 
-332 ASVDASP
+332 
-339 TEREAASV
+339 
-347 DASPTEREAA
+347 
-357 SVDASQTER
+357 
-366 EAASVDA
+366 
-373 SQKEREAA
+373 
-381 SVDASTTERGEASV
+381 
-395 DASPTERGEASVDA
+395 
-409 SPTERGEASVDA
+409 
-421 SPTEREAASV
+421 
-431 DASPTEREAASLDAS
+431 
-446 QTEREAASLDASQ
+446 
-459 TEREAASVDAS
+459 
-470 QTEREAASVDASQ
+470 
-483 TEREAASVDASQTER
+483 
-498 EAASVDASQTER
+498 
-510 EAASVDASQTER
+510 
-522 EAASVDASQ
+522 
-531 TEREAASVDASQKE
+531 
-545 REAASVDASET
+545 
-556 ASADGSQTERETA
+556 SQTERETA
-569 SADAAPQTVEET
+569 SADVSQTERETASVDVSQTERETASADVSQTERETASADVSQTERETASADVSQTERETASADVSQTERETASADVSQTERETARADVSQTERETARAGASQTNTARASQTNTARAGASQTDTARAGASQTDTARAGASQTDTARAGASQTDTARAGASQTDTARADASLTDTARAEQTDTARADASLTDTALAGASLTDTARAGASLTDTARAGASLTATARAGASLTATARAGASLTATARAGASLTDTARAGASLTDTARAGASLTDTARAGASLTDTARAGASQTDTARAEQMDTARAGASQTDTARAGASQTDTARAGASLTDTARAEQMDTARAGASQTDTARAGASQTDTARAGASQTDTARAEQTDTARADASLTDTARGEQTDTARAGASLTDTARADASLTDTARADASQTVREKVGTDAPQTVEEI
-581 GNTNASQTNG
+581 GNTNGSQTNG
-591 ETDSTDIPL
+591 ETDIPL

-617 VEDEQMQEEHN
+617 VEDDQMQEEDN

-634 ITAVEEGSDMDAF
+634 ITAVEEGGNMDAF
-647 SSNSLDHGDEVE
+647 RSNSLDHGDEVE
-659 KMDTGTDGLTEKQI
+659 KMDTGTDSLTENEVEEPSKTVQV
-673 EKTGQVDNT
+673 EKT
-682 DSMPSIVDTE
+682 DSMPSIMDTG
-692 DTEQPAEQTSF
+692 DTEQPAEETNF
-703 EEASGSS
+703 EKASGSS
-710 PPMEEDNSEDVKPF
+710 LPMEEDQSEDVKPF
-724 HPSPTSSEA
+724 HPSPTSSSEA
-733 ILPQNSKGSD
+733 IHPQNSEGTD
-743 SPAGLENGVTGQPVK
+743 CPAGLENGVAGQPVK
-758 VVDSAQPTAEPVSTS
+758 VVDSAQPAAEPVSTS
-773 VDTLS
+773 ADAIS
-778 MVNVKDEPVDEEYDQ
+778 MVKVKDEPVDEEYDQ
-793 ALAPVVLTEG
+793 ALAPAVLSEG
-803 VKDEPDA
+803 VKDEPDAA

-823 APTPIAASTPVTALS
+823 CPTTNATSTPVAALP
-838 KTVMPP
+838 KTVMPA
-844 LTPAASSIPPLMPM
+844 PAAASIPPLIPM
-858 AMRVACSACNKVLLK
+858 AMRVACSACKKVLLK

-888 STSCLTT
+888 STSCLTS
-895 YSPPSVVKTTATCP
+895 YSPPPGVKMTAPGP

-915 YCLKEIA
+915 YCLKEVA

-960 LSSSLSTITGAVK
+960 LSSSLSTMTGAVK

-979 ACISKHEVIFQGS
+979 ACVSKHEVIFQGS
-992 MHRLCSE
+992 MHKLCSE

-1037 TFCSAGC
+1037 TFCSVGC
-1044 VTTFKQKAKKTVAC
+1044 VTTFKQKAKKPVAC
-1058 TMCRNFRA
+1058 AMCRNFRSL
-1066 PVEMVDSADSDGKLE
+1066 VEMVDSADSDGKLE
-1081 MFCSTGCVTAHKVQ
+1081 MFCSTGCVTAYKVQ
-1095 TVSSSGAQVECN
+1095 TVSSSGARVECN

-1145 NSQSQM
+1145 NTQSQI
-1151 NVTPSTG
+1151 NVAPSTG
-1158 TTAPP
+1158 STAPP
-1163 AAPGQTMDRGSQGT
+1163 AAQTRDKVSQGT

-1200 VVFLCS
+1200 MVFLCS

-1237 INNRDYT
+1237 INKRDYT

-1253 YKHDLTKRWGKHCRT
+1253 YKHDLTKRWGKHCRI
-1268 CAYCASTAQEAVT
+1268 CAYCASTAQKAIT

-1339 DFCSLQTQN
+1339 QFCSLQTQN

-1359 SIAQS
+1359 SIAPS

-1369 TATSMSDPVIANVV
+1369 TATSVSDPVIANVI
-1383 SLASSPIGQPNYTTA
+1383 SLANSPTGQTNYSNTS
-1398 LQGTVPRRH
+1398 LQGTVPSRH

-1415 TQTQAPRAPP
+1415 TQTQTPRAPP
-1425 PKVQKNKALLCKPMV
+1425 PRAQKNKALLCKPMV
-1440 QNKGIMCKPNLT
+1440 QNKGIMCKPNFT
-1452 TSGCQTDDNFPKVII
+1452 TIGCQTDDDFPKVII
-1467 VPIPVPVYV
+1467 VPVPVPVYV

-1504 VTLDNAERIVQTIQ
+1504 VTLDNAERIVETIQ

-1532 LILMAEMVAEEGMEK
+1532 LILMAEMVADEGTEK
-1547 SPQRP
+1547 SPERP
-1552 PERPAPAVQ
+1552 PERPPAPVVQ

-1570 DLDTEELSNFLTSWH
+1570 DLDTDELSNFLTTWD

-1593 VSSRHSRPY
+1593 VSSRHSRTY
-1602 AHETLRPILDIN
+1602 AHETLRPIVDIN
-1614 TPTTP
+1614 VPATPP
-1619 SPPIMDIEADF
+1619 PPIMDIEADF

-1671 KKKRRKSKAAETAS
+1671 KKKKRKSRAAETAS
-1685 VVASLGEAHS
+1685 AVPSLGAAKS

-1747 TAELSYGLCRF
+1747 TAELGYGLCRF
-1758 ICEVQRPNGE
+1758 ICEVKRPNGE

-1813 GFKPTI
+1813 DFKPTI

-1901 DVATETAADVD
+1901 DLATETAADAD
-1912 GVAAKRKRD
+1912 GVAAKRKRE

-2011 KPQSKDPEWVPDQHD
+2011 EPQSKDPEWTPDQD
-2026 DNSD
+2026 SDETD

>member
-1 MAASQKADQS
+1 MVHREKEKQPVWMLHRRKEKRPVWMLHRRKEKAAS
-11 EHTGEPNKEMEQ
+11 
-23 PSQAGASVDSVDP
+23 
-36 GASRSNAPT
+36 
-45 ASADG
+45 
-50 NSGDDATNAVSASTS
+50 
-65 TIDGA
+65 
-70 GDAGNSE
+70 
-77 TVKESYAENSK
+77 
-88 TVEEMITDALL
+88 
-99 TVGEMASEEDSQR
+99 
-112 ERETA
+112 
-117 SVDGSQMERETAS
+117 
-130 VDDSQMERETA
+130 
-141 SVDASQTEGETDSV
+141 
-155 DASQMEG
+155 
-162 ETTNV
+162 V

-182 PTEREAASVD
+182 DGRRNRQCGCFTDGRRNASVD

-199 AASVDASQTER
+199 AASVDASQTEG
-210 EAASV
+210 
-215 DASQTEREAASVDA
+215 
-229 SPTEREAASV
+229 
-239 DASQTER
+239 
-246 EAASVDA
+246 
-253 SQTEREAASVDASQT
+253 
-268 EREAASVDASQT
+268 
-280 EREAASVDASQ
+280 
-291 TEREAASV
+291 
-299 DASQTERE
+299 
-307 AASVDASQTEREA
+307 
-320 ASVDASPTEREA
+320 EA

-373 SQKEREAA
+373 SPTEREAPA
-381 SVDASTTERGEASV
+381 
-395 DASPTERGEASVDA
+395 
-409 SPTERGEASVDA
+409 VDA

-431 DASPTEREAASLDAS
+431 MLHRRKEKRPAWMLHRRKEKRPAWMLHRRKRERPAWMLHRRKRSGQRGCFTDGKRSGQRGCFTDGKRSGQRGCFTDGKRSGQRGCFTDGKRSGQRGCFTDGKRKRPAWMITDGKRSGQAGSLS
-446 QTEREAASLDASQ
+446 QT
-459 TEREAASVDAS
+459 
-470 QTEREAASVDASQ
+470 
-483 TEREAASVDASQTER
+483 
-498 EAASVDASQTER
+498 
-510 EAASVDASQTER
+510 
-522 EAASVDASQ
+522 
-531 TEREAASVDASQKE
+531 E

-556 ASADGSQTERETA
+556 ASADASQTERETA
-569 SADAAPQTVEET
+569 SADASQTDRETASADASQTVGETVGTDAPQTVEET

-659 KMDTGTDGLTEKQI
+659 KMDTGTDALTEKQI

-1348 QGKPQGQKVAI
+1348 QGKPQGQK
-1359 SIAQS
+1359 
-1364 PSNTT
+1364 
-1369 TATSMSDPVIANVV
+1369 
-1383 SLASSPIGQPNYTTA
+1383 
-1398 LQGTVPRRH
+1398 GTVPRRH

-1452 TSGCQTDDNFPKVII
+1452 TSGCQTDDNFPRVII
-1467 VPIPVPVYV
+1467 VPVPVPVYV

-1602 AHETLRPILDIN
+1602 AHETLRPIMDIN

-1619 SPPIMDIEADF
+1619 PPPIMDIEADF

-1747 TAELSYGLCRF
+1747 TAELGYGLCRF

>member
-1 MAASQKADQS
+1 
-11 EHTGEPNKEMEQ
+11 
-23 PSQAGASVDSVDP
+23 
-36 GASRSNAPT
+36 
-45 ASADG
+45 
-50 NSGDDATNAVSASTS
+50 
-65 TIDGA
+65 
-70 GDAGNSE
+70 
-77 TVKESYAENSK
+77 
-88 TVEEMITDALL
+88 
-99 TVGEMASEEDSQR
+99 
-112 ERETA
+112 
-117 SVDGSQMERETAS
+117 
-130 VDDSQMERETA
+130 
-141 SVDASQTEGETDSV
+141 
-155 DASQMEG
+155 
-162 ETTNV
+162 
-167 DASQTEGETASVDAS
+167 
-182 PTEREAASVD
+182 
-192 ASQTERE
+192 
-199 AASVDASQTER
+199 
-210 EAASV
+210 
-215 DASQTEREAASVDA
+215 
-229 SPTEREAASV
+229 
-239 DASQTER
+239 
-246 EAASVDA
+246 
-253 SQTEREAASVDASQT
+253 
-268 EREAASVDASQT
+268 
-280 EREAASVDASQ
+280 
-291 TEREAASV
+291 
-299 DASQTERE
+299 
-307 AASVDASQTEREA
+307 
-320 ASVDASPTEREA
+320 
-332 ASVDASP
+332 
-339 TEREAASV
+339 
-347 DASPTEREAA
+347 
-357 SVDASQTER
+357 
-366 EAASVDA
+366 
-373 SQKEREAA
+373 
-381 SVDASTTERGEASV
+381 
-395 DASPTERGEASVDA
+395 
-409 SPTERGEASVDA
+409 
-421 SPTEREAASV
+421 
-431 DASPTEREAASLDAS
+431 
-446 QTEREAASLDASQ
+446 
-459 TEREAASVDAS
+459 
-470 QTEREAASVDASQ
+470 
-483 TEREAASVDASQTER
+483 
-498 EAASVDASQTER
+498 
-510 EAASVDASQTER
+510 
-522 EAASVDASQ
+522 
-531 TEREAASVDASQKE
+531 
-545 REAASVDASET
+545 
-556 ASADGSQTERETA
+556 
-569 SADAAPQTVEET
+569 
-581 GNTNASQTNG
+581 
-591 ETDSTDIPL
+591 
-600 DMGVVDADDEM
+600 MGVVDADDEM

-617 VEDEQMQEEHN
+617 VEDDQKQEEDN

-634 ITAVEEGSDMDAF
+634 TTAVEEGSDMDSF

-659 KMDTGTDGLTEKQI
+659 KMDTGTDALTEKQI
-673 EKTGQVDNT
+673 EEPSKTGQVDNT

-703 EEASGSS
+703 EEA
-710 PPMEEDNSEDVKPF
+710 PLMEQDHSEDVKPF

-733 ILPQNSKGSD
+733 ILPQNRK
-743 SPAGLENGVTGQPVK
+743 AQ
-758 VVDSAQPTAEPVSTS
+758 SAQPTAEPVSTS
-773 VDTLS
+773 ADTIS
-778 MVNVKDEPVDEEYDQ
+778 MVKVKDEPVDEEYDQ
-793 ALAPVVLTEG
+793 ALAPAVLTEG
-803 VKDEPDA
+803 VKDEPDAA

-823 APTPIAASTPVTALS
+823 APTPIATSTPVAALS
-838 KTVMPP
+838 KTAMPA
-844 LTPAASSIPPLMPM
+844 LAPASSSIPPLIPM

-888 STSCLTT
+888 STSCLTS
-895 YSPPSVVKTTATCP
+895 YSPPPVVKMTAPGP

-952 KRNSAVST
+952 KRNTAVST
-960 LSSSLSTITGAVK
+960 LTTMTGAIK

-1044 VTTFKQKAKKTVAC
+1044 VTTFKQKAKKHVAC

-1066 PVEMVDSADSDGKLE
+1066 PVEMVESADSDGKLE

-1107 TCGQKTV
+1107 ACGQKTV

-1145 NSQSQM
+1145 NTQSQM
-1151 NVTPSTG
+1151 NVAPSTG

-1163 AAPGQTMDRGSQGT
+1163 AAPAQTRDRGSQGT
-1177 RLPCFQCHR
+1177 RLPCFQ
-1186 LFSSKPELIQFKDK
+1186 
-1200 VVFLCS
+1200 
-1206 VNCSEEYRKINYE
+1206 KINYE

-1237 INNRDYT
+1237 INKRDYS

-1253 YKHDLTKRWGKHCRT
+1253 YKHDLTKRWGKHCRN
-1268 CAYCASTAQEAVT
+1268 CAYCASTAQKAIT

-1304 CQVAKCDACERQGK
+1304 CQGK

-1359 SIAQS
+1359 SIAPS

-1383 SLASSPIGQPNYTTA
+1383 SLASSPIGQPNYTTTA
-1398 LQGTVPRRH
+1398 LQ
-1407 VKYVGNAS
+1407 
-1415 TQTQAPRAPP
+1415 
-1425 PKVQKNKALLCKPMV
+1425 
-1440 QNKGIMCKPNLT
+1440 
-1452 TSGCQTDDNFPKVII
+1452 
-1467 VPIPVPVYV
+1467 VYV

-1504 VTLDNAERIVQTIQ
+1504 VTLDNAERIMETIQ

-1532 LILMAEMVAEEGMEK
+1532 LILMAEMVAEEGREK

-1570 DLDTEELSNFLTSWH
+1570 DLDTEELSNFLTTW
-1585 DEPPPTPG
+1585 DDVPPPTPG
-1593 VSSRHSRPY
+1593 VSSRQSRPY
-1602 AHETLRPILDIN
+1602 AHETLRPIMDIQS
-1614 TPTTP
+1614 PTTP
-1619 SPPIMDIEADF
+1619 PPPIMDIEADF

-1671 KKKRRKSKAAETAS
+1671 KKKRRKSRAAETGS
-1685 VVASLGEAHS
+1685 VVASLGEAQS

-1707 MYGVD
+1707 VYGVD

-1747 TAELSYGLCRF
+1747 TAELGYGLCRF
-1758 ICEVQRPNGE
+1758 ICEVKRPNGE
-1768 SYSQDSLFYLCLGI
+1768 SYSQDS
-1782 QQYLFQ
+1782 
-1788 NGRMENIFT
+1788 
-1797 DLFYGK
+1797 
-1803 FTLEITKLLK
+1803 
-1813 GFKPTI
+1813 
-1819 TASGYLHSRV
+1819 YLHSRV

-1901 DVATETAADVD
+1901 DLATETADAD

-2011 KPQSKDPEWVPDQHD
+2011 KPQSKDPEWTPDQHS